1 MNKNRYRIIFSHA
14 RGMFIAVAEIVK
26 SKTKQAGQ
34 SQGKI
39 GTDSTIDSVL
49 PIHYKKLNPLNF
61 AVIGCLG
68 ALVISLPMSSVAETQ
83 IIADKGAPTSQQ
95 PTILN
100 SANGTTQVNIQT
112 PSAGGVSRNTYTQ
125 FDVGQE
131 GAILNNSRNNTQTQL
146 GGWVQGNPWLAK
158 GEAKVILNEVNSNNP
173 SQLKGYIEV
182 AGKQAQVVIANPSGL
197 ICDGCGVINAD
208 RFTLTTGQAVMN
220 QGYLESFRVRE
231 GQVTIEGKGLN
242 GSLTPYTDI
251 YAHALKVNAGLYANE
266 LNTVLGQNDIQV
278 KDPVAPQITATTAPT
293 TTPPPNFALDVGQLG
308 GMYAGK
314 IFLVGTEQGLGV
326 RNAGTINST
335 QSTLTLNANGD
346 LVNNGNLIAN
356 KDQVQLKA
364 QNIQNT
370 GNVSSATSQITIES
384 QSLDNSGLIS
394 SADELRLNQQN
405 SLSNSGT
412 LNAARLVIDAGSLK
426 NSGSIEQTGLQGLD
440 LKSGSMTNLGGKI
453 GIAKNTTGGGS
464 GGSTGGSVPTVPT
477 DPSKDGGSLEVA
489 TPIDTTPKTYDQGYI
504 HVKEQLNNDQG
515 AIIANGGVDLDSQ
528 NGLDNQGGQ
537 LNLGAIH
544 IKGNSFNNNQGELT
558 VKSADIQTSS
568 FSNQQGLLQSLTSLD
583 VNSQS
588 IDNQGGK
595 INALNNISMISSGNI
610 LNQAGQIASSSELYL
625 QGLGLNNSGGDLE
638 AEQLLKLNLSGH
650 LNNQKGKIVTNNN
663 LDSSLFG
670 LDNDQGEISAKNITI
685 QNKDQ
690 ALNNG
695 SGTIYADQS
704 LKIQTGSLNNAVN
717 GTLSSHENLQI
728 DSQQLTNQGYIRA
741 DQQLKINNTGV
752 MTQQGGVL
760 SAYGNIDLTSQR
772 LVSDEKSVI
781 AVGINAQGEQDQNAQ
796 ADLNIKTEQA
806 LEHHGKLLA
815 SRNIDLDGA
824 NVDLSQGTAAAQN
837 INIKA
842 RDGDINN
849 QFGMLQADTIQLNAV
864 QNQQSLINQSGQIL
878 AKKLNLNIGK
888 DINNQQGLIQH
899 TASDDLNLTVQGVIN
914 NQQGRILT
922 NANQLNIQAQGLNS
936 DSGVILHSGQAG
948 LNMDIQNIYAQKA
961 ELRTNGA
968 LNLTTDQALLD
979 QSKVSATQ
987 ANIQANQF
995 TDRNGEMLFSAV
1007 NGQSSIRVNGD
1018 YQHQGS
1024 VLQSN
1029 HSLDIQTGSLSNQNG
1044 TILVTKNEATSQPV
1058 QLNIVSQNDI
1068 QNDLGNIVSEGQ
1080 LILKAGKGLSN
1091 QQGSIIS
1098 SNTVELTTNQ
1108 LINNQSGQIQAKDIK
1123 LSASNLDNSSGV
1135 IAAKTGDVSL
1145 NINNQLINGRVE
1157 QAKPAGIIQAAQNID
1172 VQTGLLDNSGLIY
1185 AGQNQ
1190 QLKVAQNLKN
1200 AGQLAAQNNLNIQ
1213 TATLTQTSAGSII
1226 AGLTSDGSLANQGN
1240 LNIDATGAIN
1250 AQGQLIAGGDLNS
1263 QAASHVLNQS
1273 LVQAKNISLNSK
1285 SGQLSAQQSSIQAA
1299 QQLNLTT
1306 PDTLD
1311 TQQANLKANKVQINA
1326 KDLNNQS
1333 GHIQQTGL
1341 DDTQILLTG
1350 DLSNQ
1355 NGQIDSLG
1363 QKLQINANNLNNQ
1376 NGLIQS
1382 GTADSQLIL
1391 AIANTLNNNQGNIK
1405 TAGSLQTNSSELNND
1420 AGTLLSFNG
1429 FNINTQQLSN
1439 QAGQIVEAGTQDNI
1453 VNQLIV
1459 KNLLNNSNGKI
1470 QTNHNL
1476 EIQADT
1482 LKNNAGSI
1490 VTAGAAGLNL
1500 NTTSRLDN
1508 QSGNIRSS
1516 GDLNVNAQD
1525 ILNDQG
1531 QILAAK
1537 NAQLN
1542 SQNTLSNQAGLI
1554 AAQQQLMIQSAALNN
1569 QAGQIG
1575 SVDAGVNIQTTQ
1587 QALNN
1592 QSGKIQANQAIN
1604 LDVQGLDNSLQGL
1617 ISSTKG
1623 DQSKI
1628 QIDTH
1633 QQNLNNQNG
1642 QINSGNTLQIST
1654 NGLNNQ
1660 QGLITAQGDLGINAV
1675 QLIDNRQTYLNAT
1688 LPELAQGIQSLGQ
1701 VVLQTSELNNE
1712 QGQVIAGNG
1721 LTIQAPKVNNSNAGL
1736 LASGRD
1742 LLIDSVGQA
1751 GTINNQKGK
1760 ISANQNISLN
1770 TGLMSGSQLDNSQ
1783 QGLISAAK
1791 QVKIISQN
1799 IDNSNN
1805 DQNQGIQAGQIEIA
1819 ASTLNNSA
1827 GRISAEQQLNLNI
1840 LDNLN
1845 NTKGLISSLD
1855 QLTIQGQQDNN
1866 RLIVNNQQGT
1876 IIAGEE
1882 GSSTAGLNIL
1892 AKGLTGDGKV
1902 LSQGQLNL
1910 QLNDDYVQDAQGQLQ
1925 AQGNLNLSSKGKVTN
1940 HGAIKSNGQLSISA
1954 NTIENAV
1961 DGSLESQQTQLESVG
1976 VLNNYGLING
1986 SNTYVKA
1993 GQLNNIAGRIY
2004 GDHIAIQAN
2013 TLNNQSLNG
2022 LAPVIASRGDLD
2034 LGVQVLNN
2042 LENNLNHQSGSQ
2054 IIAMG
2059 DLRIGGSLDSQWH
2072 AQGTAQQVNNRSSVI
2087 NANGNIDLN
2096 ADTVN
2101 NQNVFFT
2108 TKQQQ
2113 TTEQLDYWNMY
2124 ISDSRAGWY
2133 NPGPQSL
2140 ITQEIYSQNP
2150 DLFTKLKPA
2159 QQLVTSY
2166 DNATMQDY
2174 LSRPDGY
2181 FFIVNNYDDSSAG
2194 NMFKGYVVYNGQ
2206 LYSTDHY
2213 ENVKSTQT
2221 TTTTVADESAP
2232 AVISAGGN
2240 LSFIGTINNDKSQ
2253 IMVGQKLIGDANAI
2267 HNVDAKGPKI
2277 THEEGTVTPSY
2288 GSYGGKG
2295 HDRVWASAEQAYNPA
2310 DVTKGVDLF
2319 IYENPTSAT
2328 PVKVQDQTQQVNKD
2342 NLTEQALSQNHD
2354 SNIVGQQNTQVNQ
2367 TETVQQTTAQTDRI
2381 QSNEIKTGQA
2391 QLERVVGANTTDH
2404 KAMSS
2409 SAVDQIQNTDTKA
2422 TSVQGQ
2428 TTQIDGSGFEI
2439 RTNNANVKVP
2449 NNALYSKNPNSRAN
2463 YLVETDPAFSNY
2475 RNWLSSD
2482 YMLNALGLDP
2492 ALQQKRLGD
2501 GYYEQRMVQDQV
2513 AQLTGYRFLQGYGSD
2528 EEQYK
2533 ALMNNGLSY
2542 AKQYNLRPGIAL
2554 TPEQMAQLSSDI
2566 VWLVEKETTLPDG
2579 TKTKAL
2585 VPQVYVKARVG
2596 DLKGDGTLISADSI
2610 QLNLSKDLTNAGT
2623 IAGRQVV
2630 QINSQNLNNLAGNI
2644 RGGVVSLG
2652 TAKDL
2657 NNIGGMIQA
2666 DQAMNLQVKGNLN
2679 IQSTTQSSQNALG
2692 QSNYSWTGIDRIAG
2706 LYVGSAQQQALSDQ
2720 PTLVMNVGGD
2730 TRILA
2735 ANIQNNSGGR
2745 SIIRTGGD
2753 LKVGSLNTE
2762 VTNNV
2767 VGSSKAYHLDTRQ
2780 VEVGS
2785 QIKSQGDLSLQG
2797 NNIQIHGSQISSSE
2811 GLTALQA
2818 KEQLQIEE
2826 GRNKLDQQDQ
2836 SSFSKKGKL
2845 SSSTTSDFSHRSS
2858 DVAVSSIVEGKKVLL
2873 DAGNINVRGSNV
2885 VSDELTQ
2892 IQAKDNANIEGA
2904 QNQYNSQT
2912 NSVVKNSGVMS
2923 TGGIGFSLGKK
2934 QETTLKTE
2942 QQLTNSASQVGSL
2955 NGNTSIVAG
2964 KTYQQTGST
2973 VSSQK
2978 GDVNILAEQ
2987 VNIEA
2992 AKEQSTSDYKH
3003 EMQQKG
3009 LTLAVNVPVVSAVQS
3024 VAESAKQVGQS
3035 KNDRV
3040 NAMAAANAGFDAYK
3054 AGQALSSLQGALS
3067 NAGSLNGGVEVGVSL
3082 TYGEQKNTET
3092 SHSQSTTA
3100 SQSQVNAG
3108 GRTSIVATGAG
3119 DQSNINIIGSD
3130 VLGQQGTRLAAD
3142 NNVNIKAAEQNH
3154 IEESK
3159 NESAGWNAGVT
3170 VSNQTGFGV
3179 TAGGNLGKGKSNGTD
3194 TSYVNSHVGSKDSL
3208 TTITSG
3214 KTTNIIGGQVQG
3226 KGVQIEADNLN
3237 VESLQ
3242 DKATYKSKQ
3251 QNMSAQVSVGFSGG
3265 SVSGSF
3271 SNSNVDAN
3279 YASVN
3284 EQTGVFAGDDGYQI
3298 KVNKNTDLK
3307 GAIITSTQTAE
3318 NLKKNSL
3325 DTGTLTSS
3333 NIQNVTEY
3341 DAKGISVGGGFNA
3354 GKSGTAGNKEPGT
3367 VLSTPNKIDQHA
3379 STTVGVS
3386 KSVGFGLDS
3395 DKDSSVTKS
3404 GVNTQNITIRD
3415 EQGQQVLTGKTAGQ
3429 IKSEILTSVTTDTA
3443 RENSGALQNNFDK
3456 DKVQSEINLQMDVT
3470 KNFDANR
3477 QEAKAEI
3484 NKKIDDAKKENQSI
3498 IDKQKQG
3505 LGLSKQEQDQLNAYN
3520 DKVEN
3525 YQRLGILLDSIS
3537 TGLSAPTSSGL
3548 GIATATL
3555 SPAASYKIGQY
3566 FKEQANNNAN
3576 GQLTSGQEAAHILA
3590 HTVLGAA
3597 VAAAGGNNAL
3607 TAGLSAGGAEAAAP
3621 VLSSFLYG
3629 KDAKDLTADQ
3639 KSTISSIVGLAGSAV
3654 GATTGDIGSTVQS
3667 GQVAQ
3672 NAVEDNLYAILTADR
3687 KKYDAKKNTE
3697 YFNALRNCTHIQ
3709 CINMV
3714 LTNNAEDAMKNAPQ
3728 ILVLNG
3734 TTYKEGQI
3742 IGSGLQYLVVN
3753 ENGVL
3758 KAKLLPLNYQVIN
3771 SIKELETGQSI
3782 AQGGA
3787 LAAPL
3792 ANLIKGL
3799 HDSKTG
3805 TSLLTNQQLDMVDRA
3820 FAALDAVGSFGMI
3833 TGAFVPKGVKTIGD
3847 SKTIQENNIYRDND
3861 VWSNKPSGKQEY
3873 VPLIGKENL
3882 LGTPTKIHSKDDM
3895 VTKNAITR
3903 ENESAKI
3910 LANYGKKVEQ
3920 NPSTLSNGRNPDYL
3934 INGEI
3939 WDNYAPTSSNVRNIW
3954 SEVGKKVKKEQA
3966 PNIVVNLK
3974 GSKTEVNEVI
3984 KQFDKYPIMGL
3995 EKVII
4000 IDRAGKPIEM
4010 KLGK

>member
-34 SQGKI
+34 SQGQI

-83 IIADKGAPTSQQ
+83 ISADKGAPTSQQ

-208 RFTLTTGQAVMN
+208 SFTLTTGQAVMN

-251 YAHALKVNAGLYANE
+251 YARALKVNAGLYANE

-278 KDPVAPQITATTAPT
+278 KDQVAPQITATTAPT

-364 QNIQNT
+364 QNTKNT
-370 GNVSSATSQITIES
+370 GNVSSATSQISIES

-412 LNAARLVIDAGSLK
+412 LNAARLVIDGGSLK

-453 GIAKNTTGGGS
+453 GIAKNTTGGGT

-558 VKSADIQTSS
+558 VKSGDIQTSS

-772 LVSDEKSVI
+772 LISDEKSVI

-815 SRNIDLDGA
+815 SHNIDLDGA

-837 INIKA
+837 INITA

-849 QFGMLQADTIQLNAV
+849 QSGMLQADTIQLNAI
-864 QNQQSLINQSGQIL
+864 QSQQSLINQSGQIL

-936 DSGVILHSGQAG
+936 DAGVILHSGQAG
-948 LNMDIQNIYAQKA
+948 LNMDIQNIHAQKA

-968 LNLTTDQALLD
+968 LKLTTDQALLD

-987 ANIQANQF
+987 ANIQANQL
-995 TDRNGEMLFSAV
+995 TDRNGEMLFSTV

-1029 HSLDIQTGSLSNQNG
+1029 HNLDIQTGSLSNQNG
-1044 TILVTKNEATSQPV
+1044 TILVTQNEATSQPV

-1080 LILKAGKGLSN
+1080 LTLKAGKGLSN

-1098 SNTVELTTNQ
+1098 SNTLELTTDQ

-1157 QAKPAGIIQAAQNID
+1157 QGKSAGIIQAAQNID

-1240 LNIDATGAIN
+1240 LNIDATGAIS

-1285 SGQLSAQQSSIQAA
+1285 SGQLSAQQSTIQAA

-1476 EIQADT
+1476 EIQADA

-1490 VTAGAAGLNL
+1490 VIAGAAGLKL

-1986 SNTYVKA
+1986 SNTYVKV

-2013 TLNNQSLNG
+2013 TLNNQSLKG

-2096 ADTVN
+2096 ADIVN

-2240 LSFIGTINNDKSQ
+2240 LSFTGIINNDKSQ
-2253 IMVGQKLIGDANAI
+2253 IMVGQKLIGDAKAI

-2342 NLTEQALSQNHD
+2342 NLAEQALSQNHE
-2354 SNIVGQQNTQVNQ
+2354 STIIGQQNTQVNQ
-2367 TETVQQTTAQTDRI
+2367 TETVQQTAAQSDRI

-2391 QLERVVGANTTDH
+2391 QLEGVVGANTTDH
-2404 KAMSS
+2404 KAMSNR
-2409 SAVDQIQNTDTKA
+2409 AVDQIQNTDTKA
-2422 TSVQGQ
+2422 ASVQGQ

-2449 NNALYSKNPNSRAN
+2449 NNALYSKNPDSRAN

-2652 TAKDL
+2652 TEKDL

-2735 ANIQNNSGGR
+2735 ANIQNNSGGQ

-2858 DVAVSSIVEGKKVLL
+2858 DVAVGSIVEGKKVLL

-2955 NGNTSIVAG
+2955 NGNTNIVAG

-3054 AGQALSSLQGALS
+3054 AGQALSSLQGVLS

-3108 GRTSIVATGAG
+3108 GRTSIVATGTG
-3119 DQSNINIIGSD
+3119 DQSNINIVGSD
-3130 VLGQQGTRLAAD
+3130 ILGQQGTRLAAD
-3142 NNVNIKAAEQNH
+3142 NNVNIKAAKQNH

-3415 EQGQQVLTGKTAGQ
+3415 EQGQQALTGKTAGK

-3456 DKVQSEINLQMDVT
+3456 DRVQSEINLQMDVT

-3505 LGLSKQEQDQLNAYN
+3505 LGLSKKEQDQLNAYN

-3525 YQRLGILLDSIS
+3525 YQRLGVLLDSIS

-3555 SPAASYKIGQY
+3555 SPAASYQIGQY
-3566 FKEQANNNAN
+3566 FKEQASNNPN

-3597 VAAAGGNNAL
+3597 VAAAGGNDAM

-3621 VLSSFLYG
+3621 ILSSFLYG

-3654 GATTGDIGSTVQS
+3654 GSTTGDIGSTVQS

-3672 NAVEDNLYAILTADR
+3672 NAVEDNLFGVLTSNKQID
-3687 KKYDAKKNTE
+3687 KQKNNY
-3697 YFNALRNCTHIQ
+3697 YFQALQACKNAQCEKNVITQNAL
-3709 CINMV
+3709 
-3714 LTNNAEDAMKNAPQ
+3714 AAMQNVPK
-3728 ILVLNG
+3728 VLNVSSSK
-3734 TTYKEGQI
+3734 YKEGEI
-3742 IGSGLQYLVVN
+3742 ITNPNDVTGLRYLVVN
-3753 ENGVL
+3753 EGGAM
-3758 KAKLLPLNYQVIN
+3758 KAKLLPADYQVVFSVNELN
-3771 SIKELETGQSI
+3771 SSRALV
-3782 AQGGA
+3782 QGGA
-3787 LAAPL
+3787 LASVI
-3792 ANLIKGL
+3792 ANTLKSG
-3799 HDSKTG
+3799 HDVFADR
-3805 TSLLTNQQLDMVDRA
+3805 SLFTNQEMT
-3820 FAALDAVGSFGMI
+3820 ALTRTFSALEVVGNVLMI
-3833 TGAFVPKGVKTIGD
+3833 GGSVLPKKVSIDSSVVK
-3847 SKTIQENNIYRDND
+3847 ENNFYRDND
-3861 VWSNKPSGKQEY
+3861 S
-3873 VPLIGKENL
+3873 
-3882 LGTPTKIHSKDDM
+3882 
-3895 VTKNAITR
+3895 ITG
-3903 ENESAKI
+3903 SF
-3910 LANYGKKVEQ
+3910 NYGKTISIDPTRLSFSQATVSHQKVGKPYNYDGMVE
-3920 NPSTLSNGRNPDYL
+3920 SMKKNGW
-3934 INGEI
+3934 NGEPVDI
-3939 WDNYAPTSSNVRNIW
+3939 VIMPNGSATSMDNTRILAAREAGIDVKAKVRDFNTPLTS
-3954 SEVGKKVKKEQA
+3954 
-3966 PNIVVNLK
+3966 
-3974 GSKTEVNEVI
+3974 
-3984 KQFDKYPIMGL
+3984 L
-3995 EKVII
+3995 EK
-4000 IDRAGKPIEM
+4000 DRFKSGNVVPKTWGEAI
-4010 KLGK
+4010 KLRVEKQGQFEKGWEIKFPYGSIYDPKVTK

>member
-34 SQGKI
+34 SQGQV

-49 PIHYKKLNPLNF
+49 PIHYKKLNLLNF

-251 YAHALKVNAGLYANE
+251 YARALKVNAGLYANE

-278 KDPVAPQITATTAPT
+278 KDQVAPQITATTGPT

-335 QSTLTLNANGD
+335 QSTLMLNANGD

-364 QNIQNT
+364 QNTKNT
-370 GNVSSATSQITIES
+370 GNVSSATSQISIES

-690 ALNNG
+690 AVNNG

-815 SRNIDLDGA
+815 SHNIDLDGA

-837 INIKA
+837 INITA

-849 QFGMLQADTIQLNAV
+849 QSGMLQADTIQLNAI
-864 QNQQSLINQSGQIL
+864 QSQQSLINQGGQIL

-899 TASDDLNLTVQGVIN
+899 TASDDLNLTIQGVIN

-948 LNMDIQNIYAQKA
+948 LNMDIQNIHAQKA

-968 LNLTTDQALLD
+968 LKLTTDQALLD

-1044 TILVTKNEATSQPV
+1044 NILVTQNGSSSQPV

-1080 LILKAGKGLSN
+1080 LSLKTGKGISN
-1091 QQGSIIS
+1091 QQGNIIS
-1098 SNTVELTTNQ
+1098 SNTLELTTDQ

-1157 QAKPAGIIQAAQNID
+1157 QGKSAGIIQAAQNID

-1213 TATLTQTSAGSII
+1213 TATLSQTSAGSII

-1240 LNIDATGAIN
+1240 LNIDATGAIS

-1429 FNINTQQLSN
+1429 LNINTQQLSN

-1476 EIQADT
+1476 EIQAGV
-1482 LKNNAGSI
+1482 LKNNTGSI
-1490 VTAGAAGLNL
+1490 VTAGTAGLNL
-1500 NTTSRLDN
+1500 NTASRLDN

-1660 QGLITAQGDLGINAV
+1660 QGLITAHGDLGINAV

-2013 TLNNQSLNG
+2013 TLNNQSLKG

-2096 ADTVN
+2096 ADIVN

-2240 LSFIGTINNDKSQ
+2240 LSFTGTINNDKSQ

-2342 NLTEQALSQNHD
+2342 KLTEQALSQNHD

-2367 TETVQQTTAQTDRI
+2367 TETVQQTAAQSDRI

-2391 QLERVVGANTTDH
+2391 QLEGVVGANTTDH

-2422 TSVQGQ
+2422 ASVQGQ

-2449 NNALYSKNPNSRAN
+2449 NNALYSKNPDSRAN

-2644 RGGVVSLG
+2644 RGGVVNLG
-2652 TAKDL
+2652 TEKDL

-2836 SSFSKKGKL
+2836 SSFSKRGKL

-2858 DVAVSSIVEGKKVLL
+2858 DVAVGSIVEGKKVLL

-2955 NGNTSIVAG
+2955 NGNTNIVAG

-3119 DQSNINIIGSD
+3119 DQSNINIVGSD

-3242 DKATYKSKQ
+3242 DKVTYKSKQ
-3251 QNMSAQVSVGFSGG
+3251 QSMSAQVSVGFSGG

-3354 GKSGTAGNKEPGT
+3354 GKSGTAGNKEPDT

-3386 KSVGFGLDS
+3386 KSVGFGLDG

-3404 GVNTQNITIRD
+3404 GINTQNITIRD
-3415 EQGQQVLTGKTAGQ
+3415 EQGQQALTGKTAGQ

-3456 DKVQSEINLQMDVT
+3456 DRVQSEINLQMDVT

-3525 YQRLGILLDSIS
+3525 YQRLGVLLDSIS
-3537 TGLSAPTSSGL
+3537 TGLSAPTSSSL

-3555 SPAASYKIGQY
+3555 SPAVSYKIGQY
-3566 FKEQANNNAN
+3566 FKEQASNNAN

-3590 HTVLGAA
+3590 HTILGAA

-3621 VLSSFLYG
+3621 ILSSFLYG
-3629 KDAKDLTADQ
+3629 KAAKELTADQ

-3654 GATTGDIGSTVQS
+3654 GATTGDIGSTVQN

-3672 NAVEDNLYAILTADR
+3672 NAVENNEFSIVTDASNKQAGKSIAKMRAECQANGINPNSAACGQYQ
-3687 KKYDAKKNTE
+3687 DAK
-3697 YFNALRNCTHIQ
+3697 LRKEASGTLGNLSDGATIVGLYPTPASPYLLGAGTLLGTASTLLDDEKSIYQ
-3709 CINMV
+3709 KG
-3714 LTNNAEDAMKNAPQ
+3714 AE
-3728 ILVLNG
+3728 
-3734 TTYKEGQI
+3734 
-3742 IGSGLQYLVVN
+3742 IGLSTIAGSAASKVV
-3753 ENGVL
+3753 
-3758 KAKLLPLNYQVIN
+3758 
-3771 SIKELETGQSI
+3771 
-3782 AQGGA
+3782 
-3787 LAAPL
+3787 
-3792 ANLIKGL
+3792 
-3799 HDSKTG
+3799 
-3805 TSLLTNQQLDMVDRA
+3805 
-3820 FAALDAVGSFGMI
+3820 
-3833 TGAFVPKGVKTIGD
+3833 KGVKTPEGD
-3847 SKTIQENNIYRDND
+3847 RLYSETVEKIFSET
-3861 VWSNKPSGKQEY
+3861 SGK
-3873 VPLIGKENL
+3873 V
-3882 LGTPTKIHSKDDM
+3882 
-3895 VTKNAITR
+3895 A
-3903 ENESAKI
+3903 
-3910 LANYGKKVEQ
+3910 
-3920 NPSTLSNGRNPDYL
+3920 
-3934 INGEI
+3934 
-3939 WDNYAPTSSNVRNIW
+3939 
-3954 SEVGKKVKKEQA
+3954 
-3966 PNIVVNLK
+3966 
-3974 GSKTEVNEVI
+3974 
-3984 KQFDKYPIMGL
+3984 
-3995 EKVII
+3995 EKVPGGVISCEKNPKQI
-4000 IDRAGKPIEM
+4000 GCGK
-4010 KLGK
+4010 

>member
-34 SQGKI
+34 SQGMME
-39 GTDSTIDSVL
+39 TDSVTSSVR

-68 ALVISLPMSSVAETQ
+68 ALVISLPMSSVAGTQ

-131 GAILNNSRNNTQTQL
+131 GAILNNSRNNTQTQI
-146 GGWVQGNPWLAK
+146 GGWVQGNPWLAT
-158 GEAKVILNEVNSNNP
+158 GEAKVILNEVNSSNP

-251 YAHALKVNAGLYANE
+251 YTRALKVNAGLYANE

-278 KDPVAPQITATTAPT
+278 KDQVTPKITATTGPT
-293 TTPPPNFALDVGQLG
+293 STPQPNFALDVGQLG

-326 RNAGTINST
+326 RNAGSINST
-335 QSTLTLNANGD
+335 QSTLTLNAKGD

-370 GNVSSATSQITIES
+370 GNISSATSQISVES
-384 QSLDNSGLIS
+384 QNLNNSGLIS
-394 SADELRLNQQN
+394 SADELHLQNQN
-405 SLSNSGT
+405 TITNSGT
-412 LNAARLVIDAGSLK
+412 LNAARIAINSKNLK
-426 NSGSIEQTGLQGLD
+426 NRGSIEQTGIQGLD

-453 GIAKNTTGGGS
+453 GIAKNTTGGGT
-464 GGSTGGSVPTVPT
+464 GGSTGGSIPTVPT

-504 HVKEQLNNDQG
+504 HVQEQLNNDQG

-690 ALNNG
+690 ALSNG

-717 GTLSSHENLQI
+717 GTLSTHENLQI
-728 DSQQLTNQGYIRA
+728 DSQQLVNQGYIRA

-760 SAYGNIDLTSQR
+760 SAYGNIDLVSQR

-837 INIKA
+837 INITA

-849 QFGMLQADTIQLNAV
+849 QSGVLQADSIQLNAV

-899 TASDDLNLTVQGVIN
+899 TATDDLNLTVQGIIN

-922 NANQLNIQAQGLNS
+922 NANQLNIKAQGLNS

-948 LNMDIQNIYAQKA
+948 LNMDIQNIHAQKA

-968 LNLTTDQALLD
+968 LKLTTDQALLD

-987 ANIQANQF
+987 ANIQANQL
-995 TDRNGEMLFSAV
+995 TDRNGEMLFSAA

-1029 HSLDIQTGSLSNQNG
+1029 HSLDIQTGSLSNQSGN
-1044 TILVTKNEATSQPV
+1044 ILVTQNEATSQPV

-1080 LILKAGKGLSN
+1080 LSLKTGKGISN
-1091 QQGSIIS
+1091 QQGNIIS
-1098 SNTVELTTNQ
+1098 SNALELKTDQ

-1157 QAKPAGIIQAAQNID
+1157 QAKSAGIIQAAQNID

-1285 SGQLSAQQSSIQAA
+1285 SGQLSAQQSTIQAA
-1299 QQLNLTT
+1299 QQLNIVT

-1476 EIQADT
+1476 EIQADA

-1986 SNTYVKA
+1986 SNTYVKV

-2013 TLNNQSLNG
+2013 TLNNQSLKG

-2096 ADTVN
+2096 ADIVN

-2221 TTTTVADESAP
+2221 TTTTVVDESAP

-2240 LSFIGTINNDKSQ
+2240 LSFTGTINNDKSQ

-2277 THEEGTVTPSY
+2277 THETGTVTPSY

-2295 HDRVWASAEQAYNPA
+2295 HDRVWASAEQAHNPA

-2354 SNIVGQQNTQVNQ
+2354 SNIIGQQNTQVNQ

-2391 QLERVVGANTTDH
+2391 QLKGVVGANTTDH
-2404 KAMSS
+2404 KAMSNR
-2409 SAVDQIQNTDTKA
+2409 AVDQIQNTDTKA
-2422 TSVQGQ
+2422 ASVQGQ
-2428 TTQIDGSGFEI
+2428 TTQIDGSGFEF

-2449 NNALYSKNPNSRAN
+2449 NNALYSKNPDSRAN

-2513 AQLTGYRFLQGYGSD
+2513 AQLTGYRFLQGYGSE

-2644 RGGVVSLG
+2644 RGGVVSIS
-2652 TAKDL
+2652 TEKDL

-2706 LYVGSAQQQALSDQ
+2706 LYIGSAQQQALSDQ

-2818 KEQLQIEE
+2818 KERLQIEE
-2826 GRNKLDQQDQ
+2826 GRNKLDQQDR

-2858 DVAVSSIVEGKKVLL
+2858 DIAVGSIVEGKKVLL
-2873 DAGNINVRGSNV
+2873 DAGNINVRGSNI

-2892 IQAKDNANIEGA
+2892 IQAKENANIEGA

-2912 NSVVKNSGVMS
+2912 NSVVKNSGLMS

-2955 NGNTSIVAG
+2955 NGNTNIVAG

-2978 GDVNILAEQ
+2978 GDVNILAQQ

-3054 AGQALSSLQGALS
+3054 AGQSLSQLKDVASAAQMAQS
-3067 NAGSLNGGVEVGVSL
+3067 ANVSVSI

-3159 NESAGWNAGVT
+3159 NESAGWNAGVA
-3170 VSNQTGFGV
+3170 VSYGSNGLAFGV
-3179 TAGGNLGKGKSNGTD
+3179 TAGGNVGKGKGDGSE
-3194 TSYVNSHVGSKDSL
+3194 TSYLTSHVGSKDSL
-3208 TTITSG
+3208 TTISSG
-3214 KTTNIIGGQVQG
+3214 NATNIIGGQVQG

-3242 DKATYKSKQ
+3242 NKADYKSKQ
-3251 QNMSAQVSVGFSGG
+3251 QNVSGQATVGYGA

-3271 SNSNVDAN
+3271 SKSDVKAH
-3279 YASVN
+3279 YASV
-3284 EQTGVFAGDDGYQI
+3284 QDQAGIYAGDDGYQI

-3386 KSVGFGLDS
+3386 KSVGFGLDG

-3404 GVNTQNITIRD
+3404 GINTQNITIRD
-3415 EQGQQVLTGKTAGQ
+3415 EQGQQALTGKTAGQ

-3505 LGLSKQEQDQLNAYN
+3505 LDLSKQEQDQLKAYN
-3520 DKVEN
+3520 NKVEN
-3525 YQRLGILLDSIS
+3525 YQRLGVLLDSIS

-3590 HTVLGAA
+3590 HTILGAA
-3597 VAAAGGNNAL
+3597 VAAAGGNDAL
-3607 TAGLSAGGAEAAAP
+3607 TAGLSAGGAEGAAP
-3621 VLSSFLYG
+3621 ILSSFLYG

-3639 KSTISSIVGLAGSAV
+3639 KSTISSIVGLAGSAI
-3654 GATTGDIGSTVQS
+3654 GSTTGDIGSTVQS

-3672 NAVEDNLYAILTADR
+3672 NAVENNFLSVKEAARKNALIYKSKHEELSSNEKKELAEINRKDKARDEFIKNVCQLGNVSSSACQSALQAAWSTQADYNADIANNLKNRDVYSQ
-3687 KKYDAKKNTE
+3687 DAKHLDQLLKGLSQDQVLGLQAIERIAKTSGRPVEEVAKEYDRAMALHGVVSTLAGFYGGKAISVEKVKNGGGS
-3697 YFNALRNCTHIQ
+3697 FNALTEAEKQR
-3709 CINMV
+3709 V
-3714 LTNNAEDAMKNAPQ
+3714 LDNIANSKAGRESSNFNDFNQKAKSEAKTYKKETETTVNANISEDKNALTP
-3728 ILVLNG
+3728 IGREGSPLSVPRGTNSSSTING
-3734 TTYKEGQI
+3734 NTYSGHALDEMQADGIMSSVVDNTLKTITPVKGKVPGTVAYLDPVNNITVIRSTTTGKIITVSRGQI
-3742 IGSGLQYLVVN
+3742 RQ
-3753 ENGVL
+3753 
-3758 KAKLLPLNYQVIN
+3758 
-3771 SIKELETGQSI
+3771 
-3782 AQGGA
+3782 
-3787 LAAPL
+3787 
-3792 ANLIKGL
+3792 
-3799 HDSKTG
+3799 
-3805 TSLLTNQQLDMVDRA
+3805 
-3820 FAALDAVGSFGMI
+3820 
-3833 TGAFVPKGVKTIGD
+3833 
-3847 SKTIQENNIYRDND
+3847 
-3861 VWSNKPSGKQEY
+3861 
-3873 VPLIGKENL
+3873 
-3882 LGTPTKIHSKDDM
+3882 
-3895 VTKNAITR
+3895 
-3903 ENESAKI
+3903 
-3910 LANYGKKVEQ
+3910 
-3920 NPSTLSNGRNPDYL
+3920 
-3934 INGEI
+3934 
-3939 WDNYAPTSSNVRNIW
+3939 
-3954 SEVGKKVKKEQA
+3954 
-3966 PNIVVNLK
+3966 
-3974 GSKTEVNEVI
+3974 
-3984 KQFDKYPIMGL
+3984 
-3995 EKVII
+3995 
-4000 IDRAGKPIEM
+4000 
-4010 KLGK
+4010 

>member
-14 RGMFIAVAEIVK
+14 RGMFIAVAEVVK

-34 SQGKI
+34 SQGAI
-39 GTDSTIDSVL
+39 GTDSTTDSVL

-251 YAHALKVNAGLYANE
+251 YARALKVNAGLYANE
-266 LNTVLGQNDIQV
+266 LNAVLGQNDIQV
-278 KDPVAPQITATTAPT
+278 KDQVAPQITATTGPT

-346 LVNNGNLIAN
+346 LANNGNLIAN

-364 QNIQNT
+364 QNVQNT
-370 GNVSSATSQITIES
+370 GNVSSATSQISVES
-384 QSLDNSGLIS
+384 QNLDNSGLIS
-394 SADELRLNQQN
+394 SADELHLNQQN

-412 LNAARLVIDAGSLK
+412 LNAGRVAIDAGSLK
-426 NSGSIEQTGLQGLD
+426 NSGSIEQTGTQGLD
-440 LKSGSMTNLGGKI
+440 LKSGSMSNLGGKI
-453 GIAKNTTGGGS
+453 GIAKNTTGGGT

-477 DPSKDGGSLEVA
+477 DPSKDGGSLEVV
-489 TPIDTTPKTYDQGYI
+489 TPIDITPKTYDLGYI

-515 AIIANGGVDLDSQ
+515 AIVANGGVDLDSQ

-544 IKGNSFNNNQGELT
+544 IKGNNFNNNQGELT

-588 IDNQGGK
+588 INNQGGK

-610 LNQAGQIASSSELYL
+610 LNQSGQIASSTELYL
-625 QGLGLNNSGGDLE
+625 QGLGLDNSGGDLE
-638 AEQLLKLNLSGH
+638 AEQLLKLNLSGN
-650 LNNQKGKIVTNNN
+650 LNNQKGKIVTNNTF
-663 LDSSLFG
+663 DGSLFG

-695 SGTIYADQS
+695 AGTIYADQS

-728 DSQQLTNQGYIRA
+728 DSQQLANQGYIRA

-760 SAYGNIDLTSQR
+760 SAYGNIDLASQH

-781 AVGINAQGEQDQNAQ
+781 AVGINAQGEQDPNTQ

-815 SRNIDLDGA
+815 SRNIDLEGA
-824 NVDLSQGTAAAQN
+824 NVDLSQGTGTAQN
-837 INIKA
+837 ISITAHN
-842 RDGDINN
+842 GDINN
-849 QFGMLQADTIQLNAV
+849 QSGVLQADVIQFNAV

-899 TASDDLNLTVQGVIN
+899 TATDDLNLTVQGVIN

-948 LNMDIQNIYAQKA
+948 LNMDIQNIHAQKA
-961 ELRTNGA
+961 ELRSNGA
-968 LNLTTDQALLD
+968 LKLTTDQALLD

-1029 HSLDIQTGSLSNQNG
+1029 HNLDIQVGSLNNQSGN
-1044 TILVTKNEATSQPV
+1044 ILVTQNETNSQPV

-1068 QNDLGNIVSEGQ
+1068 QNDSGNIVSEGQ
-1080 LILKAGKGLSN
+1080 LALKAGKGLSN
-1091 QQGSIIS
+1091 QQGNIIS
-1098 SNTVELTTNQ
+1098 SNVLELKTDQ
-1108 LINNQSGQIQAKDIK
+1108 LINNQSGQIQAKEIK
-1123 LSASNLDNSSGV
+1123 LSALNLDNSSGL

-1157 QAKPAGIIQAAQNID
+1157 QGKTAGIIQAAQNID
-1172 VQTGLLDNSGLIY
+1172 IQTGLLDNSGLIY

-1213 TATLTQTSAGSII
+1213 TATLTQTSSGSII
-1226 AGLTSDGSLANQGN
+1226 AGLTPDGSLASQGN
-1240 LNIDATGAIN
+1240 LNIDATGDIN

-1263 QAASHVLNQS
+1263 LAASHVLNQS

-1333 GHIQQTGL
+1333 GYIQQTGL
-1341 DDTQILLTG
+1341 DDTQISLTG
-1350 DLSNQ
+1350 DLNNQ
-1355 NGQIDSLG
+1355 SGQIDSQG
-1363 QKLQINANNLNNQ
+1363 QKLQINTNNLNNQ

-1382 GTADSQLIL
+1382 STADSQLIL

-1405 TAGSLQTNSSELNND
+1405 TAGSLQINSQQLNND

-1429 FNINTQQLSN
+1429 FNINAQQLSN

-1453 VNQLIV
+1453 VNHLIV
-1459 KNLLNNSNGKI
+1459 QDLLNNNNGNI
-1470 QTNHNL
+1470 QTNHNF
-1476 EIQADT
+1476 EIQAGA
-1482 LKNNAGSI
+1482 LKNNAGKI
-1490 VTAGAAGLNL
+1490 VTAGTAGLNL
-1500 NTTSRLDN
+1500 NTTSLLDN
-1508 QSGNIRSS
+1508 QSGNIHSS
-1516 GDLNVNAQD
+1516 GDLNINAQD
-1525 ILNDQG
+1525 ILNSQG
-1531 QILAAK
+1531 QILGAK

-1542 SQNTLSNQAGLI
+1542 SQNILDNQSGLI

-1592 QSGKIQANQAIN
+1592 QGGKIQANQAIN

-1633 QQNLNNQNG
+1633 QQSLNNQNG
-1642 QINSGNTLQIST
+1642 QINSGNTLQISS
-1654 NGLNNQ
+1654 NSLNNQ

-1701 VVLQTSELNNE
+1701 VILQTSELNNE

-1736 LASGRD
+1736 LASGQD

-1751 GTINNQKGK
+1751 GIINNQKGK

-1791 QVKIISQN
+1791 QVKIVSQN

-1819 ASTLNNSA
+1819 ASILNNSA

-1845 NTKGLISSLD
+1845 NTKGLMSSLD

-1866 RLIVNNQQGT
+1866 RLTINNQQGT

-1882 GSSTAGLNIL
+1882 GSSSAGLNIL

-1902 LSQGQLNL
+1902 LSQGQLDL

-1961 DGSLESQQTQLESVG
+1961 DGSLESQQTQLEAVG

-2022 LAPVIASRGDLD
+2022 LAPVIASRGDLE

-2096 ADTVN
+2096 VDTVN

-2159 QQLVTSY
+2159 QQLVSSY

-2232 AVISAGGN
+2232 AVISAGKN
-2240 LSFIGTINNDKSQ
+2240 LSFTGIINNDKSQ
-2253 IMVGQKLIGDANAI
+2253 IMVGEKLIGDAKAI
-2267 HNVDAKGPKI
+2267 HNADAKGSKI
-2277 THEEGTVTPSY
+2277 THEQGTVTPSY

-2310 DVTKGVDLF
+2310 DVTNGVDLF
-2319 IYENPTSAT
+2319 IYENPTSVT

-2342 NLTEQALSQNHD
+2342 NLTEQALSQNHN
-2354 SNIVGQQNTQVNQ
+2354 SQIINQQNTQVNQ
-2367 TETVQQTTAQTDRI
+2367 IETVQQTTAQSDRI
-2381 QSNEIKTGQA
+2381 QSNEVKTGQA
-2391 QLERVVGANTTDH
+2391 QLERIVGANTADH
-2404 KAMSS
+2404 KAISN
-2409 SAVDQIQNTDTKA
+2409 SAVDQIQNTGTQA
-2422 TSVQGQ
+2422 ASVQGQ

-2439 RTNNANVKVP
+2439 RTNNADVKVP
-2449 NNALYSKNPNSRAN
+2449 NNALYSKNPNSRAS

-2501 GYYEQRMVQDQV
+2501 GFYEQRMVQDQV

-2652 TAKDL
+2652 TEKDL

-2692 QSNYSWTGIDRIAG
+2692 QSNYSWTGLDRIAG

-2745 SIIRTGGD
+2745 TIIRTGGD

-2826 GRNKLDQQDQ
+2826 SRNKLDQQDQ
-2836 SSFSKKGKL
+2836 STFSKKGKL

-2858 DVAVSSIVEGKKVLL
+2858 DIAVGSIVEGKKVLL
-2873 DAGNINVRGSNV
+2873 DAGNINVRGSNI

-2912 NSVVKNSGVMS
+2912 NSVVKNSGLMS

-2955 NGNTSIVAG
+2955 NGNTNIVAG

-2978 GDVNILAEQ
+2978 GDVNILAQQ

-3024 VAESAKQVGQS
+3024 VVESAKQVGQS

-3251 QNMSAQVSVGFSGG
+3251 QNMSAQVSVGVSGG
-3265 SVSGSF
+3265 NVSGSF
-3271 SNSNVDAN
+3271 SKSNVDAN

-3284 EQTGVFAGDDGYQI
+3284 EQSGVFAGDEGYQI

-3307 GAIITSTQTAE
+3307 GAMITSTQTAE

-3367 VLSTPNKIDQHA
+3367 VLSTPNKVDQHA

-3404 GVNTQNITIRD
+3404 GINTQNITIRD
-3415 EQGQQVLTGKTAGQ
+3415 EQGQQALTGKTAEQ

-3456 DKVQSEINLQMDVT
+3456 DRVLKEINTQVSVTQKFGENAPKAVADYAQKQALILRAQGNEAEAKKWDEGGIYRVAMHTALGALGTGTLEGAITTGTVAASAPKINDFQNSVAQALTQTGMSEKTAEAVASGVTSLTLAGAGVAAGLDTGSTVTAINVDANNRQLHVDEAKVLKKLTEGKKEAEQTRLRAAACALVHCSEGVPESDVNYKTLKAFEALGKTYTKEQNALKATGLFTYSNWDKANDIRTNHDEAVTRVGGAGKVITGGVTAIGGSAAGAGLCTTGLGCAVGAPLAGVSLVGGVSTAIEGKNQVFGDYTSQEGKKVIDSYNPNRKQEISQLSQDALNGAVAVAEAVLLGKVGGKLSQGAKSEVKTSEKVMNDGTKSGTKSNSEITVNPTTGL
-3470 KNFDANR
+3470 
-3477 QEAKAEI
+3477 
-3484 NKKIDDAKKENQSI
+3484 KEVNPSTTP
-3498 IDKQKQG
+3498 
-3505 LGLSKQEQDQLNAYN
+3505 
-3520 DKVEN
+3520 
-3525 YQRLGILLDSIS
+3525 LDSHDKLNKLDQ
-3537 TGLSAPTSSGL
+3537 GKLKP
-3548 GIATATL
+3548 
-3555 SPAASYKIGQY
+3555 
-3566 FKEQANNNAN
+3566 
-3576 GQLTSGQEAAHILA
+3576 
-3590 HTVLGAA
+3590 
-3597 VAAAGGNNAL
+3597 
-3607 TAGLSAGGAEAAAP
+3607 AEAATGAQLES
-3621 VLSSFLYG
+3621 VLGPMKKYELSGGQLNKNPDWEIVSGPNKG
-3629 KDAKDLTADQ
+3629 KTVDAMY
-3639 KSTISSIVGLAGSAV
+3639 
-3654 GATTGDIGSTVQS
+3654 TT
-3667 GQVAQ
+3667 
-3672 NAVEDNLYAILTADR
+3672 DNLSQKEIDGLNKFYE
-3687 KKYDAKKNTE
+3687 KNMTVSK
-3697 YFNALRNCTHIQ
+3697 
-3709 CINMV
+3709 V
-3714 LTNNAEDAMKNAPQ
+3714 LGEPPRE
-3728 ILVLNG
+3728 VLNIQ
-3734 TTYKEGQI
+3734 KHLEKADFVPVDFRV
-3742 IGSGLQYLVVN
+3742 LN
-3753 ENGVL
+3753 ESNQ
-3758 KAKLLPLNYQVIN
+3758 KIFLNYI
-3771 SIKELETGQSI
+3771 QSLPK
-3782 AQGGA
+3782 AQ
-3787 LAAPL
+3787 
-3792 ANLIKGL
+3792 
-3799 HDSKTG
+3799 
-3805 TSLLTNQQLDMVDRA
+3805 
-3820 FAALDAVGSFGMI
+3820 
-3833 TGAFVPKGVKTIGD
+3833 
-3847 SKTIQENNIYRDND
+3847 RD
-3861 VWSNKPSGKQEY
+3861 K
-3873 VPLIGKENL
+3873 
-3882 LGTPTKIHSKDDM
+3882 
-3895 VTKNAITR
+3895 
-3903 ENESAKI
+3903 
-3910 LANYGKKVEQ
+3910 
-3920 NPSTLSNGRNPDYL
+3920 
-3934 INGEI
+3934 
-3939 WDNYAPTSSNVRNIW
+3939 
-3954 SEVGKKVKKEQA
+3954 
-3966 PNIVVNLK
+3966 
-3974 GSKTEVNEVI
+3974 
-3984 KQFDKYPIMGL
+3984 
-3995 EKVII
+3995 II
-4000 IDRAGKPIEM
+4000 IVR
-4010 KLGK
+4010 

>member
-26 SKTKQAGQ
+26 SKTKKAGQ
-34 SQGKI
+34 SQAQV

-251 YAHALKVNAGLYANE
+251 YARALKVNAGLYANE

-278 KDPVAPQITATTAPT
+278 KDQVAPQITATTATT

-326 RNAGTINST
+326 RNAGTINSN

-370 GNVSSATSQITIES
+370 GNVSSANSQISIES

-394 SADELRLNQQN
+394 SADELHLNQQN

-453 GIAKNTTGGGS
+453 GITKNMTGGGT

-752 MTQQGGVL
+752 MTQQGGIL

-772 LVSDEKSVI
+772 LISDEKSVI

-849 QFGMLQADTIQLNAV
+849 QSGMLQADTIQLNAI
-864 QNQQSLINQSGQIL
+864 QSQQSLINQSGQIL

-948 LNMDIQNIYAQKA
+948 LNMDIQNIHAQKA

-968 LNLTTDQALLD
+968 LKLTTDQALLD

-987 ANIQANQF
+987 ANIQANQL
-995 TDRNGEMLFSAV
+995 TDRNGEMLFSTV

-1029 HSLDIQTGSLSNQNG
+1029 HNLDIQTGSLSNQNG
-1044 TILVTKNEATSQPV
+1044 IILVTQNEATSQPV

-1080 LILKAGKGLSN
+1080 LTLKAGKGLSN

-1098 SNTVELTTNQ
+1098 SNALELKTDQ
-1108 LINNQSGQIQAKDIK
+1108 SINNQSGQIQAKDIK

-1157 QAKPAGIIQAAQNID
+1157 QGKSAGIIQAAQNID

-1185 AGQNQ
+1185 AGQDQ

-1226 AGLTSDGSLANQGN
+1226 AGLKSDGSLANQGN
-1240 LNIDATGAIN
+1240 LNIDATGAIS
-1250 AQGQLIAGGDLNS
+1250 AQGQLIAGSDLNS

-1273 LVQAKNISLNSK
+1273 LVQAKNISLNST
-1285 SGQLSAQQSSIQAA
+1285 SGQLSAQQSTIQAA

-1350 DLSNQ
+1350 NLSNQ

-1420 AGTLLSFNG
+1420 AGTLLSFNS
-1429 FNINTQQLSN
+1429 FNINTQQLNN
-1439 QAGQIVEAGTQDNI
+1439 QAGQIVEAGTQDKI

-1476 EIQADT
+1476 EIQAGA
-1482 LKNNAGSI
+1482 LKNNMGSI

-1500 NTTSRLDN
+1500 NTASRLDN
-1508 QSGNIRSS
+1508 QSGNIHSS
-1516 GDLNVNAQD
+1516 GDLNIKAQD

-1537 NAQLN
+1537 NAQFN

-1617 ISSTKG
+1617 ISSTKS

-1633 QQNLNNQNG
+1633 QQSLNNQNG

-1654 NGLNNQ
+1654 NSLNNQ

-1701 VVLQTSELNNE
+1701 VLLQTSELNNE

-1721 LTIQAPKVNNSNAGL
+1721 LTIQAPKMNNSNAGL
-1736 LASGRD
+1736 LASGQD

-1770 TGLMSGSQLDNSQ
+1770 TGLISGSQLDNSQ

-1791 QVKIISQN
+1791 QVKIVSQN

-1840 LDNLN
+1840 SDNLN

-1902 LSQGQLNL
+1902 LSQGQLIL

-2013 TLNNQSLNG
+2013 TLNNQSLKG

-2096 ADTVN
+2096 ADIVN

-2240 LSFIGTINNDKSQ
+2240 LSFTGTINNDKSQ
-2253 IMVGQKLIGDANAI
+2253 IMVGQKLIGDAKAI

-2277 THEEGTVTPSY
+2277 IHEEGTVTPSY

-2342 NLTEQALSQNHD
+2342 NLAEQALSQNHD

-2367 TETVQQTTAQTDRI
+2367 TETVQQTAAQTDRI
-2381 QSNEIKTGQA
+2381 QSNEVKIGQA
-2391 QLERVVGANTTDH
+2391 QLEGVVGANTTNH
-2404 KAMSS
+2404 KALSS

-2422 TSVQGQ
+2422 SAVQVQ

-2449 NNALYSKNPNSRAN
+2449 NNALYSKNPDSRAN
-2463 YLVETDPAFSNY
+2463 YVVETDPAFSNY

-2644 RGGVVSLG
+2644 RGRVVNLG
-2652 TAKDL
+2652 TEKDL

-2735 ANIQNNSGGR
+2735 ANIQNNSGGQ

-2785 QIKSQGDLSLQG
+2785 HIKSQGDLSLQG

-2858 DVAVSSIVEGKKVLL
+2858 DIAVGSIVEGKKVLL
-2873 DAGNINVRGSNV
+2873 DAGNINVRGSNI

-2912 NSVVKNSGVMS
+2912 NSVVKNSGLMS

-2955 NGNTSIVAG
+2955 NGNTNIVAG

-2978 GDVNILAEQ
+2978 GDVNILAQQ

-3054 AGQALSSLQGALS
+3054 AGQSLGKLQGALS
-3067 NAGSLNGGVEVGVSL
+3067 DASKLKDMEVGVSL

-3108 GRTSIVATGAG
+3108 GTTTIVAKGAG
-3119 DQSNINIIGSD
+3119 DQSNINIVGSD

-3170 VSNQTGFGV
+3170 VSNKTGFGV
-3179 TAGGNLGKGKSNGTD
+3179 TAGGNLGKGKGNGTD

-3284 EQTGVFAGDDGYQI
+3284 EQSGVFAGDDGYQI

-3318 NLKKNSL
+3318 SLKKNSL

-3354 GKSGTAGNKEPGT
+3354 GKSGTAGNKEPDT

-3415 EQGQQVLTGKTAGQ
+3415 EQGQQALTGKTAGQ

-3505 LGLSKQEQDQLNAYN
+3505 LDLSKQEQDQLSAYN

-3525 YQRLGILLDSIS
+3525 YQRLGLLLDSIS

-3548 GIATATL
+3548 GVAAATL
-3555 SPAASYKIGQY
+3555 SPAASYKIGLY
-3566 FKEQANNNAN
+3566 FKEQANNNAD
-3576 GQLTSGQEAAHILA
+3576 GQLTSSQEAAHILA

-3597 VAAAGGNNAL
+3597 VAAAGGNDAL

-3672 NAVEDNLYAILTADR
+3672 NAVENNIFGV
-3687 KKYDAKKNTE
+3687 KGQPQKNNE
-3697 YFNALRNCTHIQ
+3697 YFQREFACKGNVQCLKTVLTENAL
-3709 CINMV
+3709 
-3714 LTNNAEDAMKNAPQ
+3714 DAMKYAQ
-3728 ILVLNG
+3728 KELILNG
-3734 TTYKEGQI
+3734 KNYKPGDI
-3742 IGSGLQYLVVN
+3742 ISNPDPKSDGSGLKYIVVN
-3753 ENGVL
+3753 KNGVL
-3758 KAKLLPLNYQVIN
+3758 KAEILPAADQVYYYVTHKQELSKSIEDMSFFSPGANSVLGIYGAATGQTLLSGTQLSTGQRVLSAVDGVSSVLPGVVFLKDTKVLSSDTVGMTWGKGINEQGKPWENYIQSTSPATTIDLN
-3771 SIKELETGQSI
+3771 SIKSNFKAFDHFDPATGLATSDKTLNTAAKTYQDPKKITSQINKYVDQMDNFTGDNKGRFELTSDKIKSKEMQ
-3782 AQGGA
+3782 
-3787 LAAPL
+3787 LAIPV
-3792 ANLIKGL
+3792 NT
-3799 HDSKTG
+3799 SK
-3805 TSLLTNQQLDMVDRA
+3805 SQLDAIQKSIDYA
-3820 FAALDAVGSFGMI
+3820 NTKGI
-3833 TGAFVPKGVKTIGD
+3833 TIK
-3847 SKTIQENNIYRDND
+3847 
-3861 VWSNKPSGKQEY
+3861 
-3873 VPLIGKENL
+3873 
-3882 LGTPTKIHSKDDM
+3882 
-3895 VTKNAITR
+3895 VTK
-3903 ENESAKI
+3903 
-3910 LANYGKKVEQ
+3910 
-3920 NPSTLSNGRNPDYL
+3920 
-3934 INGEI
+3934 
-3939 WDNYAPTSSNVRNIW
+3939 
-3954 SEVGKKVKKEQA
+3954 VK
-3966 PNIVVNLK
+3966 
-3974 GSKTEVNEVI
+3974 
-3984 KQFDKYPIMGL
+3984 
-3995 EKVII
+3995 
-4000 IDRAGKPIEM
+4000 
-4010 KLGK
+4010 

>member
-34 SQGKI
+34 SQGQV

-49 PIHYKKLNPLNF
+49 PIHYKKLNLLNF

-251 YAHALKVNAGLYANE
+251 YARALKVNAGLYANE

-278 KDPVAPQITATTAPT
+278 KDQVAPQITATTGPT

-335 QSTLTLNANGD
+335 QSTLMLNANGD

-364 QNIQNT
+364 QNTKNT
-370 GNVSSATSQITIES
+370 GNVSSATSQISIES

-464 GGSTGGSVPTVPT
+464 GGATGGSVPTVPT

-690 ALNNG
+690 AVNNG

-815 SRNIDLDGA
+815 SHNIDLDGA

-837 INIKA
+837 INITA

-849 QFGMLQADTIQLNAV
+849 QSGMLQADTIQLNAI
-864 QNQQSLINQSGQIL
+864 QSQQSLINQGGQIL

-899 TASDDLNLTVQGVIN
+899 TASDDLNLTIQGVIN

-948 LNMDIQNIYAQKA
+948 LNMDIQNIHAQKA

-968 LNLTTDQALLD
+968 LKLTTDQALLD

-1044 TILVTKNEATSQPV
+1044 NILVTQNGSSSQPV

-1080 LILKAGKGLSN
+1080 LSLKTGKGISN
-1091 QQGSIIS
+1091 QQGNIIS
-1098 SNTVELTTNQ
+1098 SNTLELTTDQ

-1157 QAKPAGIIQAAQNID
+1157 QGKSAGIIQAAQNID

-1213 TATLTQTSAGSII
+1213 TATLSQTSAGSII

-1240 LNIDATGAIN
+1240 LNIDATGAIS

-1476 EIQADT
+1476 EIQAGV
-1482 LKNNAGSI
+1482 LKNNTGSI
-1490 VTAGAAGLNL
+1490 VTAGTAGLNL
-1500 NTTSRLDN
+1500 NTASRLDN

-2013 TLNNQSLNG
+2013 TLNNQSLKG

-2096 ADTVN
+2096 ADIVN

-2240 LSFIGTINNDKSQ
+2240 LSFTGTINNDKSQ

-2342 NLTEQALSQNHD
+2342 KLTEQALSQNHD

-2367 TETVQQTTAQTDRI
+2367 TETVQQTAAQSDRI

-2391 QLERVVGANTTDH
+2391 QLEGVVGANTTDH

-2422 TSVQGQ
+2422 ASVQGQ

-2449 NNALYSKNPNSRAN
+2449 NNALYSKNPDSRAN

-2482 YMLNALGLDP
+2482 YMLNGLGLDP

-2644 RGGVVSLG
+2644 RGGVVNLG
-2652 TAKDL
+2652 TEKDL

-2836 SSFSKKGKL
+2836 SSFSKRGKL

-2858 DVAVSSIVEGKKVLL
+2858 DVAVGSIVEGKKVLL

-2955 NGNTSIVAG
+2955 NGNTNIVAG

-3119 DQSNINIIGSD
+3119 DQSNINIVGSD

-3242 DKATYKSKQ
+3242 DKVTYKSKQ
-3251 QNMSAQVSVGFSGG
+3251 QSMSAQVSVGFSGG

-3354 GKSGTAGNKEPGT
+3354 GKSGTAGNKEPDT

-3386 KSVGFGLDS
+3386 KSVGFGLDG

-3404 GVNTQNITIRD
+3404 GINTQNITIRD
-3415 EQGQQVLTGKTAGQ
+3415 EQGQQALTGKTAGQ

-3456 DKVQSEINLQMDVT
+3456 DRVQSEINLQMDVT

-3525 YQRLGILLDSIS
+3525 YQRLGVLLDSIS
-3537 TGLSAPTSSGL
+3537 TGLSAPTSSSL

-3555 SPAASYKIGQY
+3555 SPAVSYKIGQY
-3566 FKEQANNNAN
+3566 FKEQASNNAN

-3590 HTVLGAA
+3590 HTILGAA

-3621 VLSSFLYG
+3621 ILSSFLYG
-3629 KDAKDLTADQ
+3629 KAAKELTADQ

-3654 GATTGDIGSTVQS
+3654 GATTGDIGSTVQN

-3672 NAVEDNLYAILTADR
+3672 NAVENNEFSIVTDASNKQAGKSIAKMRAECQANGINPNSAACGQYQ
-3687 KKYDAKKNTE
+3687 DAK
-3697 YFNALRNCTHIQ
+3697 LRKEASGTLGNLSDGATIVGLYPTPASPYLLGAGTLLGTASTLLDDEKSIYQ
-3709 CINMV
+3709 KG
-3714 LTNNAEDAMKNAPQ
+3714 AE
-3728 ILVLNG
+3728 
-3734 TTYKEGQI
+3734 
-3742 IGSGLQYLVVN
+3742 IGLSTIAGSAASKVV
-3753 ENGVL
+3753 
-3758 KAKLLPLNYQVIN
+3758 
-3771 SIKELETGQSI
+3771 
-3782 AQGGA
+3782 
-3787 LAAPL
+3787 
-3792 ANLIKGL
+3792 
-3799 HDSKTG
+3799 
-3805 TSLLTNQQLDMVDRA
+3805 
-3820 FAALDAVGSFGMI
+3820 
-3833 TGAFVPKGVKTIGD
+3833 KGVKTPEGD
-3847 SKTIQENNIYRDND
+3847 RLYSETVEKIFSET
-3861 VWSNKPSGKQEY
+3861 SGK
-3873 VPLIGKENL
+3873 V
-3882 LGTPTKIHSKDDM
+3882 
-3895 VTKNAITR
+3895 A
-3903 ENESAKI
+3903 
-3910 LANYGKKVEQ
+3910 
-3920 NPSTLSNGRNPDYL
+3920 
-3934 INGEI
+3934 
-3939 WDNYAPTSSNVRNIW
+3939 
-3954 SEVGKKVKKEQA
+3954 
-3966 PNIVVNLK
+3966 
-3974 GSKTEVNEVI
+3974 
-3984 KQFDKYPIMGL
+3984 
-3995 EKVII
+3995 EKVPGGVISCEKNPKQI
-4000 IDRAGKPIEM
+4000 GCGK
-4010 KLGK
+4010 

>member
-34 SQGKI
+34 SQGQI

-251 YAHALKVNAGLYANE
+251 YARALKVNAGLYANE

-278 KDPVAPQITATTAPT
+278 KEPVAPQITATTAPT

-849 QFGMLQADTIQLNAV
+849 QFGILQADTIQLNAV

-948 LNMDIQNIYAQKA
+948 LNMDIQNIHAQKA

-968 LNLTTDQALLD
+968 LKLTTDQALLD

-987 ANIQANQF
+987 ANIQANQL
-995 TDRNGEMLFSAV
+995 TDRNGEMLFSTV

-1029 HSLDIQTGSLSNQNG
+1029 HNLDIQTGSLSNQNG
-1044 TILVTKNEATSQPV
+1044 TILVTQNEATSQPV

-1080 LILKAGKGLSN
+1080 LTLKAGKGLSN
-1091 QQGSIIS
+1091 QQGNIIS
-1098 SNTVELTTNQ
+1098 SNTLELTTDQ

-1135 IAAKTGDVSL
+1135 IVAKTGDVSL

-1157 QAKPAGIIQAAQNID
+1157 QGKSAGIIQAAQNID

-1240 LNIDATGAIN
+1240 LNIDATGAIS

-1285 SGQLSAQQSSIQAA
+1285 SDQLSAQQSSIQAA

-1311 TQQANLKANKVQINA
+1311 TQQTNLKANKVQINA

-1791 QVKIISQN
+1791 QVKIVSQN

-1961 DGSLESQQTQLESVG
+1961 DGSLESQQTQLEAVG

-2096 ADTVN
+2096 ADIVN

-2232 AVISAGGN
+2232 AIISAGGN
-2240 LSFIGTINNDKSQ
+2240 LSFTGTINNDKSQ

-2354 SNIVGQQNTQVNQ
+2354 SNIIGQQNTQVNQ

-2391 QLERVVGANTTDH
+2391 QLKGVVGANTTDH
-2404 KAMSS
+2404 KAMSNR
-2409 SAVDQIQNTDTKA
+2409 AVDQIQNTDTKA

-2449 NNALYSKNPNSRAN
+2449 NNALYSKNPDSRAN

-2566 VWLVEKETTLPDG
+2566 VWLVEKENTLPDG

-2644 RGGVVSLG
+2644 RGGVVNLG
-2652 TAKDL
+2652 TEKDL

-2666 DQAMNLQVKGNLN
+2666 DQVMNLQVKGNLN
-2679 IQSTTQSSQNALG
+2679 IQSTTQSNQNALG

-2858 DVAVSSIVEGKKVLL
+2858 DIAVGSIVEGKKVLL
-2873 DAGNINVRGSNV
+2873 DAGNINVRGSNI

-2912 NSVVKNSGVMS
+2912 NSVVKNSGLMS

-2955 NGNTSIVAG
+2955 NGNTNIVAG

-3054 AGQALSSLQGALS
+3054 AGQSLGKLQGALS
-3067 NAGSLNGGVEVGVSL
+3067 DASKFKDMEVGVSL

-3119 DQSNINIIGSD
+3119 DQSNINIVGSD

-3170 VSNQTGFGV
+3170 VSNKTGFGV
-3179 TAGGNLGKGKSNGTD
+3179 TAGGNLGKGKGNGTD

-3226 KGVQIEADNLN
+3226 KGVQIEADHLN

-3307 GAIITSTQTAE
+3307 GATITSTQTAE

-3415 EQGQQVLTGKTAGQ
+3415 EQGQQALTGKTAGQ

-3456 DKVQSEINLQMDVT
+3456 DKVLKEINTQVSVT
-3470 KNFDANR
+3470 QKFGENAPKAVADYAQKQALILRAQGNEAEAKKWDEGGIYRVAMHTALGVLGTSTLEGAITTGTVAASAPKINDFQNSVAQALTHTGMSEKVAEAVASGVTSLTLAGVGVASGLNTDSTATAVNVDANNR
-3477 QEAKAEI
+3477 QLHVDEAKVL
-3484 NKKIDDAKKENQSI
+3484 KKLTEGKTEVEQTRLRAAACALVHCSEGVPESDVNYKTLKAFEALGKTYIKEQNALKATGLFTYSNW
-3498 IDKQKQG
+3498 DKANDIRTNHDEAVTRVGGAGKVITGGVTAIGGSAAGAGLCTTG
-3505 LGLSKQEQDQLNAYN
+3505 LGC
-3520 DKVEN
+3520 
-3525 YQRLGILLDSIS
+3525 
-3537 TGLSAPTSSGL
+3537 
-3548 GIATATL
+3548 
-3555 SPAASYKIGQY
+3555 
-3566 FKEQANNNAN
+3566 
-3576 GQLTSGQEAAHILA
+3576 
-3590 HTVLGAA
+3590 
-3597 VAAAGGNNAL
+3597 
-3607 TAGLSAGGAEAAAP
+3607 
-3621 VLSSFLYG
+3621 
-3629 KDAKDLTADQ
+3629 
-3639 KSTISSIVGLAGSAV
+3639 AV
-3654 GATTGDIGSTVQS
+3654 GAPLAGVSVVGGVSTAIE
-3667 GQVAQ
+3667 GKNQVFGEYTSQ
-3672 NAVEDNLYAILTADR
+3672 EGKKVIDSYNPNR
-3687 KKYDAKKNTE
+3687 KQELSQLSQDG
-3697 YFNALRNCTHIQ
+3697 
-3709 CINMV
+3709 
-3714 LTNNAEDAMKNAPQ
+3714 
-3728 ILVLNG
+3728 LNG
-3734 TTYKEGQI
+3734 AVAVAEAVL
-3742 IGSGLQYLVVN
+3742 IGKVG
-3753 ENGVL
+3753 
-3758 KAKLLPLNYQVIN
+3758 AKLSGSEAKVSSSVTSKLNPTFTIDPK
-3771 SIKELETGQSI
+3771 IE
-3782 AQGGA
+3782 
-3787 LAAPL
+3787 
-3792 ANLIKGL
+3792 
-3799 HDSKTG
+3799 
-3805 TSLLTNQQLDMVDRA
+3805 NQMSTR
-3820 FAALDAVGSFGMI
+3820 G
-3833 TGAFVPKGVKTIGD
+3833 
-3847 SKTIQENNIYRDND
+3847 
-3861 VWSNKPSGKQEY
+3861 WSNKDIADVMKKGPVGYTIDKRRASKTPDNLPRNDTATVYGSKNGY
-3873 VPLIGKENL
+3873 V
-3882 LGTPTKIHSKDDM
+3882 
-3895 VTKNAITR
+3895 
-3903 ENESAKI
+3903 
-3910 LANYGKKVEQ
+3910 
-3920 NPSTLSNGRNPDYL
+3920 
-3934 INGEI
+3934 
-3939 WDNYAPTSSNVRNIW
+3939 
-3954 SEVGKKVKKEQA
+3954 
-3966 PNIVVNLK
+3966 VVNDRTK
-3974 GSKTEVNEVI
+3974 EVVQISDKT
-3984 KQFDKYPIMGL
+3984 DKNWIPDSRIQW
-3995 EKVII
+3995 K
-4000 IDRAGKPIEM
+4000 
-4010 KLGK
+4010 

>member
-34 SQGKI
+34 SQGQI

-100 SANGTTQVNIQT
+100 SVNGTTQVNIQT

-251 YAHALKVNAGLYANE
+251 YARALKVNAGLYANE

-278 KDPVAPQITATTAPT
+278 KDQVAPQITATTAAT

-440 LKSGSMTNLGGKI
+440 LKSGLMTNLGGKI
-453 GIAKNTTGGGS
+453 GIAKNTTGGGT

-489 TPIDTTPKTYDQGYI
+489 TPIDTTPKTHDQGYI

-728 DSQQLTNQGYIRA
+728 DSQQLANQGYIRA

-752 MTQQGGVL
+752 MTQQGGIL
-760 SAYGNIDLTSQR
+760 SAYGNIDLASQR

-781 AVGINAQGEQDQNAQ
+781 AVGINAQGEQDQNTQ
-796 ADLNIKTEQA
+796 ADLNIKTEQS

-837 INIKA
+837 INITA

-849 QFGMLQADTIQLNAV
+849 QSGMLQADTIQLNAV

-899 TASDDLNLTVQGVIN
+899 TATDDLNLTVQGVIN

-948 LNMDIQNIYAQKA
+948 LNMDIQNIHAQKA
-961 ELRTNGA
+961 ELRTNGV

-1029 HSLDIQTGSLSNQNG
+1029 HSLDIQTGSLSNQSGN
-1044 TILVTKNEATSQPV
+1044 ILVTQNGSSSQPV

-1080 LILKAGKGLSN
+1080 LSLKTGKGISN
-1091 QQGSIIS
+1091 QQGNIIS
-1098 SNTVELTTNQ
+1098 SNALELKTDQ

-1123 LSASNLDNSSGV
+1123 LFASNLDNSSGV

-1145 NINNQLINGRVE
+1145 NISNQLINGRVE

-1240 LNIDATGAIN
+1240 LNIDATGAIS

-1306 PDTLD
+1306 PDMLD

-1391 AIANTLNNNQGNIK
+1391 VIANTLNNNQGNIK

-1439 QAGQIVEAGTQDNI
+1439 QAGQIVEAGTQDKI

-1476 EIQADT
+1476 EIQADA

-1490 VTAGAAGLNL
+1490 VTAGVAGLNL

-1554 AAQQQLMIQSAALNN
+1554 AAQKQLMIQSAALNN

-1633 QQNLNNQNG
+1633 QQSLNNQNG
-1642 QINSGNTLQIST
+1642 QINSGNTLEIST
-1654 NGLNNQ
+1654 NSLNNQ

-1721 LTIQAPKVNNSNAGL
+1721 LTIQAPKVNNSNTGL
-1736 LASGRD
+1736 LTSGQD

-1791 QVKIISQN
+1791 QVKIVSQN

-1892 AKGLTGDGKV
+1892 VKGLTGDGKV

-1961 DGSLESQQTQLESVG
+1961 DGSLESQQTQLEAVG

-2096 ADTVN
+2096 VDTVN

-2240 LSFIGTINNDKSQ
+2240 LSFTGTINNDKSQ

-2277 THEEGTVTPSY
+2277 THETGTVTPSY

-2354 SNIVGQQNTQVNQ
+2354 SNIIGQQNTQVNQ

-2391 QLERVVGANTTDH
+2391 QLKGVDGANTTDH

-2449 NNALYSKNPNSRAN
+2449 NNALYSKNPDSRAN

-2652 TAKDL
+2652 TEKDL

-2706 LYVGSAQQQALSDQ
+2706 LYVGSAQQQELSDQ

-2735 ANIQNNSGGR
+2735 ANIQNNSGGQT
-2745 SIIRTGGD
+2745 IIRTGGD
-2753 LKVGSLNTE
+2753 LKVGSLNRE

-2858 DVAVSSIVEGKKVLL
+2858 DIAVGSIVEGKKVLL
-2873 DAGNINVRGSNV
+2873 DAGNINVRGSNI

-2912 NSVVKNSGVMS
+2912 NSIVKNSGVMS

-2955 NGNTSIVAG
+2955 NGNTNIVAG
-2964 KTYQQTGST
+2964 KSYQQTGST

-2978 GDVNILAEQ
+2978 GDVNILAQQ

-3525 YQRLGILLDSIS
+3525 YQRLGVLLDSIS
-3537 TGLSAPTSSGL
+3537 TGLSAPTSSSL

-3555 SPAASYKIGQY
+3555 SPAVSYKIGQY
-3566 FKEQANNNAN
+3566 FKEQASNNAN

-3597 VAAAGGNNAL
+3597 VAAAGGNNVL

-3621 VLSSFLYG
+3621 ILSSFLYG
-3629 KDAKDLTADQ
+3629 KDAKELTADQ

-3654 GATTGDIGSTVQS
+3654 GATTGDIGSIVQS

-3672 NAVEDNLYAILTADR
+3672 NAVE
-3687 KKYDAKKNTE
+3687 
-3697 YFNALRNCTHIQ
+3697 
-3709 CINMV
+3709 
-3714 LTNNAEDAMKNAPQ
+3714 NNY
-3728 ILVLNG
+3728 L
-3734 TTYKEGQI
+3734 TYKE
-3742 IGSGLQYLVVN
+3742 
-3753 ENGVL
+3753 
-3758 KAKLLPLNYQVIN
+3758 
-3771 SIKELETGQSI
+3771 
-3782 AQGGA
+3782 A
-3787 LAAPL
+3787 L
-3792 ANLIKGL
+3792 
-3799 HDSKTG
+3799 T
-3805 TSLLTNQQLDMVDRA
+3805 
-3820 FAALDAVGSFGMI
+3820 
-3833 TGAFVPKGVKTIGD
+3833 
-3847 SKTIQENNIYRDND
+3847 
-3861 VWSNKPSGKQEY
+3861 
-3873 VPLIGKENL
+3873 
-3882 LGTPTKIHSKDDM
+3882 
-3895 VTKNAITR
+3895 
-3903 ENESAKI
+3903 
-3910 LANYGKKVEQ
+3910 
-3920 NPSTLSNGRNPDYL
+3920 
-3934 INGEI
+3934 
-3939 WDNYAPTSSNVRNIW
+3939 
-3954 SEVGKKVKKEQA
+3954 KEQA
-3966 PNIVVNLK
+3966 KTKLANCNRTNKCSPDEIRQAELTVKLLDSKDQITDVKILETCRTNPQSSACQQQKKDLQATIASYAFKDSPAQYQAALNAERNQDLGLLKNLPQSSIVPVDYIK
-3974 GSKTEVNEVI
+3974 GNEFI
-3984 KQFDKYPIMGL
+3984 YELAPTFLTGLQLTSGGSISSLGKYSG
-3995 EKVII
+3995 EII
-4000 IDRAGKPIEM
+4000 GAAGGAAAGYVSGGDAQSVGIGAAVGILGGRLNENVVGKIDRKLTTAGYDPLAVGMAKGTTTIGMGGLSGAGGTVINNYFNNDPLKKDVPKSAVVGALVPAISGEAAVTAAGVG
-4010 KLGK
+4010 GKIQKVVSINSAVVGTAAEKIQKVAPKKASQNNKEGDK

>member
-34 SQGKI
+34 SQGQV

-49 PIHYKKLNPLNF
+49 PIHYKKLNLLNF

-251 YAHALKVNAGLYANE
+251 YARALKVNAGLYANE

-278 KDPVAPQITATTAPT
+278 KDQVAPQITATTGPT

-335 QSTLTLNANGD
+335 QSTLMLNANGD

-364 QNIQNT
+364 QNTKNT
-370 GNVSSATSQITIES
+370 GNVSSATSQISIES

-690 ALNNG
+690 AVNNG

-815 SRNIDLDGA
+815 SHNIDLDGA

-837 INIKA
+837 INITA

-849 QFGMLQADTIQLNAV
+849 QSGMLQADTIQLNAI
-864 QNQQSLINQSGQIL
+864 QSQQSLINQGGQIL

-899 TASDDLNLTVQGVIN
+899 TASDDLNLTIQGVIN

-948 LNMDIQNIYAQKA
+948 LNMDIQNIHAQKA

-968 LNLTTDQALLD
+968 LKLTTDQALLD

-1044 TILVTKNEATSQPV
+1044 NILVTQNGSSSQPV

-1080 LILKAGKGLSN
+1080 LSLKTGKGISN
-1091 QQGSIIS
+1091 QQGNIIS
-1098 SNTVELTTNQ
+1098 SNTLELTTDQ

-1157 QAKPAGIIQAAQNID
+1157 QGKSAGIIQAAQNID

-1213 TATLTQTSAGSII
+1213 TATLSQTSAGSII

-1240 LNIDATGAIN
+1240 LNIDATGAIS

-1476 EIQADT
+1476 EIQAGV
-1482 LKNNAGSI
+1482 LKNNTGSI
-1490 VTAGAAGLNL
+1490 VTAGTAGLNL
-1500 NTTSRLDN
+1500 NTASRLDN

-2013 TLNNQSLNG
+2013 TLNNQSLKG

-2096 ADTVN
+2096 ADIVN

-2240 LSFIGTINNDKSQ
+2240 LSFTGTINNDKSQ

-2342 NLTEQALSQNHD
+2342 KLTEQALSQNHD

-2367 TETVQQTTAQTDRI
+2367 TETVQQTAAQSDRI

-2391 QLERVVGANTTDH
+2391 QLEGVVGANTTDH

-2422 TSVQGQ
+2422 ASVQGQ

-2449 NNALYSKNPNSRAN
+2449 NNALYSKNPDSRAN

-2482 YMLNALGLDP
+2482 YMLNGLGLDP

-2644 RGGVVSLG
+2644 RGGVVNLG
-2652 TAKDL
+2652 TEKDL

-2836 SSFSKKGKL
+2836 SSFSKRGKL

-2858 DVAVSSIVEGKKVLL
+2858 DVAVGSIVEGKKVLL

-2955 NGNTSIVAG
+2955 NGNTNIVAG

-3054 AGQALSSLQGALS
+3054 AGQALSSLQGVLS

-3119 DQSNINIIGSD
+3119 DQSNINIVGSD

-3242 DKATYKSKQ
+3242 DKVTYKSKQ
-3251 QNMSAQVSVGFSGG
+3251 QSMSAQVSVGFSGG

-3354 GKSGTAGNKEPGT
+3354 GKSGTAGNKEPDT

-3386 KSVGFGLDS
+3386 KSVGFGLDG

-3404 GVNTQNITIRD
+3404 GINTQNITIRD
-3415 EQGQQVLTGKTAGQ
+3415 EQGQQALTGKTAGQ

-3456 DKVQSEINLQMDVT
+3456 DRVQSEINLQMDVT

-3525 YQRLGILLDSIS
+3525 YQRLGVLLDSIS
-3537 TGLSAPTSSGL
+3537 TGLSAPTSSSL

-3555 SPAASYKIGQY
+3555 SPAVSYKIGQY
-3566 FKEQANNNAN
+3566 FKEQASNNAN

-3590 HTVLGAA
+3590 HTILGAA

-3621 VLSSFLYG
+3621 ILSSFLYG
-3629 KDAKDLTADQ
+3629 KAAKELTADQ

-3654 GATTGDIGSTVQS
+3654 GATTGDIGSTVQN

-3672 NAVEDNLYAILTADR
+3672 NAVENNEFSIVTDASNKQAGKSIAKMRAECQANGINPNSAACGQYQ
-3687 KKYDAKKNTE
+3687 DAK
-3697 YFNALRNCTHIQ
+3697 LRKEASGTLGNLSDGATIVGLYPTPASPYLLGAGTLLGTASTLLDDEKSIYQ
-3709 CINMV
+3709 KG
-3714 LTNNAEDAMKNAPQ
+3714 AE
-3728 ILVLNG
+3728 
-3734 TTYKEGQI
+3734 
-3742 IGSGLQYLVVN
+3742 IGLSTIAGSAASKVV
-3753 ENGVL
+3753 
-3758 KAKLLPLNYQVIN
+3758 
-3771 SIKELETGQSI
+3771 
-3782 AQGGA
+3782 
-3787 LAAPL
+3787 
-3792 ANLIKGL
+3792 
-3799 HDSKTG
+3799 
-3805 TSLLTNQQLDMVDRA
+3805 
-3820 FAALDAVGSFGMI
+3820 
-3833 TGAFVPKGVKTIGD
+3833 KGVKTPEGD
-3847 SKTIQENNIYRDND
+3847 RLYSETVEKIFSET
-3861 VWSNKPSGKQEY
+3861 SGK
-3873 VPLIGKENL
+3873 V
-3882 LGTPTKIHSKDDM
+3882 
-3895 VTKNAITR
+3895 A
-3903 ENESAKI
+3903 
-3910 LANYGKKVEQ
+3910 
-3920 NPSTLSNGRNPDYL
+3920 
-3934 INGEI
+3934 
-3939 WDNYAPTSSNVRNIW
+3939 
-3954 SEVGKKVKKEQA
+3954 
-3966 PNIVVNLK
+3966 
-3974 GSKTEVNEVI
+3974 
-3984 KQFDKYPIMGL
+3984 
-3995 EKVII
+3995 EKVPGGVISCEKNPKQI
-4000 IDRAGKPIEM
+4000 GCGK
-4010 KLGK
+4010 

>member
-34 SQGKI
+34 SQGQV

-251 YAHALKVNAGLYANE
+251 YARALKVNAGLYANE

-278 KDPVAPQITATTAPT
+278 KDQVAPQITATTAAT
-293 TTPPPNFALDVGQLG
+293 TTPQPNFALDVGQLG

-346 LVNNGNLIAN
+346 LINNGNLIAN

-370 GNVSSATSQITIES
+370 GNVSSATSQISIES

-394 SADELRLNQQN
+394 SADELQLNQQN

-412 LNAARLVIDAGSLK
+412 LNAARVVIDAGSLK

-453 GIAKNTTGGGS
+453 GIAKNTTGGGT

-504 HVKEQLNNDQG
+504 HVQEQLNNDQG

-685 QNKDQ
+685 QNNDQ
-690 ALNNG
+690 ALSNG

-728 DSQQLTNQGYIRA
+728 DSQQLVNQGYIRA

-760 SAYGNIDLTSQR
+760 SAYGNIDLVSQR

-837 INIKA
+837 INITA

-849 QFGMLQADTIQLNAV
+849 QSGVLQADSIQLNAV

-899 TASDDLNLTVQGVIN
+899 TATDDLNLTVQGIIN

-922 NANQLNIQAQGLNS
+922 NANQLNIKAQGLNS

-948 LNMDIQNIYAQKA
+948 LNMDIQNIHAQKA

-968 LNLTTDQALLD
+968 LKLTTDQALLD

-987 ANIQANQF
+987 ANIQANQL
-995 TDRNGEMLFSAV
+995 TDRNGEMLFSAA

-1029 HSLDIQTGSLSNQNG
+1029 HSLDIQTGSLSNQSGN
-1044 TILVTKNEATSQPV
+1044 ILVTQNEATSQPV

-1080 LILKAGKGLSN
+1080 LSLKTGKGISN
-1091 QQGSIIS
+1091 QQGNIIS
-1098 SNTVELTTNQ
+1098 SNALELKTDQ

-1157 QAKPAGIIQAAQNID
+1157 QAKSAGIIQAAQNID

-1285 SGQLSAQQSSIQAA
+1285 SGQLSAQQSTIQAA
-1299 QQLNLTT
+1299 QQLNIVT

-1476 EIQADT
+1476 EIQADA

-2013 TLNNQSLNG
+2013 TLNNQSLKG

-2096 ADTVN
+2096 ADIVN

-2240 LSFIGTINNDKSQ
+2240 LSFTGTINNDKSQ

-2277 THEEGTVTPSY
+2277 THETGTVTPSY

-2354 SNIVGQQNTQVNQ
+2354 SNIIGQQNTQVNQ

-2391 QLERVVGANTTDH
+2391 QLKGVVGANTTDH
-2404 KAMSS
+2404 KAMSNR
-2409 SAVDQIQNTDTKA
+2409 AVDQIQNTDTKA
-2422 TSVQGQ
+2422 ASVQGQ

-2439 RTNNANVKVP
+2439 RTNNVNVKVP
-2449 NNALYSKNPNSRAN
+2449 NNALYSKNPDSRAN

-2652 TAKDL
+2652 TEKDL

-2735 ANIQNNSGGR
+2735 ANIQNNSGGQ

-2780 VEVGS
+2780 VEVSS

-2858 DVAVSSIVEGKKVLL
+2858 DIAVGSIVEGKKVLL
-2873 DAGNINVRGSNV
+2873 DAGNINVRGSNI

-2955 NGNTSIVAG
+2955 NGNTNIVAG
-2964 KTYQQTGST
+2964 KAYQQTGST

-2978 GDVNILAEQ
+2978 GDVNILAQQ

-3024 VAESAKQVGQS
+3024 VVESAKQVGQS

-3054 AGQALSSLQGALS
+3054 AGQSLSQLKDVASAAQMAQS
-3067 NAGSLNGGVEVGVSL
+3067 ANVSVSI

-3154 IEESK
+3154 LEESK
-3159 NESAGWNAGVT
+3159 NESAGWNAGVA
-3170 VSNQTGFGV
+3170 VSYGSNGLAFGV
-3179 TAGGNLGKGKSNGTD
+3179 TAGGNVGKGKGDGSE
-3194 TSYVNSHVGSKDSL
+3194 TSYLTSHVGSKDSL
-3208 TTITSG
+3208 TTISSG
-3214 KTTNIIGGQVQG
+3214 NATNIIGGQVQG

-3242 DKATYKSKQ
+3242 NKADYKSKQ
-3251 QNMSAQVSVGFSGG
+3251 QNVSGQATVGYGA

-3271 SNSNVDAN
+3271 SKSDVKAH
-3279 YASVN
+3279 YASV
-3284 EQTGVFAGDDGYQI
+3284 QDQAGIYAGDDGYQI

-3341 DAKGISVGGGFNA
+3341 DAKGISVDGGFNA

-3386 KSVGFGLDS
+3386 KSVGFGLDG
-3395 DKDSSVTKS
+3395 DKGSSVTKS
-3404 GVNTQNITIRD
+3404 GINTQNITIRD
-3415 EQGQQVLTGKTAGQ
+3415 EQGQQALTGKTAGE

-3525 YQRLGILLDSIS
+3525 YQRLGVLLDSIS
-3537 TGLSAPTSSGL
+3537 TGLSAPTSSSL

-3555 SPAASYKIGQY
+3555 SPAVSYKIGQY
-3566 FKEQANNNAN
+3566 FKEQASNNAN

-3621 VLSSFLYG
+3621 ILSSFLYG
-3629 KDAKDLTADQ
+3629 KDAKELTADQ

-3654 GATTGDIGSTVQS
+3654 GATTGDIGSIVQS

-3672 NAVEDNLYAILTADR
+3672 NAVE
-3687 KKYDAKKNTE
+3687 
-3697 YFNALRNCTHIQ
+3697 
-3709 CINMV
+3709 
-3714 LTNNAEDAMKNAPQ
+3714 NNY
-3728 ILVLNG
+3728 L
-3734 TTYKEGQI
+3734 TYKE
-3742 IGSGLQYLVVN
+3742 
-3753 ENGVL
+3753 
-3758 KAKLLPLNYQVIN
+3758 
-3771 SIKELETGQSI
+3771 
-3782 AQGGA
+3782 A
-3787 LAAPL
+3787 L
-3792 ANLIKGL
+3792 
-3799 HDSKTG
+3799 T
-3805 TSLLTNQQLDMVDRA
+3805 
-3820 FAALDAVGSFGMI
+3820 
-3833 TGAFVPKGVKTIGD
+3833 
-3847 SKTIQENNIYRDND
+3847 
-3861 VWSNKPSGKQEY
+3861 
-3873 VPLIGKENL
+3873 
-3882 LGTPTKIHSKDDM
+3882 
-3895 VTKNAITR
+3895 
-3903 ENESAKI
+3903 
-3910 LANYGKKVEQ
+3910 
-3920 NPSTLSNGRNPDYL
+3920 
-3934 INGEI
+3934 
-3939 WDNYAPTSSNVRNIW
+3939 
-3954 SEVGKKVKKEQA
+3954 KEQA
-3966 PNIVVNLK
+3966 KTKLANCNRTNKCSPDEIRQAELTVKLLDSKDQITDVKILETCRTNPQSSACQQQKKDLQATIASYAFKDSPAQYQAALNAERNQDLGLLKNLPQSSIVPVDYIK
-3974 GSKTEVNEVI
+3974 GNEFIYELAPTFLTGLQLTSGGSISSLGKYSGEIIGAIGGAAAGYVSGGDAQSVGIGAAVGVVGGRVNEKVVGKVESTLKKGGYDPLAIGMAKGATTIGMGGASGAGGTVI
-3984 KQFDKYPIMGL
+3984 NNYVNNDPLKKDVPKSAVVGALVPAISGEAAVTAAGVGGKIQKVVSINSAVVGTAA
-3995 EKVII
+3995 EKIQKV
-4000 IDRAGKPIEM
+4000 APKKASQNNKEGGK
-4010 KLGK
+4010 

>member
-34 SQGKI
+34 SQGKME
-39 GTDSTIDSVL
+39 IDSVTSSVRL
-49 PIHYKKLNPLNF
+49 IHYKKLNPLNF

-100 SANGTTQVNIQT
+100 SANGTTQINIQT

-131 GAILNNSRNNTQTQL
+131 GAILNNSRNNTQTQI
-146 GGWVQGNPWLAK
+146 GGWVQGNPWLAT
-158 GEAKVILNEVNSNNP
+158 GEAKVILNEVNSSNP

-251 YAHALKVNAGLYANE
+251 YARALKVNAGLYANE

-278 KDPVAPQITATTAPT
+278 KDQIVPQIKAIKDSTS
-293 TTPPPNFALDVGQLG
+293 TPQPNFALDVGQLG

-346 LVNNGNLIAN
+346 LINNGNLIAN

-370 GNVSSATSQITIES
+370 GNVSSATSQISIES

-394 SADELRLNQQN
+394 SADELQLNQQN

-412 LNAARLVIDAGSLK
+412 LNAARVVIDAGSLK

-453 GIAKNTTGGGS
+453 GIAKNTTGGGT

-504 HVKEQLNNDQG
+504 HVQEQLNNDQG

-685 QNKDQ
+685 QNNDQ
-690 ALNNG
+690 ALSNG

-728 DSQQLTNQGYIRA
+728 DSQQLVNQGYIRA

-760 SAYGNIDLTSQR
+760 SAYGNIDLVSQR

-781 AVGINAQGEQDQNAQ
+781 AVGINAQGEQDQNVQ

-806 LEHHGKLLA
+806 LEYHGKLLA

-837 INIKA
+837 INITA

-849 QFGMLQADTIQLNAV
+849 QSGVLQADSIQLNAV

-899 TASDDLNLTVQGVIN
+899 TATDDLNLTVQGIIN

-922 NANQLNIQAQGLNS
+922 NANQLNIKAQGLNS

-948 LNMDIQNIYAQKA
+948 LNMDIQNIHAQKA

-968 LNLTTDQALLD
+968 LKLTTDQALLD

-987 ANIQANQF
+987 ANIQANQL
-995 TDRNGEMLFSAV
+995 TDRNGEMLFSAA

-1029 HSLDIQTGSLSNQNG
+1029 HSLDIQTDSLSNQSGN
-1044 TILVTKNEATSQPV
+1044 ILVTQNEATSQPV

-1080 LILKAGKGLSN
+1080 LSLKTGKGISN
-1091 QQGSIIS
+1091 QQGNIIS
-1098 SNTVELTTNQ
+1098 SNALELKTDQ

-1157 QAKPAGIIQAAQNID
+1157 QAKSAGIIQAAQNID

-1285 SGQLSAQQSSIQAA
+1285 SGQLSAQQSTIQAA
-1299 QQLNLTT
+1299 QQLNIVT

-1382 GTADSQLIL
+1382 GTAGSQLIL

-1476 EIQADT
+1476 EIQADA

-1783 QGLISAAK
+1783 QGFISAAK

-2013 TLNNQSLNG
+2013 TLNNQSLKG

-2096 ADTVN
+2096 ADIVN

-2240 LSFIGTINNDKSQ
+2240 LSFTGTINNDKSQ

-2422 TSVQGQ
+2422 ASVQGQ

-2449 NNALYSKNPNSRAN
+2449 NNALYSKNPDSRAN

-2566 VWLVEKETTLPDG
+2566 VWLVEKETTLLDG

-2644 RGGVVSLG
+2644 RGGVVSIS
-2652 TAKDL
+2652 TEKDL

-2706 LYVGSAQQQALSDQ
+2706 LYIGSAQQQALSDQ

-2858 DVAVSSIVEGKKVLL
+2858 DIAVGSIVEGKKVLL
-2873 DAGNINVRGSNV
+2873 DAGNINVRGSNI

-2955 NGNTSIVAG
+2955 NGNTNIVAG
-2964 KTYQQTGST
+2964 KAYQQTGST

-2978 GDVNILAEQ
+2978 GDVNILAQQ

-3024 VAESAKQVGQS
+3024 VVESAKQVGQS

-3054 AGQALSSLQGALS
+3054 AGQSLSQLKDVASAAQMAQS
-3067 NAGSLNGGVEVGVSL
+3067 ANVSVSI

-3154 IEESK
+3154 LEESK
-3159 NESAGWNAGVT
+3159 NESAGWNAGVA
-3170 VSNQTGFGV
+3170 VSYGSNGLAFGV
-3179 TAGGNLGKGKSNGTD
+3179 TAGGNVGKGKGDGSE
-3194 TSYVNSHVGSKDSL
+3194 TSYLTSHVGSKDSL
-3208 TTITSG
+3208 TTISSG
-3214 KTTNIIGGQVQG
+3214 NATNIIGGQVQG

-3242 DKATYKSKQ
+3242 NKADYKSKQ
-3251 QNMSAQVSVGFSGG
+3251 QNVSGQATVGYGA

-3271 SNSNVDAN
+3271 SKSDVKAH
-3279 YASVN
+3279 YASV
-3284 EQTGVFAGDDGYQI
+3284 QDQAGIYAGDDGYQI

-3341 DAKGISVGGGFNA
+3341 DAKGISVDGGFNA

-3386 KSVGFGLDS
+3386 KSVGFGLDG
-3395 DKDSSVTKS
+3395 DKGSSVTKS
-3404 GVNTQNITIRD
+3404 GINTQNITIRD
-3415 EQGQQVLTGKTAGQ
+3415 EQGQQALTGKTAGE

-3525 YQRLGILLDSIS
+3525 YQRLGVLLDSIS
-3537 TGLSAPTSSGL
+3537 TGLSAPTSSSL

-3555 SPAASYKIGQY
+3555 SPAVSYKIGQY
-3566 FKEQANNNAN
+3566 FKEQASNNAN

-3621 VLSSFLYG
+3621 ILSSFLYG
-3629 KDAKDLTADQ
+3629 KDAKELTADQ

-3654 GATTGDIGSTVQS
+3654 GATTGDIGSIVQS

-3672 NAVEDNLYAILTADR
+3672 NAVENNFLSVKEAARKNALIYKSKHEELSSNEKKELAEINRKDKARDEFIKNVCQLGNVSSSACQRALQAAWSTQADYNADIANNLKNRDVYSQ
-3687 KKYDAKKNTE
+3687 DAKHLDQLLKGLSQDQVLGLQAIERIAKTSGRPVEEVAKEYDRAMALHGVVSTLAGFYGGKAISVEKVKNGGGS
-3697 YFNALRNCTHIQ
+3697 FNALTEAEKQR
-3709 CINMV
+3709 V
-3714 LTNNAEDAMKNAPQ
+3714 LDNIANSKAGRESSNFNDFNQKAKSEAKTYKKETETTVNANISEDKNALTP
-3728 ILVLNG
+3728 IGREGSPLSVPRGTNSSSTING
-3734 TTYKEGQI
+3734 NTYSGHALDEMQADGIMSSVVDNTLKTITPVKGKVPGTVAYLDPVNNITVIRSTTTGKIITVSRGQI
-3742 IGSGLQYLVVN
+3742 RQ
-3753 ENGVL
+3753 
-3758 KAKLLPLNYQVIN
+3758 
-3771 SIKELETGQSI
+3771 
-3782 AQGGA
+3782 
-3787 LAAPL
+3787 
-3792 ANLIKGL
+3792 
-3799 HDSKTG
+3799 
-3805 TSLLTNQQLDMVDRA
+3805 
-3820 FAALDAVGSFGMI
+3820 
-3833 TGAFVPKGVKTIGD
+3833 
-3847 SKTIQENNIYRDND
+3847 
-3861 VWSNKPSGKQEY
+3861 
-3873 VPLIGKENL
+3873 
-3882 LGTPTKIHSKDDM
+3882 
-3895 VTKNAITR
+3895 
-3903 ENESAKI
+3903 
-3910 LANYGKKVEQ
+3910 
-3920 NPSTLSNGRNPDYL
+3920 
-3934 INGEI
+3934 
-3939 WDNYAPTSSNVRNIW
+3939 
-3954 SEVGKKVKKEQA
+3954 
-3966 PNIVVNLK
+3966 
-3974 GSKTEVNEVI
+3974 
-3984 KQFDKYPIMGL
+3984 
-3995 EKVII
+3995 
-4000 IDRAGKPIEM
+4000 
-4010 KLGK
+4010 

>member
-34 SQGKI
+34 SQAPMGI
-39 GTDSTIDSVL
+39 DSTTDSVL

-68 ALVISLPMSSVAETQ
+68 ALVISLPMSSVADTQ

-208 RFTLTTGQAVMN
+208 RFTLTTGQAVMH

-251 YAHALKVNAGLYANE
+251 YARALKVNAGLYANE
-266 LNTVLGQNDIQV
+266 LNTILGQNDIQV
-278 KDPVAPQITATTAPT
+278 KDQSAPQITATTGAT

-335 QSTLTLNANGD
+335 QRTLTLNANGD

-370 GNVSSATSQITIES
+370 GNVSSATSQISVES
-384 QSLDNSGLIS
+384 QNLDNSGLIS
-394 SADELRLNQQN
+394 SADELHLNQQN
-405 SLSNSGT
+405 SLNNSGT
-412 LNAARLVIDAGSLK
+412 LNAARVVIDAGRLK

-453 GIAKNTTGGGS
+453 GIAKNSTGGGT
-464 GGSTGGSVPTVPT
+464 GGSTGGSVPSVPT
-477 DPSKDGGSLEVA
+477 DPAKDGGSLEVV
-489 TPIDTTPKTYDQGYI
+489 TPIDMTPKTYDQGYI

-515 AIIANGGVDLDSQ
+515 AIVANGGVDLDSQ

-537 LNLGAIH
+537 LNLGTVN

-638 AEQLLKLNLSGH
+638 AEQLLKLNLSGN

-663 LDSSLFG
+663 LDSSLYG

-685 QNKDQ
+685 QNNDQ

-704 LKIQTGSLNNAVN
+704 LKIQTGSLNNTVN

-728 DSQQLTNQGYIRA
+728 DSQQLANQGYIRA
-741 DQQLKINNTGV
+741 DQQLKINNTGAI
-752 MTQQGGVL
+752 TQQGGIL
-760 SAYGNIDLTSQR
+760 SAYGNIDLASQS
-772 LVSDEKSVI
+772 LIGDEKSVI
-781 AVGINAQGEQDQNAQ
+781 AVGINAQGEQDQNTQ

-815 SRNIDLDGA
+815 SRNVDLDGA
-824 NVDLSQGTAAAQN
+824 NVDVSQGTVAAQN
-837 INIKA
+837 ISITA
-842 RDGDINN
+842 RNGDINN
-849 QFGMLQADTIQLNAV
+849 QSGMLQADSIQLNAV

-899 TASDDLNLTVQGVIN
+899 TATDDLNLTIQGVIN

-948 LNMDIQNIYAQKA
+948 LNMDIQNIHAQKA
-961 ELRTNGA
+961 ELRTNGV
-968 LNLTTDQALLD
+968 LKVTTDQALLD

-987 ANIQANQF
+987 ANIQANQL

-1024 VLQSN
+1024 ILQSN
-1029 HSLDIQTGSLSNQNG
+1029 HDLDIQAGSLNNQSGN
-1044 TILVTKNEATSQPV
+1044 ILVTQNGLTTQPA

-1080 LILKAGKGLSN
+1080 LTLKAGKGLSN
-1091 QQGSIIS
+1091 QQGNIIS
-1098 SNTVELTTNQ
+1098 SNALELKTDQ
-1108 LINNQSGQIQAKDIK
+1108 LINNQSGQIQAKEIK
-1123 LSASNLDNSSGV
+1123 LSASNLDNSSGL
-1135 IAAKTGDVSL
+1135 IAAKTGDLIL
-1145 NINNQLINGRVE
+1145 NINNQLNNGRVE
-1157 QAKPAGIIQAAQNID
+1157 QGKSSGTIQAAQNID
-1172 VQTGLLDNSGLIY
+1172 IQTGLLDNSGLIY

-1190 QLKVAQNLKN
+1190 QLKVVQNLKN
-1200 AGQLAAQNNLNIQ
+1200 TGQVAAQNNLNIQ

-1226 AGLTSDGSLANQGN
+1226 AGLTSDGSLASQGN
-1240 LNIDATGAIN
+1240 LNIDATGDIN
-1250 AQGQLIAGGDLNS
+1250 AQGQLIAGGDLSS

-1273 LVQAKNISLNSK
+1273 LVQAKNISFNSK

-1299 QQLNLTT
+1299 QQLNLVT

-1350 DLSNQ
+1350 DLNNQ
-1355 NGQIDSLG
+1355 NGQIDSQG

-1382 GTADSQLIL
+1382 TTADSQLIL

-1405 TAGSLQTNSSELNND
+1405 TAGHLQSNSQQLNND
-1420 AGTLLSFNG
+1420 AGMLLS

-1459 KNLLNNSNGKI
+1459 KNLLNNNNGKI

-1476 EIQADT
+1476 EIQAGT

-1490 VTAGAAGLNL
+1490 VTAGTADLNFH
-1500 NTTSRLDN
+1500 TTSSLDN
-1508 QSGNIRSS
+1508 QSGNIHSS
-1516 GDLNVNAQD
+1516 GDVNINAQD
-1525 ILNDQG
+1525 ILNGQG

-1542 SQNTLSNQAGLI
+1542 SQNTLDNQSGLI
-1554 AAQQQLMIQSAALNN
+1554 AAQQQLMIQSAALSN

-1592 QSGKIQANQAIN
+1592 QGGKIQANQAIN

-1633 QQNLNNQNG
+1633 QQSLNNQNG

-1654 NGLNNQ
+1654 NSLNNQ
-1660 QGLITAQGDLGINAV
+1660 QGLITAQGNLGINAV

-1688 LPELAQGIQSLGQ
+1688 MPDLAQGIQSLGQ

-1721 LTIQAPKVNNSNAGL
+1721 LTIQALKVNNSNAGL
-1736 LASGRD
+1736 LASGQD

-1751 GTINNQKGK
+1751 GIINNQKGK
-1760 ISANQNISLN
+1760 ISANKNISLN

-1791 QVKIISQN
+1791 QVKIISQD

-1805 DQNQGIQAGQIEIA
+1805 DQNQGIQAAQIKITA
-1819 ASTLNNSA
+1819 GTLNNSA
-1827 GRISAEQQLNLNI
+1827 GRVSAEQQLNLNI
-1840 LDNLN
+1840 SDNLN
-1845 NTKGLISSLD
+1845 NTKGLMSSLD
-1855 QLTIQGQQDNN
+1855 QLTIQGQQDSN
-1866 RLIVNNQQGT
+1866 LLTINNQQGT
-1876 IIAGEE
+1876 IIAGED
-1882 GSSTAGLNIL
+1882 GASTAGLNIQ

-1925 AQGNLNLSSKGKVTN
+1925 AQGDLNLSSKGKVTN

-1954 NTIENAV
+1954 NAIENAV
-1961 DGSLESQQTQLESVG
+1961 DGSLESQQTQLEAVG

-1993 GQLNNIAGRIY
+1993 DQLNNIAGRIY
-2004 GDHIAIQAN
+2004 GDHIAIQ
-2013 TLNNQSLNG
+2013 TTILNNQSLNG

-2042 LENNLNHQSGSQ
+2042 LENSVNHQSGSQ

-2096 ADTVN
+2096 VDTVN

-2140 ITQEIYSQNP
+2140 ITQQIYSQNP
-2150 DLFTKLKPA
+2150 DLFSKLKPA
-2159 QQLVTSY
+2159 QQLVSSY
-2166 DNATMQDY
+2166 GNATMQDY

-2240 LSFIGTINNDKSQ
+2240 LSFTGTINNDKSQ
-2253 IMVGQKLIGDANAI
+2253 IMVGQKLIGDAKAI
-2267 HNVDAKGPKI
+2267 HNTDAKGSKI
-2277 THEEGTVTPSY
+2277 THEEGKVTPSY

-2295 HDRVWASAEQAYNPA
+2295 HDRVWASPEEAYNPA
-2310 DVTKGVDLF
+2310 DVTQGVDLF
-2319 IYENPTSAT
+2319 IYENPTSVT

-2354 SNIVGQQNTQVNQ
+2354 SNIIGQQNTLVNQ
-2367 TETVQQTTAQTDRI
+2367 TETVQQTTTQSDRI
-2381 QSNEIKTGQA
+2381 QSNEVKTGQA
-2391 QLERVVGANTTDH
+2391 QLDRVVGTNSTDH
-2404 KAMSS
+2404 KAMSN
-2409 SAVDQIQNTDTKA
+2409 SAVDHIQSTDTQA

-2439 RTNNANVKVP
+2439 RTNNADVKVP
-2449 NNALYSKNPNSRAN
+2449 NNALYSKNPNSRAS

-2652 TAKDL
+2652 TEKDL

-2735 ANIQNNSGGR
+2735 ANIQNNSGGQT
-2745 SIIRTGGD
+2745 IIRTGGD

-2858 DVAVSSIVEGKKVLL
+2858 DIAVGSIVEGKKVLL
-2873 DAGNINVRGSNV
+2873 DAGNINVRGSNI

-2892 IQAKDNANIEGA
+2892 IQAKDNTSIEGA

-2912 NSVVKNSGVMS
+2912 NSVVKNSGLMS

-2955 NGNTSIVAG
+2955 NGNTNIVAG

-2978 GDVNILAEQ
+2978 GDVNILAQQ

-3054 AGQALSSLQGALS
+3054 AGQSLGKLQGALS
-3067 NAGSLNGGVEVGVSL
+3067 DASKLKDTEVGVSL

-3108 GRTSIVATGAG
+3108 GHTSIVATGAG
-3119 DQSNINIIGSD
+3119 DQSNINIIGSN
-3130 VLGQQGTRLAAD
+3130 VMGQQGTRLVAD

-3170 VSNQTGFGV
+3170 VSNQTGLGV
-3179 TAGGNLGKGKSNGTD
+3179 TAGGNLGKGKGNGTD

-3208 TTITSG
+3208 TTIASG

-3251 QNMSAQVSVGFSGG
+3251 QNMSAQASVGFSGG
-3265 SVSGSF
+3265 NVSGSF
-3271 SNSNVDAN
+3271 SKSNVDAN

-3284 EQTGVFAGDDGYQI
+3284 EQSGVFAGDDGYQV

-3307 GAIITSTQTAE
+3307 GGIITSTQTAE

-3354 GKSGTAGNKEPGT
+3354 GKNGTAGNKEPGT

-3415 EQGQQVLTGKTAGQ
+3415 EQGQQALTGKTAGQ

-3443 RENSGALQNNFDK
+3443 RDNSGALQNNFDK
-3456 DKVQSEINLQMDVT
+3456 DRVLKEINTQVSVT
-3470 KNFDANR
+3470 QKFGENAPKAVADYAQKQALILRAQGNEAEAKKWDEGGIYRVAMHTALGALGTGTLEGAITTGTVAASAPKINDFQNSIAQALTQTGMSGKAAEAVASGVTSLTLAGVGVASGLNTGSTATAVNVDANNR
-3477 QEAKAEI
+3477 QLHVDEAKVLKKLTEGKTEAEQTRLRAAACALVECS
-3484 NKKIDDAKKENQSI
+3484 KGVPESDANYKSLKAFEALGKTYTQEKNALKATGLFIYSKWDI
-3498 IDKQKQG
+3498 ANDIRTSNDEAVTRVGGAGKVITGGVTAIGGSAAGAGLCTTG
-3505 LGLSKQEQDQLNAYN
+3505 LGC
-3520 DKVEN
+3520 
-3525 YQRLGILLDSIS
+3525 
-3537 TGLSAPTSSGL
+3537 
-3548 GIATATL
+3548 
-3555 SPAASYKIGQY
+3555 
-3566 FKEQANNNAN
+3566 
-3576 GQLTSGQEAAHILA
+3576 
-3590 HTVLGAA
+3590 
-3597 VAAAGGNNAL
+3597 
-3607 TAGLSAGGAEAAAP
+3607 
-3621 VLSSFLYG
+3621 
-3629 KDAKDLTADQ
+3629 
-3639 KSTISSIVGLAGSAV
+3639 AV
-3654 GATTGDIGSTVQS
+3654 GAPLAGVSVVGGVSTAIEGKNQVFGDYTSQE
-3667 GQVAQ
+3667 GQKVIDSY
-3672 NAVEDNLYAILTADR
+3672 NPNR
-3687 KKYDAKKNTE
+3687 KQEISQLSQDA
-3697 YFNALRNCTHIQ
+3697 
-3709 CINMV
+3709 
-3714 LTNNAEDAMKNAPQ
+3714 
-3728 ILVLNG
+3728 LNG
-3734 TTYKEGQI
+3734 AVAVAEAVLLGKVGGKLS
-3742 IGSGLQYLVVN
+3742 GS
-3753 ENGVL
+3753 E
-3758 KAKLLPLNYQVIN
+3758 AKVSSSVTSKLNPTFTI
-3771 SIKELETGQSI
+3771 
-3782 AQGGA
+3782 
-3787 LAAPL
+3787 
-3792 ANLIKGL
+3792 
-3799 HDSKTG
+3799 D
-3805 TSLLTNQQLDMVDRA
+3805 
-3820 FAALDAVGSFGMI
+3820 
-3833 TGAFVPKGVKTIGD
+3833 PKIESQMSTRG
-3847 SKTIQENNIYRDND
+3847 
-3861 VWSNKPSGKQEY
+3861 WSNKDIADVMKKGPVGYTIDKRRASKTPDNLPRNDTATVYGSKNGY
-3873 VPLIGKENL
+3873 V
-3882 LGTPTKIHSKDDM
+3882 
-3895 VTKNAITR
+3895 
-3903 ENESAKI
+3903 
-3910 LANYGKKVEQ
+3910 
-3920 NPSTLSNGRNPDYL
+3920 
-3934 INGEI
+3934 
-3939 WDNYAPTSSNVRNIW
+3939 
-3954 SEVGKKVKKEQA
+3954 
-3966 PNIVVNLK
+3966 VVNDRTK
-3974 GSKTEVNEVI
+3974 EVVQISDKT
-3984 KQFDKYPIMGL
+3984 DKNWISDSRIQW
-3995 EKVII
+3995 K
-4000 IDRAGKPIEM
+4000 
-4010 KLGK
+4010 

>member
-34 SQGKI
+34 SQGQV

-49 PIHYKKLNPLNF
+49 PIHYKKLNLLNF

-251 YAHALKVNAGLYANE
+251 YARALKVNAGLYANE

-278 KDPVAPQITATTAPT
+278 KDQVAPQITATTGPT

-335 QSTLTLNANGD
+335 QSTLMLNANGD

-364 QNIQNT
+364 QNTKNT
-370 GNVSSATSQITIES
+370 GNVSSATSQISIES

-690 ALNNG
+690 AVNNG

-815 SRNIDLDGA
+815 SHNIDLDGA

-837 INIKA
+837 INITA

-849 QFGMLQADTIQLNAV
+849 QSGMLQADTIQLNAI
-864 QNQQSLINQSGQIL
+864 QSQQSLINQGGQIL

-899 TASDDLNLTVQGVIN
+899 TASDDLNLTIQGVIN

-948 LNMDIQNIYAQKA
+948 LNMDIQNIHAQKA

-968 LNLTTDQALLD
+968 LKLTTDQALLD

-1044 TILVTKNEATSQPV
+1044 NILVTQNGSSSQPV

-1080 LILKAGKGLSN
+1080 LSLKTGKGISN
-1091 QQGSIIS
+1091 QQGNIIS
-1098 SNTVELTTNQ
+1098 SNTLELTTDQ

-1157 QAKPAGIIQAAQNID
+1157 QGKSAGIIQAAQNID

-1213 TATLTQTSAGSII
+1213 TATLSQTSAGSII

-1240 LNIDATGAIN
+1240 LNIDATGAIS

-1476 EIQADT
+1476 EIQAGV
-1482 LKNNAGSI
+1482 LKNNTGSI
-1490 VTAGAAGLNL
+1490 VTAGTAGLNL
-1500 NTTSRLDN
+1500 NTASRLDN

-2013 TLNNQSLNG
+2013 TLNNQSLKG

-2096 ADTVN
+2096 ADIVN

-2240 LSFIGTINNDKSQ
+2240 LSFTGTINNDKSQ

-2342 NLTEQALSQNHD
+2342 KLTEQALSQNHD

-2367 TETVQQTTAQTDRI
+2367 TETVQQTAAQSDRI
-2381 QSNEIKTGQA
+2381 QSNEIKTSQA
-2391 QLERVVGANTTDH
+2391 QLEGVVGANTTDH

-2422 TSVQGQ
+2422 ASVQGQ

-2449 NNALYSKNPNSRAN
+2449 NNALYSKNPDSRAN

-2482 YMLNALGLDP
+2482 YMLNGLGLDP

-2644 RGGVVSLG
+2644 RGGVVNLG
-2652 TAKDL
+2652 TEKDL

-2836 SSFSKKGKL
+2836 SSFSKRGKL

-2858 DVAVSSIVEGKKVLL
+2858 DVAVGSIVEGKKVLL

-2955 NGNTSIVAG
+2955 NGNTNIVAG

-3119 DQSNINIIGSD
+3119 DQSNINIVGSD

-3242 DKATYKSKQ
+3242 DKVTYKSKQ
-3251 QNMSAQVSVGFSGG
+3251 QSMSAQVSVGFSGG

-3354 GKSGTAGNKEPGT
+3354 GKSGTAGNKEPDT

-3386 KSVGFGLDS
+3386 KSVGFGLDG

-3404 GVNTQNITIRD
+3404 GINTQNITIRD
-3415 EQGQQVLTGKTAGQ
+3415 EQGQQALTGKTAGQ

-3456 DKVQSEINLQMDVT
+3456 DRVQSEINLQMDVT

-3525 YQRLGILLDSIS
+3525 YQRLGVLLDSIS
-3537 TGLSAPTSSGL
+3537 TGLSAPTSSSL

-3555 SPAASYKIGQY
+3555 SPAVSYKIGQY
-3566 FKEQANNNAN
+3566 FKEQASNNAN

-3590 HTVLGAA
+3590 HTILGAA

-3607 TAGLSAGGAEAAAP
+3607 TAGLSAGGAEEAAP
-3621 VLSSFLYG
+3621 ILSSFLYG
-3629 KDAKDLTADQ
+3629 KAAKELTADQ

-3654 GATTGDIGSTVQS
+3654 GATTGDIGSTVQN

-3672 NAVEDNLYAILTADR
+3672 NAVENNEFSIVTDASNKQAGKSIAKMRAECQANGINPNSAACGQYQ
-3687 KKYDAKKNTE
+3687 DAK
-3697 YFNALRNCTHIQ
+3697 LRKEASGTLGNLSDGATIVGLYPTPASPYLLGAGTLLGTASTLLDDEKSIYQ
-3709 CINMV
+3709 KG
-3714 LTNNAEDAMKNAPQ
+3714 AE
-3728 ILVLNG
+3728 
-3734 TTYKEGQI
+3734 
-3742 IGSGLQYLVVN
+3742 IGLSTIAGSAASKVV
-3753 ENGVL
+3753 
-3758 KAKLLPLNYQVIN
+3758 
-3771 SIKELETGQSI
+3771 
-3782 AQGGA
+3782 
-3787 LAAPL
+3787 
-3792 ANLIKGL
+3792 
-3799 HDSKTG
+3799 
-3805 TSLLTNQQLDMVDRA
+3805 
-3820 FAALDAVGSFGMI
+3820 
-3833 TGAFVPKGVKTIGD
+3833 KGVKTPEGD
-3847 SKTIQENNIYRDND
+3847 RLYSETVEKIFSET
-3861 VWSNKPSGKQEY
+3861 SGK
-3873 VPLIGKENL
+3873 V
-3882 LGTPTKIHSKDDM
+3882 
-3895 VTKNAITR
+3895 A
-3903 ENESAKI
+3903 
-3910 LANYGKKVEQ
+3910 
-3920 NPSTLSNGRNPDYL
+3920 
-3934 INGEI
+3934 
-3939 WDNYAPTSSNVRNIW
+3939 
-3954 SEVGKKVKKEQA
+3954 
-3966 PNIVVNLK
+3966 
-3974 GSKTEVNEVI
+3974 
-3984 KQFDKYPIMGL
+3984 
-3995 EKVII
+3995 EKVPGGVISCEKNPKQI
-4000 IDRAGKPIEM
+4000 GCGK
-4010 KLGK
+4010 

>member
-34 SQGKI
+34 SQGKME
-39 GTDSTIDSVL
+39 IDSVTSSVRL
-49 PIHYKKLNPLNF
+49 IHYKKLNPLNF

-100 SANGTTQVNIQT
+100 SANGTTQINIQT

-131 GAILNNSRNNTQTQL
+131 GAILNNSRNNTQTQI
-146 GGWVQGNPWLAK
+146 GGWVQGNPWLAT
-158 GEAKVILNEVNSNNP
+158 GEAKVILNEVNSSNP

-251 YAHALKVNAGLYANE
+251 YARALKVNAGLYANE

-278 KDPVAPQITATTAPT
+278 KDQIVPQIKAIKDSTS
-293 TTPPPNFALDVGQLG
+293 TPQPNFALDVGQLG

-346 LVNNGNLIAN
+346 LINNGNLIAN

-370 GNVSSATSQITIES
+370 GNVSSATSQISIES

-394 SADELRLNQQN
+394 SADELQLNQQN

-412 LNAARLVIDAGSLK
+412 LNAARVVIDAGSLK

-453 GIAKNTTGGGS
+453 GIAKNTTGGGT

-504 HVKEQLNNDQG
+504 HVQEQLNNDQG

-685 QNKDQ
+685 QNNDQ
-690 ALNNG
+690 ALSNG

-728 DSQQLTNQGYIRA
+728 DSQQLVNQGYIRA

-760 SAYGNIDLTSQR
+760 SAYGNIDLVSQR

-837 INIKA
+837 INITA

-849 QFGMLQADTIQLNAV
+849 QSGVLQADSIQLNAV

-899 TASDDLNLTVQGVIN
+899 TATDDLNLTVQGIIN

-922 NANQLNIQAQGLNS
+922 NANQLNIKAQGLNS

-948 LNMDIQNIYAQKA
+948 LNMDIQNIHAQKA

-968 LNLTTDQALLD
+968 LKLTTDQALLD

-987 ANIQANQF
+987 ANIQANQL
-995 TDRNGEMLFSAV
+995 TDRNGEMLFSAA

-1029 HSLDIQTGSLSNQNG
+1029 HSLDIQTDSLSNQSGN
-1044 TILVTKNEATSQPV
+1044 ILVTQNEATSQPV

-1080 LILKAGKGLSN
+1080 LSLKTGKGISN
-1091 QQGSIIS
+1091 QQGNIIS
-1098 SNTVELTTNQ
+1098 SNALELKTDQ

-1157 QAKPAGIIQAAQNID
+1157 QAKSAGIIQAAQNID

-1285 SGQLSAQQSSIQAA
+1285 SGQLSAQQSTIQAA
-1299 QQLNLTT
+1299 QQLNIVT

-1382 GTADSQLIL
+1382 GTAGSQLIL

-1476 EIQADT
+1476 EIQADA

-1783 QGLISAAK
+1783 QGFISAAK

-2013 TLNNQSLNG
+2013 TLNNQSLKG

-2096 ADTVN
+2096 ADIVN

-2240 LSFIGTINNDKSQ
+2240 LSFTGTINNDKSQ

-2422 TSVQGQ
+2422 ASVQGQ

-2449 NNALYSKNPNSRAN
+2449 NNALYSKNPDSRAN

-2566 VWLVEKETTLPDG
+2566 VWLVEKETTLLDG

-2644 RGGVVSLG
+2644 RGGVVSIS
-2652 TAKDL
+2652 TEKDL

-2706 LYVGSAQQQALSDQ
+2706 LYIGSAQQQALSDQ

-2858 DVAVSSIVEGKKVLL
+2858 DIAVGSIVEGKKVLL
-2873 DAGNINVRGSNV
+2873 DAGNINVRGSNI

-2955 NGNTSIVAG
+2955 NGNTNIVAG
-2964 KTYQQTGST
+2964 KAYQQTGST

-2978 GDVNILAEQ
+2978 GDVNILAQQ

-3024 VAESAKQVGQS
+3024 VVESAKQVGQS

-3054 AGQALSSLQGALS
+3054 AGQSLSQLKDVASAAQMAQS
-3067 NAGSLNGGVEVGVSL
+3067 ANVSVSI

-3154 IEESK
+3154 LEESK
-3159 NESAGWNAGVT
+3159 NESAGWNAGVA
-3170 VSNQTGFGV
+3170 VSYGSNGLAFGV
-3179 TAGGNLGKGKSNGTD
+3179 TAGGNVGKGKGDGSE
-3194 TSYVNSHVGSKDSL
+3194 TSYLTSHVGSKDSL
-3208 TTITSG
+3208 TTISSG
-3214 KTTNIIGGQVQG
+3214 NATNIIGGQVQG

-3242 DKATYKSKQ
+3242 NKADYKSKQ
-3251 QNMSAQVSVGFSGG
+3251 QNVSGQATVGYGA

-3271 SNSNVDAN
+3271 SKSDVKAH
-3279 YASVN
+3279 YASV
-3284 EQTGVFAGDDGYQI
+3284 QDQAGIYAGDDGYQI

-3341 DAKGISVGGGFNA
+3341 DAKGISVDGGFNA

-3386 KSVGFGLDS
+3386 KSVGFGLDG
-3395 DKDSSVTKS
+3395 DKGSSVTKS
-3404 GVNTQNITIRD
+3404 GINTQNITIRD
-3415 EQGQQVLTGKTAGQ
+3415 EQGQQALTGKTAGE

-3525 YQRLGILLDSIS
+3525 YQRLGVLLDSIS
-3537 TGLSAPTSSGL
+3537 TGLSAPTSSSL

-3555 SPAASYKIGQY
+3555 SPAVSYKIGQY
-3566 FKEQANNNAN
+3566 FKEQASNNAN

-3621 VLSSFLYG
+3621 ILSSFLYG
-3629 KDAKDLTADQ
+3629 KDAKELTADQ

-3654 GATTGDIGSTVQS
+3654 GATTGDIGSIVQS

-3672 NAVEDNLYAILTADR
+3672 NAVENNFLSVKEAARKNALIYKSKHEELSSNEKKELAEINRKDKARDEFIKNVCQLGNVSSSACQRALQAAWSTQADYNADIANNLKNRDVYSQ
-3687 KKYDAKKNTE
+3687 DAKHLDQLLKGLSQDQVLGLQAIERIAKTSGRPVEEVAKEYDRAMALHGVVSTLAGFYGGKAISVEKVKNGGGS
-3697 YFNALRNCTHIQ
+3697 FNALTEAEKQR
-3709 CINMV
+3709 V
-3714 LTNNAEDAMKNAPQ
+3714 LDNIANSKAGRESSNFNDFNQKAKSEAKTYKKETETTVNANISEDKNALTP
-3728 ILVLNG
+3728 IGREGSPLSVPRGTNSSSTING
-3734 TTYKEGQI
+3734 NTYSGHALDEMQADGIMSSVVDNTLKTITPVKGKVPGTVAYLDPVNNITVIRSTTTGKIITVSRGQI
-3742 IGSGLQYLVVN
+3742 RQ
-3753 ENGVL
+3753 
-3758 KAKLLPLNYQVIN
+3758 
-3771 SIKELETGQSI
+3771 
-3782 AQGGA
+3782 
-3787 LAAPL
+3787 
-3792 ANLIKGL
+3792 
-3799 HDSKTG
+3799 
-3805 TSLLTNQQLDMVDRA
+3805 
-3820 FAALDAVGSFGMI
+3820 
-3833 TGAFVPKGVKTIGD
+3833 
-3847 SKTIQENNIYRDND
+3847 
-3861 VWSNKPSGKQEY
+3861 
-3873 VPLIGKENL
+3873 
-3882 LGTPTKIHSKDDM
+3882 
-3895 VTKNAITR
+3895 
-3903 ENESAKI
+3903 
-3910 LANYGKKVEQ
+3910 
-3920 NPSTLSNGRNPDYL
+3920 
-3934 INGEI
+3934 
-3939 WDNYAPTSSNVRNIW
+3939 
-3954 SEVGKKVKKEQA
+3954 
-3966 PNIVVNLK
+3966 
-3974 GSKTEVNEVI
+3974 
-3984 KQFDKYPIMGL
+3984 
-3995 EKVII
+3995 
-4000 IDRAGKPIEM
+4000 
-4010 KLGK
+4010 

>member
-34 SQGKI
+34 SQGQV
-39 GTDSTIDSVL
+39 GTESTIDSVL

-197 ICDGCGVINAD
+197 ICDGCGVINAA

-251 YAHALKVNAGLYANE
+251 YARALKVNAGLYANE

-278 KDPVAPQITATTAPT
+278 KDQVAPQITATTGPT

-370 GNVSSATSQITIES
+370 GNVSSATSQISIES

-394 SADELRLNQQN
+394 SADELHLNQQN

-412 LNAARLVIDAGSLK
+412 LNAARVVIDAGSLK
-426 NSGSIEQTGLQGLD
+426 NSGSIEQTGLQELD

-453 GIAKNTTGGGS
+453 GIAKNTTGGGT

-528 NGLDNQGGQ
+528 DGLDNQGGQ

-670 LDNDQGEISAKNITI
+670 LDNDQGEISAKNITV

-690 ALNNG
+690 ALSNG

-704 LKIQTGSLNNAVN
+704 LKIQTGSLNNAAN
-717 GTLSSHENLQI
+717 GTLSSRENLQI
-728 DSQQLTNQGYIRA
+728 DSQQLVNQGYIRA
-741 DQQLKINNTGV
+741 DQQLKINNTGA

-760 SAYGNIDLTSQR
+760 SAYGNIDLVSQR
-772 LVSDEKSVI
+772 LVGDEKSVI

-837 INIKA
+837 INITA

-849 QFGMLQADTIQLNAV
+849 QSGVLQADSIQLNAV

-899 TASDDLNLTVQGVIN
+899 TATDDLNLTVQGIIN
-914 NQQGRILT
+914 NQQGHILT

-948 LNMDIQNIYAQKA
+948 LNMDIQNIHAQKA
-961 ELRTNGA
+961 ELRTNGV

-1029 HSLDIQTGSLSNQNG
+1029 HSLDIQTGSLNNQSGN
-1044 TILVTKNEATSQPV
+1044 ILVTQNDSSSQPV

-1080 LILKAGKGLSN
+1080 PTLKTGKGISN

-1098 SNTVELTTNQ
+1098 SNTLELKTDQ
-1108 LINNQSGQIQAKDIK
+1108 SINNQSGQIQAKDIK

-1157 QAKPAGIIQAAQNID
+1157 QGKSAGIIQAAQNID

-1185 AGQNQ
+1185 AGQDQ

-1226 AGLTSDGSLANQGN
+1226 AGLKSDGSLANQGN
-1240 LNIDATGAIN
+1240 LNIDATGAIS
-1250 AQGQLIAGGDLNS
+1250 AQGQLIAGSDLNS

-1273 LVQAKNISLNSK
+1273 LVQAKNISLNST
-1285 SGQLSAQQSSIQAA
+1285 SGQLSAQQSTIQAA

-1350 DLSNQ
+1350 NLSNQ

-1391 AIANTLNNNQGNIK
+1391 AIANILNNNQGNIK

-1429 FNINTQQLSN
+1429 FNINTQQLNN

-1476 EIQADT
+1476 EIQSGT

-1490 VTAGAAGLNL
+1490 VSAGTAGLNL
-1500 NTTSRLDN
+1500 NTASRLDN
-1508 QSGNIRSS
+1508 QSGNIHSS
-1516 GDLNVNAQD
+1516 GDLNIKAQD

-1537 NAQLN
+1537 NTQLN

-1575 SVDAGVNIQTTQ
+1575 SVDAGVNVQTTQ

-1633 QQNLNNQNG
+1633 QQSLNNQNG
-1642 QINSGNTLQIST
+1642 QINSGNTLEIST
-1654 NGLNNQ
+1654 NSLNNQ

-1701 VVLQTSELNNE
+1701 VLLQTSELNNE

-1736 LASGRD
+1736 LASGQD

-1760 ISANQNISLN
+1760 ISANQNISLK

-1791 QVKIISQN
+1791 QVKIVSQN

-1840 LDNLN
+1840 SDNLN
-1845 NTKGLISSLD
+1845 NSKGLISSLD

-1882 GSSTAGLNIL
+1882 GSSTASLNIL

-1925 AQGNLNLSSKGKVTN
+1925 AQGNLSLSSKGKVTN

-1961 DGSLESQQTQLESVG
+1961 DGSLESQQTQLEAVG

-2013 TLNNQSLNG
+2013 TLNNQSLNN

-2096 ADTVN
+2096 VDTVN

-2240 LSFIGTINNDKSQ
+2240 LSFTGTINNDKSQ

-2342 NLTEQALSQNHD
+2342 NLTEQALSQNHG
-2354 SNIVGQQNTQVNQ
+2354 STIIGQQNTQVNQ
-2367 TETVQQTTAQTDRI
+2367 TETVQQTAAQSDRI

-2391 QLERVVGANTTDH
+2391 QLEGVVGANTTDH

-2449 NNALYSKNPNSRAN
+2449 NNALFSKNPDSRAN

-2644 RGGVVSLG
+2644 RGGVVNLG
-2652 TAKDL
+2652 TEKDL

-2706 LYVGSAQQQALSDQ
+2706 LYAGSAQQQALSDQ

-2735 ANIQNNSGGR
+2735 ANIQNNSGGQT
-2745 SIIRTGGD
+2745 IIRTGGD

-2858 DVAVSSIVEGKKVLL
+2858 DIAVGSIVEGKKVLL
-2873 DAGNINVRGSNV
+2873 DAGNINVRGSNI

-2912 NSVVKNSGVMS
+2912 NSIVKNSGVMS

-2955 NGNTSIVAG
+2955 NGNTNIVAG
-2964 KTYQQTGST
+2964 KSYQQTGST

-2978 GDVNILAEQ
+2978 GDVNILAQQ

-3386 KSVGFGLDS
+3386 KSVGFGLDG

-3404 GVNTQNITIRD
+3404 GINTQNITIRD
-3415 EQGQQVLTGKTAGQ
+3415 EQGQQALTGKTAGQ

-3525 YQRLGILLDSIS
+3525 YQRLGVLLDSIS
-3537 TGLSAPTSSGL
+3537 TGLSAPTSSSL

-3555 SPAASYKIGQY
+3555 SPAVSYKIGQY
-3566 FKEQANNNAN
+3566 FKEQASNNAN

-3621 VLSSFLYG
+3621 ILSSFLYG
-3629 KDAKDLTADQ
+3629 KDAKELTADQ

-3654 GATTGDIGSTVQS
+3654 GATTGDIGSIVQS

-3672 NAVEDNLYAILTADR
+3672 NAVE
-3687 KKYDAKKNTE
+3687 
-3697 YFNALRNCTHIQ
+3697 
-3709 CINMV
+3709 
-3714 LTNNAEDAMKNAPQ
+3714 NNY
-3728 ILVLNG
+3728 L
-3734 TTYKEGQI
+3734 TYKE
-3742 IGSGLQYLVVN
+3742 
-3753 ENGVL
+3753 
-3758 KAKLLPLNYQVIN
+3758 
-3771 SIKELETGQSI
+3771 
-3782 AQGGA
+3782 A
-3787 LAAPL
+3787 L
-3792 ANLIKGL
+3792 
-3799 HDSKTG
+3799 T
-3805 TSLLTNQQLDMVDRA
+3805 
-3820 FAALDAVGSFGMI
+3820 
-3833 TGAFVPKGVKTIGD
+3833 
-3847 SKTIQENNIYRDND
+3847 
-3861 VWSNKPSGKQEY
+3861 
-3873 VPLIGKENL
+3873 
-3882 LGTPTKIHSKDDM
+3882 
-3895 VTKNAITR
+3895 
-3903 ENESAKI
+3903 
-3910 LANYGKKVEQ
+3910 
-3920 NPSTLSNGRNPDYL
+3920 
-3934 INGEI
+3934 
-3939 WDNYAPTSSNVRNIW
+3939 
-3954 SEVGKKVKKEQA
+3954 KEQA
-3966 PNIVVNLK
+3966 KTKLANCNRTNKCSPDEIRQAELTVKLLDSKDQITDVKILETCRTNPQSSACQQQKKDLQATIASYAFKDSPAQYQAALNAERNQDLGLLKNLPQSSIVPVDYIK
-3974 GSKTEVNEVI
+3974 GNEFI
-3984 KQFDKYPIMGL
+3984 YELAPTFLTGLQLTSGGSISSLGKYSG
-3995 EKVII
+3995 EII
-4000 IDRAGKPIEM
+4000 GAAGGAAAGYVSGGDAQSVGIGAAVGILGGRLNENVVGKIDRKLTTAGYDPLAVGMAKGTTTIGMGGLSGAGGTVINNYFNNDPLKKDVPKSAVVGALVPAISGEAAVTAAGVG
-4010 KLGK
+4010 GKIQKVVSINSAVVGTAAEKIQKVAPKKASQNNKEGDK

>member
-34 SQGKI
+34 SQGMME
-39 GTDSTIDSVL
+39 IDSVTSSVRL
-49 PIHYKKLNPLNF
+49 IHYKKLNPLNF

-100 SANGTTQVNIQT
+100 SANGTTQINIQT

-131 GAILNNSRNNTQTQL
+131 GAILNNSRNNTQTQI
-146 GGWVQGNPWLAK
+146 GGWVQGNPWLAT
-158 GEAKVILNEVNSNNP
+158 GEAKVILNEVNSSNP

-251 YAHALKVNAGLYANE
+251 YARALKVNAGLYANE

-278 KDPVAPQITATTAPT
+278 KDQIVPQIKAIKDSTS
-293 TTPPPNFALDVGQLG
+293 TPQPNFALDVGQLG

-346 LVNNGNLIAN
+346 LINNGNLIAN

-370 GNVSSATSQITIES
+370 GNVSSATSQISIES

-394 SADELRLNQQN
+394 SADELQLNQQN

-412 LNAARLVIDAGSLK
+412 LNAARVVIDAGSLK

-453 GIAKNTTGGGS
+453 GIAKNTTGGGT

-504 HVKEQLNNDQG
+504 HVQEQLNNDQG

-595 INALNNISMISSGNI
+595 INALNNISIISSGNI

-685 QNKDQ
+685 QNNDQ
-690 ALNNG
+690 ALSNG

-728 DSQQLTNQGYIRA
+728 DSQQLVNQGYIRA

-760 SAYGNIDLTSQR
+760 SAYGNIDLVSQR

-837 INIKA
+837 INITA

-849 QFGMLQADTIQLNAV
+849 QSGVLQADSIQLNAV

-899 TASDDLNLTVQGVIN
+899 TATDDLNLTVQGIIN

-922 NANQLNIQAQGLNS
+922 NANQLNIKAQGLNS

-948 LNMDIQNIYAQKA
+948 LNMDIQNIHAQKA

-968 LNLTTDQALLD
+968 LKLTTDQALLD

-987 ANIQANQF
+987 ANIQANQL
-995 TDRNGEMLFSAV
+995 TDRNGEMLFSAA

-1029 HSLDIQTGSLSNQNG
+1029 HSLDIQTDSLSNQSGN
-1044 TILVTKNEATSQPV
+1044 ILVTQNEATSQPV

-1080 LILKAGKGLSN
+1080 LSLKTGKGISN
-1091 QQGSIIS
+1091 QQGNIIS
-1098 SNTVELTTNQ
+1098 SNALELKTDQ

-1157 QAKPAGIIQAAQNID
+1157 QAKSAGIIQAAQNID

-1285 SGQLSAQQSSIQAA
+1285 SGQLSAQQSTIQAA
-1299 QQLNLTT
+1299 QQLNIVT

-1382 GTADSQLIL
+1382 GTAGSQLIL

-1476 EIQADT
+1476 EIQADA

-1654 NGLNNQ
+1654 NGVNNQ

-1783 QGLISAAK
+1783 QGFISAAK

-2013 TLNNQSLNG
+2013 TLNNQSLKG

-2096 ADTVN
+2096 ADIVN

-2240 LSFIGTINNDKSQ
+2240 LSFTGTINNDKSQ

-2422 TSVQGQ
+2422 ASVQGQ

-2449 NNALYSKNPNSRAN
+2449 NNALYSKNPDSRAN

-2566 VWLVEKETTLPDG
+2566 VWLVEKETTLLDG

-2644 RGGVVSLG
+2644 RGGVVSIS
-2652 TAKDL
+2652 TEKDL

-2706 LYVGSAQQQALSDQ
+2706 LYIGSAQQQALSDQ

-2858 DVAVSSIVEGKKVLL
+2858 DIAVGSIVEGKKVLL
-2873 DAGNINVRGSNV
+2873 DAGNINVRGSNI

-2955 NGNTSIVAG
+2955 NGNTNIVAG
-2964 KTYQQTGST
+2964 KAYQQTGST

-2978 GDVNILAEQ
+2978 GDVNILAQQ

-3024 VAESAKQVGQS
+3024 VVESAKQVGQS

-3054 AGQALSSLQGALS
+3054 AGQSLSQLKDVASAAQMAQS
-3067 NAGSLNGGVEVGVSL
+3067 ANVSVSI

-3154 IEESK
+3154 LEESK
-3159 NESAGWNAGVT
+3159 NESAGWNAGVA
-3170 VSNQTGFGV
+3170 VSYGSNGLAFGV
-3179 TAGGNLGKGKSNGTD
+3179 TAGGNVGKGKGDGSE
-3194 TSYVNSHVGSKDSL
+3194 TSYLTSHVGSKDSL
-3208 TTITSG
+3208 TTISSG
-3214 KTTNIIGGQVQG
+3214 NATNIIGGQVQG

-3242 DKATYKSKQ
+3242 NKADYKSKQ
-3251 QNMSAQVSVGFSGG
+3251 QNVSGQATVGYGA

-3271 SNSNVDAN
+3271 SKSDVKAH
-3279 YASVN
+3279 YASV
-3284 EQTGVFAGDDGYQI
+3284 QDQAGIYAGDDGYQI

-3341 DAKGISVGGGFNA
+3341 DAKGISVDGGFNA

-3386 KSVGFGLDS
+3386 KSVGFGLDG
-3395 DKDSSVTKS
+3395 DKGSSVTKS
-3404 GVNTQNITIRD
+3404 GINTQNITIRD
-3415 EQGQQVLTGKTAGQ
+3415 EQGQQALTGKTAGE

-3525 YQRLGILLDSIS
+3525 YQRLGVLLDSIS
-3537 TGLSAPTSSGL
+3537 TGLSAPTSSSL

-3555 SPAASYKIGQY
+3555 SPAVSYKIGQY
-3566 FKEQANNNAN
+3566 FKEQASNNAN

-3621 VLSSFLYG
+3621 ILSSFLYG
-3629 KDAKDLTADQ
+3629 KDAKELTADQ

-3654 GATTGDIGSTVQS
+3654 GATTGDIGSIVQS

-3672 NAVEDNLYAILTADR
+3672 NAVENNFLSVKEAAR
-3687 KKYDAKKNTE
+3687 K
-3697 YFNALRNCTHIQ
+3697 NALI
-3709 CINMV
+3709 
-3714 LTNNAEDAMKNAPQ
+3714 
-3728 ILVLNG
+3728 
-3734 TTYKEGQI
+3734 YKSKHE
-3742 IGSGLQYLVVN
+3742 
-3753 ENGVL
+3753 
-3758 KAKLLPLNYQVIN
+3758 
-3771 SIKELETGQSI
+3771 EL
-3782 AQGGA
+3782 
-3787 LAAPL
+3787 
-3792 ANLIKGL
+3792 
-3799 HDSKTG
+3799 
-3805 TSLLTNQQLDMVDRA
+3805 
-3820 FAALDAVGSFGMI
+3820 
-3833 TGAFVPKGVKTIGD
+3833 
-3847 SKTIQENNIYRDND
+3847 
-3861 VWSNKPSGKQEY
+3861 
-3873 VPLIGKENL
+3873 
-3882 LGTPTKIHSKDDM
+3882 
-3895 VTKNAITR
+3895 
-3903 ENESAKI
+3903 
-3910 LANYGKKVEQ
+3910 
-3920 NPSTLSNGRNPDYL
+3920 
-3934 INGEI
+3934 
-3939 WDNYAPTSSNVRNIW
+3939 SSN
-3954 SEVGKKVKKEQA
+3954 EKKR
-3966 PNIVVNLK
+3966 I
-3974 GSKTEVNEVI
+3974 S
-3984 KQFDKYPIMGL
+3984 
-3995 EKVII
+3995 
-4000 IDRAGKPIEM
+4000 
-4010 KLGK
+4010 

>member
-1 MNKNRYRIIFSHA
+1 MNKNCYRVIFSQA
-14 RGMFIAVAEIVK
+14 RGLFIAVAEIVK
-26 SKTKQAGQ
+26 SQTKQAGQ
-34 SQGKI
+34 TSAL
-39 GTDSTIDSVL
+39 TSADTVAVTVS

-68 ALVISLPMSSVAETQ
+68 ALVISLPMSTVADTQ
-83 IIADKGAPTSQQ
+83 IIADKSAPTSQQ
-95 PTILN
+95 ATILN

-131 GAILNNSRNNTQTQL
+131 GAILNNSRNNTQTQI

-158 GEAKVILNEVNSNNP
+158 GEAKVILNEVNSSNP
-173 SQLKGYIEV
+173 SLLKGYIEV

-197 ICDGCGVINAD
+197 VCDGCGVINAD

-231 GQVTIEGKGLN
+231 GQVTIDGKGLN
-242 GSLTPYTDI
+242 GSLTPFTDI
-251 YAHALKVNAGLYANE
+251 YTRALKVNAGLYANE

-278 KDPVAPQITATTAPT
+278 KDQVAPKITATTGATSAPIS
-293 TTPPPNFALDVGQLG
+293 NFALDVGQLG

-335 QSTLTLNANGD
+335 QGILSLNANGD
-346 LVNNGNLIAN
+346 LVNTGNVIAN

-364 QNIQNT
+364 QNVQNT
-370 GNVSSATSQITIES
+370 GNVSSATSQISVES
-384 QSLDNSGLIS
+384 QNLDNTGLIS
-394 SADELRLNQQN
+394 SADELHLNQQN
-405 SLSNSGT
+405 RLNNSGT
-412 LNAARLVIDAGSLK
+412 LNAARVVIDATSLK
-426 NSGSIEQTGLQGLD
+426 NSGSIEQTGMQGLD

-453 GIAKNTTGGGS
+453 GIAKNTTGSGT
-464 GGSTGGSVPTVPT
+464 GGSTGGTGSETA
-477 DPSKDGGSLEVA
+477 PSNPAQDGGSLEVA

-504 HVKEQLNNDQG
+504 HVKDQLNNDQG
-515 AIIANGGVDLDSQ
+515 TIIANGGVDVESQ

-537 LNLGAIH
+537 LNLGHVKIQ
-544 IKGNSFNNNQGELT
+544 GERFNNDQGQLT
-558 VKSADIQTSS
+558 VKQAEIQTSS

-588 IDNQGGK
+588 VDNQGGK
-595 INALNNISMISSGNI
+595 INALNNIRLISSGNI

-625 QGLGLNNSGGDLE
+625 QGLSLNNSGGDLE
-638 AEQLLKLNLSGH
+638 AGQLLKLSLSGH

-663 LDSSLFG
+663 LDSSLVG

-685 QNKDQ
+685 QNQDQ
-690 ALNNG
+690 ALNNAA
-695 SGTIYADQS
+695 GTIYADQS

-728 DSQQLTNQGYIRA
+728 DSQQLANQGYIRA

-752 MTQQGGVL
+752 MTQQGGIL
-760 SAYGNIDLTSQR
+760 SAYGNIDLASQR
-772 LVSDEKSVI
+772 LVGDEKSVV
-781 AVGINAQGEQDQNAQ
+781 AVGINAQGEQDPNAQ
-796 ADLNIKTEQA
+796 ADLKIKTEQS

-824 NVDLSQGTAAAQN
+824 NVDVSQGSAAAQN
-837 INIKA
+837 ITITA

-849 QFGMLQADTIQLNAV
+849 QSGVLQADAIQFNAV
-864 QNQQSLINQSGQIL
+864 QNEQSLINQSGQIL

-899 TASDDLNLTVQGVIN
+899 TATDDLNLTVQGIIN

-922 NANQLNIQAQGLNS
+922 NANQFNIQSQGLNS

-948 LNMDIQNIYAQKA
+948 LTMDIQNIQAQKA

-968 LNLTTDQALLD
+968 LKLTTNQARLD

-987 ANIQANQF
+987 ANIQANQL
-995 TDRNGEMLFSAV
+995 TDRNGEMLLSAA
-1007 NGQSSIRVNGD
+1007 NGQSSIRVNSD

-1024 VLQSN
+1024 VLQSHHN
-1029 HSLDIQTGSLSNQNG
+1029 LDIQAGSLNNQNG
-1044 TILVTKNEATSQPV
+1044 TILVTQNDSSSQPV
-1058 QLNIVSQNDI
+1058 QLNIVGQNDI

-1080 LILKAGKGLSN
+1080 LTLKAGKGLSN
-1091 QQGSIIS
+1091 LQGSIVS
-1098 SNTVELTTNQ
+1098 SNVLELKTDQ
-1108 LINNQSGQIQAKDIK
+1108 LINNQSGQIQAKEIK
-1123 LSASNLDNSSGV
+1123 LSASNLDNRSGV

-1145 NINNQLINGRVE
+1145 NINNELNNGRVE
-1157 QAKPAGIIQAAQNID
+1157 QAKSAGIIQAAQNID
-1172 VQTGLLDNSGLIY
+1172 VQTGRLDNSGLVY

-1190 QLKVAQNLKN
+1190 QLKVAQNLNN
-1200 AGQLAAQNNLNIQ
+1200 AGQVAAQNNLNIQ
-1213 TATLTQTSAGSII
+1213 TATLTQTSAGSMI
-1226 AGLTSDGSLANQGN
+1226 AGLTSEGALANQGS
-1240 LNIDATGAIN
+1240 LGIDATGAIN
-1250 AQGQLIAGGDLNS
+1250 AQGQLIAGGDLKS

-1273 LVQAKNISLNSK
+1273 LVQAKNISLSSK
-1285 SGQLSAQQSSIQAA
+1285 SGQLSAQHSSIQAA

-1311 TQQANLKANKVQINA
+1311 TQHANLKANKVQINA

-1341 DDTQILLTG
+1341 DDTQISLTG
-1350 DLSNQ
+1350 DLNNQ
-1355 NGQIDSLG
+1355 NGQIESLG
-1363 QKLQINANNLNNQ
+1363 QKLQINANHLNNQ

-1391 AIANTLNNNQGNIK
+1391 AIVNTLNNNQGNIK
-1405 TAGSLQTNSSELNND
+1405 TAGRLQTNSSELNND

-1439 QAGQIVEAGTQDNI
+1439 QAGQIVEAGTPDNV
-1453 VNQLIV
+1453 VNQFIV

-1476 EIQADT
+1476 EIQAGA

-1490 VTAGAAGLNL
+1490 VTAGTAGLNL
-1500 NTTSRLDN
+1500 NTASQLDN
-1508 QSGNIRSS
+1508 QSGNIHSS

-1554 AAQQQLMIQSAALNN
+1554 ATQQQLMIQSAALNN

-1575 SVDAGVNIQTTQ
+1575 SVDAGITIQTTQ

-1592 QSGKIQANQAIN
+1592 QSGKIQANQAIK
-1604 LDVQGLDNSLQGL
+1604 LDVQGLDNSQQGL

-1623 DQSKI
+1623 DQSNI

-1633 QQNLNNQNG
+1633 QQSLNNQNG
-1642 QINSGNTLQIST
+1642 QMNSGNTLQIST
-1654 NGLNNQ
+1654 DSLNNQ
-1660 QGLITAQGDLGINAV
+1660 QGLIIAQGDLGINAV
-1675 QLIDNRQTYLNAT
+1675 QLIDNRKTNSNTTQT
-1688 LPELAQGIQSLGQ
+1688 ELAQGIQSLGQ
-1701 VVLQTSELNNE
+1701 VLLQTSELNNE

-1721 LTIQAPKVNNSNAGL
+1721 LTIRATQVNNSNAGL
-1736 LASGRD
+1736 FASGQN

-1770 TGLMSGSQLDNSQ
+1770 TGLMDGSQLDNSQ

-1791 QVKIISQN
+1791 QVKIASQN
-1799 IDNSNN
+1799 IDNSDN
-1805 DQNQGIQAGQIEIA
+1805 DQNYGIQAGQVEIA
-1819 ASTLNNSA
+1819 ASSLNNSA

-1845 NTKGLISSLD
+1845 NTKGLINSLD

-1866 RLIVNNQQGT
+1866 RLIVNNQQGM

-1925 AQGNLNLSSKGKVTN
+1925 AQGNLNLSSKGKVSN

-1961 DGSLESQQTQLESVG
+1961 DGSLESQQTQLEAVG

-1986 SNTYVKA
+1986 ANTYVQA

-2072 AQGTAQQVNNRSSVI
+2072 AQGTAQQVNNRSAVI

-2096 ADTVN
+2096 VDTVN

-2113 TTEQLDYWNMY
+2113 TTAQLDYWNMY
-2124 ISDSRAGWY
+2124 ISDSRAGRY
-2133 NPGPQSL
+2133 NPGYQFL

-2150 DLFTKLKPA
+2150 DLFSKLQATDPT
-2159 QQLVTSY
+2159 VTQY
-2166 DNATMQDY
+2166 YNATMEDY
-2174 LSRPDGY
+2174 LSRPEGR
-2181 FFIVNNYDDSSAG
+2181 FFIVSNSGDSSAG

-2213 ENVKSTQT
+2213 EHVKSTQT

-2240 LSFIGTINNDKSQ
+2240 LSFTGTINNDKSQ
-2253 IMVGQKLIGDANAI
+2253 IMVGQKLIGDAKAI
-2267 HNVDAKGPKI
+2267 HNVDAKGTKI
-2277 THEEGTVTPSY
+2277 THEEGTVTPSS
-2288 GSYGGKG
+2288 GSYDGKG
-2295 HDRVWASAEQAYNPA
+2295 HDRVWASGEQAYNPA

-2342 NLTEQALSQNHD
+2342 NLTEQALSQNHNANVID
-2354 SNIVGQQNTQVNQ
+2354 QQTTQTNQ
-2367 TETVQQTTAQTDRI
+2367 TAAVQQTTAQSDRI
-2381 QSNEIKTGQA
+2381 QSNEVKTGQA
-2391 QLERVVGANTTDH
+2391 QLEGVVGANTADY
-2404 KAMSS
+2404 KALSS
-2409 SAVDQIQNTDTKA
+2409 STVDQIQNNETKA
-2422 TSVQGQ
+2422 TSVEGQ
-2428 TTQIDGSGFEI
+2428 TAQIDGSGFEI

-2449 NNALYSKNPNSRAN
+2449 NNALYSKNPDSRAQ

-2513 AQLTGYRFLQGYGSD
+2513 AQLTGYRFLQGYASD

-2644 RGGVVSLG
+2644 RGSVVSLG
-2652 TAKDL
+2652 TEKDL
-2657 NNIGGMIQA
+2657 NNMGGMIQA

-2679 IQSTTQSSQNALG
+2679 IQSTTQSSQKALG

-2706 LYVGSAQQQALSDQ
+2706 LYVGSAQQQALNDQ
-2720 PTLVMNVGGD
+2720 PSLVMNVGDD

-2735 ANIQNNSGGR
+2735 ANIQNNSGGQT
-2745 SIIRTGGD
+2745 IIRTGGD
-2753 LKVGSLNTE
+2753 LKVGSLNTQ

-2836 SSFSKKGKL
+2836 SSFTKKGKL

-2858 DVAVSSIVEGKKVLL
+2858 DIAVGSIVEGKKVLL
-2873 DAGNINVRGSNV
+2873 DAGNITVRGSNI

-2892 IQAKDNANIEGA
+2892 IQAKENVTIEGA
-2904 QNQYNSQT
+2904 QNQYNSET
-2912 NSVVKNSGVMS
+2912 NSVVKKSGFMS
-2923 TGGIGFSLGKK
+2923 TGDIGFSLGKK
-2934 QETTLKTE
+2934 QDTTLQTG
-2942 QQLTNSASQVGSL
+2942 QQLTNSAAQVGSL
-2955 NGNTSIVAG
+2955 NGNTNIIAG

-2978 GDVNILAEQ
+2978 GDVNVQAQQIN
-2987 VNIEA
+2987 VEA
-2992 AKEQSTSDYKH
+2992 AKEQQDSLYKH

-3009 LTLAVNVPVVSAVQS
+3009 LTIAVNVPVVTAVQS
-3024 VAESAKQVGQS
+3024 AVESTKQVGQS

-3040 NAMAAANAGFDAYK
+3040 NVMAAANSAFDSYK
-3054 AGQALSSLQGALS
+3054 AGQTLSKLKDIASS
-3067 NAGSLNGGVEVGVSL
+3067 GGNLAKAANVSATI
-3082 TYGEQKNTET
+3082 TYGEQKNTDQT
-3092 SHSQSTTA
+3092 QVQSTNASA
-3100 SQSQVNAG
+3100 SQIHAG
-3108 GRTSIVATGAG
+3108 GKVNLNATGAG
-3119 DQSNINIIGSD
+3119 DQSNVNIIGSD
-3130 VLGQQGTRLAAD
+3130 VIGQQGTQLVAQ
-3142 NNVNIKAAEQNH
+3142 NNVNIQAAQQTRT
-3154 IEESK
+3154 EESK
-3159 NESAGWNAGVT
+3159 NESMGWNVGIAASYGP
-3170 VSNQTGFGV
+3170 QGGAAGV
-3179 TAGGNLGKGKSNGTD
+3179 TAGGNVGKGKSSGSE
-3194 TSYVNSHVGSKDSL
+3194 TSYLTSQVGSKDSQ
-3208 TTITSG
+3208 TIIQSG
-3214 KTTNIIGGQVQG
+3214 NTTNIIGGQVQG
-3226 KGVQIEADNLN
+3226 KGVQVDAKELN
-3237 VESLQ
+3237 IESLQ
-3242 DKATYKSKQ
+3242 NTANYNSTQ
-3251 QNMSAQVSVGFSGG
+3251 QNIEGQVTVGIGTGVSA
-3265 SVSGSF
+3265 SGSA
-3271 SNSNVDAN
+3271 NKTNINAN
-3279 YASVN
+3279 YASVHD
-3284 EQTGVFAGDDGYQI
+3284 QAGIYAGDDGYQI
-3298 KVNKNTDLK
+3298 NVKNNTDLK
-3307 GAIITSTQTAE
+3307 GAIITSNPLAE
-3318 NLKKNSL
+3318 TLNKNSL
-3325 DTGTLTSS
+3325 STGTLTYTDIH
-3333 NIQNVTEY
+3333 NQTEY
-3341 DAKGISVGGGFNA
+3341 DAKGLGVSGGVNVKGGWDGS
-3354 GKSGTAGNKEPGT
+3354 GKNKEGRPSNS
-3367 VLSTPNKIDQHA
+3367 VN
-3379 STTVGVS
+3379 

-3404 GVNTQNITIRD
+3404 GVNTQNITIT
-3415 EQGQQVLTGKTAGQ
+3415 ESIAQQALTGKTIAQ
-3429 IKSEILTSVTTDTA
+3429 SKADIYTTTSTETA
-3443 RENSGALQNNFDK
+3443 KENSGAIANNFDK
-3456 DKVQSEINLQMDVT
+3456 DRVQKEIGTQIAVTKRFDENRQAAKQEINTLSDTAKEQYEKGYIT
-3470 KNFDANR
+3470 EAQYQAKRENYKN
-3477 QEAKAEI
+3477 
-3484 NKKIDDAKKENQSI
+3484 
-3498 IDKQKQG
+3498 
-3505 LGLSKQEQDQLNAYN
+3505 LGLLIDTVAS
-3520 DKVEN
+3520 
-3525 YQRLGILLDSIS
+3525 
-3537 TGLSAPTSSGL
+3537 GLSAPTSSGL

-3566 FKEQANNNAN
+3566 FKEQANKNAN

-3629 KDAKDLTADQ
+3629 KEAKDLTAEQ
-3639 KSTISSIVGLAGSAV
+3639 KSTISSIVGLAGTAL
-3654 GATTGDIGSTVQS
+3654 GATTGDVATTVQS

-3672 NAVEDNLYAILTADR
+3672 NAVENNIFGV
-3687 KKYDAKKNTE
+3687 KGQPQKNNE
-3697 YFNALRNCTHIQ
+3697 YFQREFTCKGDVQCLKTVLTENAL
-3709 CINMV
+3709 
-3714 LTNNAEDAMKNAPQ
+3714 DAMKYVPKE
-3728 ILVLNG
+3728 VTLNG
-3734 TTYKEGQI
+3734 KNYKLGDI
-3742 IGSGLQYLVVN
+3742 ISNPENDGSGLKYIVVN
-3753 ENGVL
+3753 KNGLL
-3758 KAKLLPLNYQVIN
+3758 KAEILPAADQVYYYVTHKQELSKSIEDMSFFSPGANSVLGIYGAATGQTLLSGTQLSTGQRVLSAVDGVSSVLPGVVFLKDSKVLSSDSVGMTWGKGINEQGKPWENYIQSTSSATTIDLN
-3771 SIKELETGQSI
+3771 SIKSNFKAFDHWDPATGLATSDKTLNTAAKTYQDPKKITSQINKYVDQMANFTKDGRETLQIRNSDIKSKEMQLAIPANTSKRQLGAIQKSI
-3782 AQGGA
+3782 DY
-3787 LAAPL
+3787 
-3792 ANLIKGL
+3792 ANSKGIKI
-3799 HDSKTG
+3799 K
-3805 TSLLTNQQLDMVDRA
+3805 
-3820 FAALDAVGSFGMI
+3820 
-3833 TGAFVPKGVKTIGD
+3833 
-3847 SKTIQENNIYRDND
+3847 
-3861 VWSNKPSGKQEY
+3861 
-3873 VPLIGKENL
+3873 
-3882 LGTPTKIHSKDDM
+3882 
-3895 VTKNAITR
+3895 VTK
-3903 ENESAKI
+3903 
-3910 LANYGKKVEQ
+3910 
-3920 NPSTLSNGRNPDYL
+3920 
-3934 INGEI
+3934 
-3939 WDNYAPTSSNVRNIW
+3939 
-3954 SEVGKKVKKEQA
+3954 VK
-3966 PNIVVNLK
+3966 
-3974 GSKTEVNEVI
+3974 
-3984 KQFDKYPIMGL
+3984 
-3995 EKVII
+3995 
-4000 IDRAGKPIEM
+4000 
-4010 KLGK
+4010 

>member
-34 SQGKI
+34 SQGQI

-251 YAHALKVNAGLYANE
+251 YARALKVNAGLYANE

-278 KDPVAPQITATTAPT
+278 KDQVAPQITATTEPT

-364 QNIQNT
+364 QNTKNT
-370 GNVSSATSQITIES
+370 GNVSSATSQISIES

-412 LNAARLVIDAGSLK
+412 LNAARVVIDAGSLK

-453 GIAKNTTGGGS
+453 GITKNTTGGGT

-558 VKSADIQTSS
+558 VKSGDIQTSS

-772 LVSDEKSVI
+772 LISDEKSVI

-815 SRNIDLDGA
+815 SHNIDLDGA

-837 INIKA
+837 INITA

-849 QFGMLQADTIQLNAV
+849 QSGMLQADTIQLNAI
-864 QNQQSLINQSGQIL
+864 QSQQSLINQSGQIL

-936 DSGVILHSGQAG
+936 DAGVILHSGQAG
-948 LNMDIQNIYAQKA
+948 LNMDIQNIHAQKA

-968 LNLTTDQALLD
+968 LKLTTDQALLD

-987 ANIQANQF
+987 ANIQANQL
-995 TDRNGEMLFSAV
+995 TDRNGEMLFSTV

-1029 HSLDIQTGSLSNQNG
+1029 HNLDIQTGSLSNQNG
-1044 TILVTKNEATSQPV
+1044 TILVTQNEATSQPV

-1080 LILKAGKGLSN
+1080 LTLKAGKGLSN

-1098 SNTVELTTNQ
+1098 SNTLELTTDQ

-1157 QAKPAGIIQAAQNID
+1157 QGKSAGIIQAAQNID

-1240 LNIDATGAIN
+1240 LNIDATGAIS

-1285 SGQLSAQQSSIQAA
+1285 SGQLSAQQSTIQAA

-1405 TAGSLQTNSSELNND
+1405 TVGSLQTNSSELNND

-1459 KNLLNNSNGKI
+1459 KNLLNNRNGKI

-1476 EIQADT
+1476 EIQADA

-1633 QQNLNNQNG
+1633 QQSLNNQNG

-1654 NGLNNQ
+1654 NSLNNQ

-1736 LASGRD
+1736 LASGQD

-1783 QGLISAAK
+1783 QGFISAAK
-1791 QVKIISQN
+1791 QVKIVSQD

-1855 QLTIQGQQDNN
+1855 QLRIQGQQDNN

-1961 DGSLESQQTQLESVG
+1961 DGSLESQQTQLEAVG

-2096 ADTVN
+2096 ADIVN

-2240 LSFIGTINNDKSQ
+2240 LNFTGTINNDKSQ
-2253 IMVGQKLIGDANAI
+2253 IMVGQKLIGDAKAI

-2367 TETVQQTTAQTDRI
+2367 TETVQQTAAQSDRI
-2381 QSNEIKTGQA
+2381 QSNEVKIGQA
-2391 QLERVVGANTTDH
+2391 QLEGVVGANTTNH
-2404 KAMSS
+2404 KALSS

-2422 TSVQGQ
+2422 SAVQGQ

-2449 NNALYSKNPNSRAN
+2449 NNALYSKNPDSRAN

-2644 RGGVVSLG
+2644 RGGVVSIS
-2652 TAKDL
+2652 TEKDL

-2735 ANIQNNSGGR
+2735 ANIQNNSGGQ

-2858 DVAVSSIVEGKKVLL
+2858 DVAVGSIVEGKKVLL
-2873 DAGNINVRGSNV
+2873 DAGNINVRGSNI

-2912 NSVVKNSGVMS
+2912 NSVVKNSGLMS

-2955 NGNTSIVAG
+2955 NGNTNIVAG

-3054 AGQALSSLQGALS
+3054 AGQSLGKLQGALS
-3067 NAGSLNGGVEVGVSL
+3067 DASKLKDTEVGVSL

-3108 GRTSIVATGAG
+3108 GTTTIVATGAG
-3119 DQSNINIIGSD
+3119 DQSNINIVGSD

-3170 VSNQTGFGV
+3170 VSNKTGFGV
-3179 TAGGNLGKGKSNGTD
+3179 TAGGNLGKGKGNGTD

-3226 KGVQIEADNLN
+3226 KGVQIEADHLN

-3307 GAIITSTQTAE
+3307 GATITSTQTAE

-3415 EQGQQVLTGKTAGQ
+3415 EQGQQALTGKTAGQ

-3484 NKKIDDAKKENQSI
+3484 NKKIDDAKKDNQSI
-3498 IDKQKQG
+3498 IDKQNQG

-3525 YQRLGILLDSIS
+3525 YQRLGVLLDSIS

-3566 FKEQANNNAN
+3566 FKEQASNNAD

-3597 VAAAGGNNAL
+3597 VAAAGGNDAL

-3672 NAVEDNLYAILTADR
+3672 NAVEN
-3687 KKYDAKKNTE
+3687 
-3697 YFNALRNCTHIQ
+3697 NALEN
-3709 CINMV
+3709 V
-3714 LTNNAEDAMKNAPQ
+3714 LLPHEIDEIKNDQTGQYAKDQ
-3728 ILVLNG
+3728 LQAIKDNS
-3734 TTYKEGQI
+3734 TYKINADGDFIVCVKVAGYSCAPREGERYATQQEI
-3742 IGSGLQYLVVN
+3742 LEKGGETVVTTAASLGATKLMEPIVVAAKESGVWSKVVGTVKDWFGKGDN
-3753 ENGVL
+3753 
-3758 KAKLLPLNYQVIN
+3758 
-3771 SIKELETGQSI
+3771 T
-3782 AQGGA
+3782 
-3787 LAAPL
+3787 LAE
-3792 ANLIKGL
+3792 I
-3799 HDSKTG
+3799 
-3805 TSLLTNQQLDMVDRA
+3805 
-3820 FAALDAVGSFGMI
+3820 
-3833 TGAFVPKGVKTIGD
+3833 
-3847 SKTIQENNIYRDND
+3847 NNINTT
-3861 VWSNKPSGKQEY
+3861 P
-3873 VPLIGKENL
+3873 IAKENL
-3882 LGTPTKIHSKDDM
+3882 LDNLASKMQKPLVEDNKLQNIANDLYRDNAKIGNGSTGAA
-3895 VTKNAITR
+3895 VR
-3903 ENESAKI
+3903 YENETGTAVGSRYHTQKAEDYSVALKDWI
-3910 LANYGKKVEQ
+3910 NK
-3920 NPSTLSNGRNPDYL
+3920 NPDASTNDKMAAEHML
-3934 INGEI
+3934 RDLQN
-3939 WDNYAPTSSNVRNIW
+3939 A
-3954 SEVGKKVKKEQA
+3954 
-3966 PNIVVNLK
+3966 LK
-3974 GSKTEVNEVI
+3974 GK
-3984 KQFDKYPIMGL
+3984 
-3995 EKVII
+3995 
-4000 IDRAGKPIEM
+4000 
-4010 KLGK
+4010 

>member
-34 SQGKI
+34 SQGQI

-100 SANGTTQVNIQT
+100 SVNGTTQVNIQT

-251 YAHALKVNAGLYANE
+251 YARALKVNAGLYANE

-278 KDPVAPQITATTAPT
+278 KDQVAPQITATTAAT

-440 LKSGSMTNLGGKI
+440 LKSGLMTNLGGKI
-453 GIAKNTTGGGS
+453 GIAKNTTGGGT

-489 TPIDTTPKTYDQGYI
+489 TPIDTTPKTHDQGYI

-728 DSQQLTNQGYIRA
+728 DSQQLANQGYIRA

-752 MTQQGGVL
+752 MTQQGGIL
-760 SAYGNIDLTSQR
+760 SAYGNIDLASQR

-781 AVGINAQGEQDQNAQ
+781 AVGINAQGEQDQNTQ
-796 ADLNIKTEQA
+796 ADLNIKTEQS

-837 INIKA
+837 INITA

-849 QFGMLQADTIQLNAV
+849 QSGMLQADTIQLNAV

-899 TASDDLNLTVQGVIN
+899 TATDDLNLTVQGVIN

-948 LNMDIQNIYAQKA
+948 LNMDIQNIHAQKA
-961 ELRTNGA
+961 ELRTNGV

-1029 HSLDIQTGSLSNQNG
+1029 HSLDIQTGSLSNQSGN
-1044 TILVTKNEATSQPV
+1044 ILVTQNGSSSQPV

-1080 LILKAGKGLSN
+1080 LSLKTGKGISN
-1091 QQGSIIS
+1091 QQGNIIS
-1098 SNTVELTTNQ
+1098 SNALELKTDQ

-1123 LSASNLDNSSGV
+1123 LFASNLDNSSGV

-1145 NINNQLINGRVE
+1145 NISNQLINGRVE

-1240 LNIDATGAIN
+1240 LNIDATGAIS

-1306 PDTLD
+1306 PDMLD

-1391 AIANTLNNNQGNIK
+1391 VIANTLNNNQGNIK

-1439 QAGQIVEAGTQDNI
+1439 QAGQIVEAGTQDKI

-1476 EIQADT
+1476 EIQADA

-1490 VTAGAAGLNL
+1490 VTAGVAGLNL

-1554 AAQQQLMIQSAALNN
+1554 AAQKQLMIQSAALNN

-1633 QQNLNNQNG
+1633 QQSLNNQNG
-1642 QINSGNTLQIST
+1642 QINSGNTLEIST
-1654 NGLNNQ
+1654 NSLNNQ

-1721 LTIQAPKVNNSNAGL
+1721 LTIQAPKVNNSNTGL
-1736 LASGRD
+1736 LTSGQD

-1791 QVKIISQN
+1791 QVKIVSQN

-1892 AKGLTGDGKV
+1892 VKGLTGDGKV

-1961 DGSLESQQTQLESVG
+1961 DGSLESQQTQLEAVG

-2096 ADTVN
+2096 VDTVN

-2240 LSFIGTINNDKSQ
+2240 LSFTGTINNDKSQ

-2277 THEEGTVTPSY
+2277 THETGTVTPSY

-2354 SNIVGQQNTQVNQ
+2354 SNIIGQQNTQVNQ

-2391 QLERVVGANTTDH
+2391 QLKGVDGANTTDH

-2449 NNALYSKNPNSRAN
+2449 NNALYSKNPDSRAN

-2652 TAKDL
+2652 TEKDL

-2706 LYVGSAQQQALSDQ
+2706 LYVGSAQQQELSDQ

-2735 ANIQNNSGGR
+2735 ANIQNNSGGQT
-2745 SIIRTGGD
+2745 IIRTGGD
-2753 LKVGSLNTE
+2753 LKVGSLNRE

-2858 DVAVSSIVEGKKVLL
+2858 DIAVGSIVEGKKVLL
-2873 DAGNINVRGSNV
+2873 DAGNINVRGSNI

-2912 NSVVKNSGVMS
+2912 NSIVKNSGVMS

-2955 NGNTSIVAG
+2955 NGNTNIVAG
-2964 KTYQQTGST
+2964 KSYQQTGST

-2978 GDVNILAEQ
+2978 GDVNILAQQ

-3525 YQRLGILLDSIS
+3525 YQRLGVLLDSIS
-3537 TGLSAPTSSGL
+3537 TGLSAPTSSSL

-3555 SPAASYKIGQY
+3555 SPAVSYKIGQY
-3566 FKEQANNNAN
+3566 FKEQASNNAN

-3621 VLSSFLYG
+3621 ILSSFLYG
-3629 KDAKDLTADQ
+3629 KDAKELTADQ

-3654 GATTGDIGSTVQS
+3654 GATTGDIGSIVQS

-3672 NAVEDNLYAILTADR
+3672 NAVE
-3687 KKYDAKKNTE
+3687 
-3697 YFNALRNCTHIQ
+3697 
-3709 CINMV
+3709 
-3714 LTNNAEDAMKNAPQ
+3714 NNY
-3728 ILVLNG
+3728 L
-3734 TTYKEGQI
+3734 TYKE
-3742 IGSGLQYLVVN
+3742 
-3753 ENGVL
+3753 
-3758 KAKLLPLNYQVIN
+3758 
-3771 SIKELETGQSI
+3771 
-3782 AQGGA
+3782 A
-3787 LAAPL
+3787 L
-3792 ANLIKGL
+3792 
-3799 HDSKTG
+3799 T
-3805 TSLLTNQQLDMVDRA
+3805 
-3820 FAALDAVGSFGMI
+3820 
-3833 TGAFVPKGVKTIGD
+3833 
-3847 SKTIQENNIYRDND
+3847 
-3861 VWSNKPSGKQEY
+3861 
-3873 VPLIGKENL
+3873 
-3882 LGTPTKIHSKDDM
+3882 
-3895 VTKNAITR
+3895 
-3903 ENESAKI
+3903 
-3910 LANYGKKVEQ
+3910 
-3920 NPSTLSNGRNPDYL
+3920 
-3934 INGEI
+3934 
-3939 WDNYAPTSSNVRNIW
+3939 
-3954 SEVGKKVKKEQA
+3954 KEQA
-3966 PNIVVNLK
+3966 KTKLANCNRTNKCSPDEIRQAELTVKLLDSKDQITDVKILETCRTNPQSSACQQQKKDLQATIASYAFKDSPAQYQAALNAERNQDLGLLKNLPQSSIVPVDYIK
-3974 GSKTEVNEVI
+3974 GNEFI
-3984 KQFDKYPIMGL
+3984 YELAPTFLTGLQLTSGGSISSLGKYSG
-3995 EKVII
+3995 EII
-4000 IDRAGKPIEM
+4000 GAAGGAAAGYVSGGDAQSVGIGAAVGILGGRLNENVVGKIDRKLTTAGYDPLAVGMAKGTTTIGMGGLSGAGGTVINNYFNNDPLKKDVPKSAVVGALVPAISGEAAVTAAGVG
-4010 KLGK
+4010 GKIQKVVSINSAVVGTAAEKIQKVAPKKASQNNKEGDK

>member
-34 SQGKI
+34 SQGMME
-39 GTDSTIDSVL
+39 IDSVTSSVRL
-49 PIHYKKLNPLNF
+49 IHYKKLNPLNF

-100 SANGTTQVNIQT
+100 SANGTTQINIQT

-131 GAILNNSRNNTQTQL
+131 GAILNNSRNNTQTQI
-146 GGWVQGNPWLAK
+146 GGWVQGNPWLAT
-158 GEAKVILNEVNSNNP
+158 GEAKVILNEVNSSNP

-251 YAHALKVNAGLYANE
+251 YARALKVNAGLYANE

-278 KDPVAPQITATTAPT
+278 KDQIVPQIKAIKDSTS
-293 TTPPPNFALDVGQLG
+293 TPQPNFALDVGQLG

-346 LVNNGNLIAN
+346 LINNGNLIAN

-370 GNVSSATSQITIES
+370 GNVSSATSQISIES

-394 SADELRLNQQN
+394 SADELQLNQQN

-412 LNAARLVIDAGSLK
+412 LNAARVVIDAGSLK

-453 GIAKNTTGGGS
+453 GIAKNTTGGGT

-504 HVKEQLNNDQG
+504 HVQEQLNNDQG

-595 INALNNISMISSGNI
+595 INALNNISIISSGNI

-685 QNKDQ
+685 QNNDQ
-690 ALNNG
+690 ALSNG

-728 DSQQLTNQGYIRA
+728 DSQQLVNQGYIRA

-760 SAYGNIDLTSQR
+760 SAYGNIDLVSQR

-837 INIKA
+837 INITA

-849 QFGMLQADTIQLNAV
+849 QSGVLQADSIQLNAV

-899 TASDDLNLTVQGVIN
+899 TATDDLNLTVQGIIN

-922 NANQLNIQAQGLNS
+922 NANQLNIKAQGLNS

-948 LNMDIQNIYAQKA
+948 LNMDIQNIHAQKA

-968 LNLTTDQALLD
+968 LKLTTDQALLD

-987 ANIQANQF
+987 ANIQANQL
-995 TDRNGEMLFSAV
+995 TDRNGEMLFSAA

-1029 HSLDIQTGSLSNQNG
+1029 HSLDIQTDSLSNQSGN
-1044 TILVTKNEATSQPV
+1044 ILVTQNEATSQPV

-1080 LILKAGKGLSN
+1080 LSLKTGKGISN
-1091 QQGSIIS
+1091 QQGNIIS
-1098 SNTVELTTNQ
+1098 SNALELKTDQ

-1157 QAKPAGIIQAAQNID
+1157 QAKSAGIIQAAQNID

-1285 SGQLSAQQSSIQAA
+1285 SGQLSAQQSTIQAA
-1299 QQLNLTT
+1299 QQLNIVT

-1382 GTADSQLIL
+1382 GTAVSQLIL

-1476 EIQADT
+1476 EIQADA

-1654 NGLNNQ
+1654 NGVNNQ

-1783 QGLISAAK
+1783 QGFISAAK

-2013 TLNNQSLNG
+2013 TLNNQSLKG

-2096 ADTVN
+2096 ADIVN

-2240 LSFIGTINNDKSQ
+2240 LSFTGTINNDKSQ

-2422 TSVQGQ
+2422 ASVQGQ

-2449 NNALYSKNPNSRAN
+2449 NNALYSKNPDSRAN

-2566 VWLVEKETTLPDG
+2566 VWLVEKETTLLDG

-2644 RGGVVSLG
+2644 RGGVVSIS
-2652 TAKDL
+2652 TEKDL

-2706 LYVGSAQQQALSDQ
+2706 LYIGSAQQQALSDQ

-2858 DVAVSSIVEGKKVLL
+2858 DIAVGSIVEGKKVLL
-2873 DAGNINVRGSNV
+2873 DAGNINVRGSNI

-2955 NGNTSIVAG
+2955 NGNTNIVAG
-2964 KTYQQTGST
+2964 KAYQQTGST

-2978 GDVNILAEQ
+2978 GDVNILAQQ

-3024 VAESAKQVGQS
+3024 VVESAKQVGQS

-3054 AGQALSSLQGALS
+3054 AGQSLSQLKDVASAAQMAQS
-3067 NAGSLNGGVEVGVSL
+3067 ANVSVSI

-3154 IEESK
+3154 LEESK
-3159 NESAGWNAGVT
+3159 NESAGWNAGVA
-3170 VSNQTGFGV
+3170 VSYGSNGLAFGV
-3179 TAGGNLGKGKSNGTD
+3179 TAGGNVGKGKGDGSE
-3194 TSYVNSHVGSKDSL
+3194 TSYLTSHVGSKDSL
-3208 TTITSG
+3208 TTISSG
-3214 KTTNIIGGQVQG
+3214 NATNIIGGQVQG

-3242 DKATYKSKQ
+3242 NKADYKSKQ
-3251 QNMSAQVSVGFSGG
+3251 QNVSGQATVGYGA

-3271 SNSNVDAN
+3271 SKSDVKAH
-3279 YASVN
+3279 YASV
-3284 EQTGVFAGDDGYQI
+3284 QDQAGIYAGDDGYQI

-3341 DAKGISVGGGFNA
+3341 DAKGISVDGGFNA

-3386 KSVGFGLDS
+3386 KSVGFGLDG
-3395 DKDSSVTKS
+3395 DKGSSVTKS
-3404 GVNTQNITIRD
+3404 GINTQNITIRD
-3415 EQGQQVLTGKTAGQ
+3415 EQGQQALTGKTAGE

-3525 YQRLGILLDSIS
+3525 YQRLGVLLDSIS
-3537 TGLSAPTSSGL
+3537 TGLSAPTSSSL

-3555 SPAASYKIGQY
+3555 SPAVSYKIGQY
-3566 FKEQANNNAN
+3566 FKEQASNNAN

-3621 VLSSFLYG
+3621 ILSSFLYG
-3629 KDAKDLTADQ
+3629 KDAKELTADQ

-3654 GATTGDIGSTVQS
+3654 GATTGDIGSIVQS

-3672 NAVEDNLYAILTADR
+3672 NAVENNFLSVKEAARKNALIYKSKHEELSSNEKKELAEINRKDKARDEFIKNVCQLGNVSSSACQRALQAAWSTQADYNADIANNLKNRDVYSQ
-3687 KKYDAKKNTE
+3687 DAKHLDQLLKGLSQDQVLGLQAIERIAKTSGRPVEEVAKEYDRAMALHGVVSTLAGFYGGKAISVEKVKNGGGS
-3697 YFNALRNCTHIQ
+3697 FNALTEAEKQR
-3709 CINMV
+3709 V
-3714 LTNNAEDAMKNAPQ
+3714 LDNIANSKAGRESSNFNDFNQKAKSEAKTYKKETETTVNANISEDKNALTP
-3728 ILVLNG
+3728 IGREGSPLSVPRGTNSSSTING
-3734 TTYKEGQI
+3734 NTYSGHALDEMQADGIMSSVVDNTLKTITPVKGKVPGTVAYLDPVNNITVIRSTTTGKIITVSRGQI
-3742 IGSGLQYLVVN
+3742 RQ
-3753 ENGVL
+3753 
-3758 KAKLLPLNYQVIN
+3758 
-3771 SIKELETGQSI
+3771 
-3782 AQGGA
+3782 
-3787 LAAPL
+3787 
-3792 ANLIKGL
+3792 
-3799 HDSKTG
+3799 
-3805 TSLLTNQQLDMVDRA
+3805 
-3820 FAALDAVGSFGMI
+3820 
-3833 TGAFVPKGVKTIGD
+3833 
-3847 SKTIQENNIYRDND
+3847 
-3861 VWSNKPSGKQEY
+3861 
-3873 VPLIGKENL
+3873 
-3882 LGTPTKIHSKDDM
+3882 
-3895 VTKNAITR
+3895 
-3903 ENESAKI
+3903 
-3910 LANYGKKVEQ
+3910 
-3920 NPSTLSNGRNPDYL
+3920 
-3934 INGEI
+3934 
-3939 WDNYAPTSSNVRNIW
+3939 
-3954 SEVGKKVKKEQA
+3954 
-3966 PNIVVNLK
+3966 
-3974 GSKTEVNEVI
+3974 
-3984 KQFDKYPIMGL
+3984 
-3995 EKVII
+3995 
-4000 IDRAGKPIEM
+4000 
-4010 KLGK
+4010 

>member
-34 SQGKI
+34 SQGTMET
-39 GTDSTIDSVL
+39 GVVTSSV
-49 PIHYKKLNPLNF
+49 PTIHYKKLNPLNF

-68 ALVISLPMSSVAETQ
+68 ALVISLPMSSVAGTQ

-131 GAILNNSRNNTQTQL
+131 GAILNNSRNNTQTQI
-146 GGWVQGNPWLAK
+146 GGWVQGNPWLAT
-158 GEAKVILNEVNSNNP
+158 GEAKVILNEVNSSNP

-251 YAHALKVNAGLYANE
+251 YTRALKVNAGLYANE

-278 KDPVAPQITATTAPT
+278 KDQVAPQITATTAAT
-293 TTPPPNFALDVGQLG
+293 TTPQPNFALDVGQLG

-346 LVNNGNLIAN
+346 LINNGNLIAN

-370 GNVSSATSQITIES
+370 GNVSSATSQISIES

-394 SADELRLNQQN
+394 SADELQLNQQN

-412 LNAARLVIDAGSLK
+412 LNAARVVIDAGSLK

-453 GIAKNTTGGGS
+453 GIAKNTTGGGT

-504 HVKEQLNNDQG
+504 HVQEQLNNDQG

-690 ALNNG
+690 ALSNG

-728 DSQQLTNQGYIRA
+728 DSQQLVNQGYIRA

-760 SAYGNIDLTSQR
+760 SAYGNIDLVSQR

-837 INIKA
+837 INITA

-849 QFGMLQADTIQLNAV
+849 QSGVLQADSIQLNAV
-864 QNQQSLINQSGQIL
+864 RNQQSLINQSGQIL

-899 TASDDLNLTVQGVIN
+899 TATDDLNLTVQGIIN

-922 NANQLNIQAQGLNS
+922 NANQLNIKAQGLNS

-948 LNMDIQNIYAQKA
+948 LNMDIQNIHAQKA

-968 LNLTTDQALLD
+968 LKLTTDQALLD

-987 ANIQANQF
+987 ANIQANQL
-995 TDRNGEMLFSAV
+995 TDRNGEMLFSAA

-1029 HSLDIQTGSLSNQNG
+1029 HSLDIQTGSLSNQSGN
-1044 TILVTKNEATSQPV
+1044 ILVTQNEATSQPV

-1080 LILKAGKGLSN
+1080 LSLKTGKGISN
-1091 QQGSIIS
+1091 QQGNIIS
-1098 SNTVELTTNQ
+1098 SNALELKTDQ

-1157 QAKPAGIIQAAQNID
+1157 QAKSAGIIQAAQNID

-1285 SGQLSAQQSSIQAA
+1285 SGQLSAQQSTIQAA
-1299 QQLNLTT
+1299 QQLNIVT

-1459 KNLLNNSNGKI
+1459 KNLLNSSNGKI

-1476 EIQADT
+1476 EIQADA

-1490 VTAGAAGLNL
+1490 VTAGTAGLNL

-1910 QLNDDYVQDAQGQLQ
+1910 QLNDDYIQDAQGQLQ

-2013 TLNNQSLNG
+2013 TLNNQSLKG

-2096 ADTVN
+2096 ADIVN

-2240 LSFIGTINNDKSQ
+2240 LSFTGTINNDKSQ

-2409 SAVDQIQNTDTKA
+2409 SAVDQIQNTDTKV

-2449 NNALYSKNPNSRAN
+2449 NNALYSKNPDSRAN

-2501 GYYEQRMVQDQV
+2501 AYYEQRMVQDQV

-2644 RGGVVSLG
+2644 RGGVVSIS
-2652 TAKDL
+2652 TEKDL

-2735 ANIQNNSGGR
+2735 ANIQNNSGGQ

-2858 DVAVSSIVEGKKVLL
+2858 DIAVGSIVEGKKVLL

-2955 NGNTSIVAG
+2955 NGNTNIVAG

-2978 GDVNILAEQ
+2978 GDVNILAQQ

-3119 DQSNINIIGSD
+3119 DQSNINIVGSD

-3170 VSNQTGFGV
+3170 VSNKTGFGV
-3179 TAGGNLGKGKSNGTD
+3179 TAGGNLGKGKGNGTD

-3265 SVSGSF
+3265 NVSGSF
-3271 SNSNVDAN
+3271 SKSNVDAN

-3284 EQTGVFAGDDGYQI
+3284 EQSGVFAGDDGYQI

-3404 GVNTQNITIRD
+3404 GINTQNITIRD
-3415 EQGQQVLTGKTAGQ
+3415 EQGQQALTGKTAGQ

-3443 RENSGALQNNFDK
+3443 RENSGALQSNFDK
-3456 DKVQSEINLQMDVT
+3456 DRVQSEINLQMDVT

-3505 LGLSKQEQDQLNAYN
+3505 LDLSKQEQDQLKAYN
-3520 DKVEN
+3520 NKVEN
-3525 YQRLGILLDSIS
+3525 YQRLGVLLDSIS

-3597 VAAAGGNNAL
+3597 VAAAGGNDAL

-3621 VLSSFLYG
+3621 ILSSFLYG

-3654 GATTGDIGSTVQS
+3654 GATTGDIVSTVQS

-3672 NAVEDNLYAILTADR
+3672 NAVEDNYLTVKQIQAYKTQMQLCKVKQNCDQVIDKFRKLAIKQDEQLVAVCSTSPTNCKQYYQFILNDRLAVKEAIGDAGKFIPAFDESVLWSQQNTAEGIVSNTEFAKQLQQRYGLDEQTAKLTASAVMSAITGVKAKQISGNASKNEITQNGYSF
-3687 KKYDAKKNTE
+3687 KKGIDLDLRGKNYSTKDALNIAFEKTGVPKNEFTVTKWAVDQNGKSFPAEYRVLSGSNRGAEVSVDLGHTSKGTPGAPHVGWQTPGKKNTVG
-3697 YFNALRNCTHIQ
+3697 HIFLD
-3709 CINMV
+3709 N
-3714 LTNNAEDAMKNAPQ
+3714 
-3728 ILVLNG
+3728 
-3734 TTYKEGQI
+3734 
-3742 IGSGLQYLVVN
+3742 VN
-3753 ENGVL
+3753 VNR
-3758 KAKLLPLNYQVIN
+3758 
-3771 SIKELETGQSI
+3771 
-3782 AQGGA
+3782 
-3787 LAAPL
+3787 
-3792 ANLIKGL
+3792 
-3799 HDSKTG
+3799 SK
-3805 TSLLTNQQLDMVDRA
+3805 
-3820 FAALDAVGSFGMI
+3820 
-3833 TGAFVPKGVKTIGD
+3833 
-3847 SKTIQENNIYRDND
+3847 
-3861 VWSNKPSGKQEY
+3861 
-3873 VPLIGKENL
+3873 
-3882 LGTPTKIHSKDDM
+3882 SKD
-3895 VTKNAITR
+3895 
-3903 ENESAKI
+3903 
-3910 LANYGKKVEQ
+3910 
-3920 NPSTLSNGRNPDYL
+3920 
-3934 INGEI
+3934 
-3939 WDNYAPTSSNVRNIW
+3939 
-3954 SEVGKKVKKEQA
+3954 
-3966 PNIVVNLK
+3966 
-3974 GSKTEVNEVI
+3974 
-3984 KQFDKYPIMGL
+3984 
-3995 EKVII
+3995 
-4000 IDRAGKPIEM
+4000 
-4010 KLGK
+4010 

>member
-34 SQGKI
+34 SQGMME
-39 GTDSTIDSVL
+39 IDSVTSSVRL
-49 PIHYKKLNPLNF
+49 IHYKKLNPLNF

-100 SANGTTQVNIQT
+100 SANGTTQINIQT

-131 GAILNNSRNNTQTQL
+131 GAILNNSRNNTQTQI
-146 GGWVQGNPWLAK
+146 GGWVQGNPWLAT
-158 GEAKVILNEVNSNNP
+158 GEAKVILNEVNSSNP

-251 YAHALKVNAGLYANE
+251 YARALKVNAGLYANE

-278 KDPVAPQITATTAPT
+278 KDQIVPQIKAIKDSTS
-293 TTPPPNFALDVGQLG
+293 TPQPNFALDVGQLG

-346 LVNNGNLIAN
+346 LINNGNLIAN

-370 GNVSSATSQITIES
+370 GNVSSATSQISIES

-394 SADELRLNQQN
+394 SADELQLNQQN

-412 LNAARLVIDAGSLK
+412 LNAARVVIDAGSLK

-453 GIAKNTTGGGS
+453 GIAKNTTGGGT

-504 HVKEQLNNDQG
+504 HVQEQLNNDQG

-595 INALNNISMISSGNI
+595 INALNNISIISSGNI

-685 QNKDQ
+685 QNNDQ
-690 ALNNG
+690 ALSNG

-728 DSQQLTNQGYIRA
+728 DSQQLVNQGYIRA

-760 SAYGNIDLTSQR
+760 SAYGNIDLVSQR

-837 INIKA
+837 INITA

-849 QFGMLQADTIQLNAV
+849 QSGVLQADSIQLNAV

-899 TASDDLNLTVQGVIN
+899 TATDDLNLTVQGIIN

-922 NANQLNIQAQGLNS
+922 NANQLNIKAQGLNS

-948 LNMDIQNIYAQKA
+948 LNMDIQNIHAQKA

-968 LNLTTDQALLD
+968 LKLTTDQALLD

-987 ANIQANQF
+987 ANIQANQL
-995 TDRNGEMLFSAV
+995 TDRNGEMLFSAA

-1029 HSLDIQTGSLSNQNG
+1029 HSLDIQTDSLSNQSGN
-1044 TILVTKNEATSQPV
+1044 ILVTQNEATSQPV

-1080 LILKAGKGLSN
+1080 LSLKTGKGISN
-1091 QQGSIIS
+1091 QQGNIIS
-1098 SNTVELTTNQ
+1098 SNALELKTDQ

-1157 QAKPAGIIQAAQNID
+1157 QAKSAGIIQAAQNID

-1285 SGQLSAQQSSIQAA
+1285 SGQLSAQQSTIQAA
-1299 QQLNLTT
+1299 QQLNIVT

-1382 GTADSQLIL
+1382 GTAGSQLIL

-1476 EIQADT
+1476 EIQADA

-1783 QGLISAAK
+1783 QGFISAAK

-2013 TLNNQSLNG
+2013 TLNNQSLKG

-2096 ADTVN
+2096 ADIVN

-2240 LSFIGTINNDKSQ
+2240 LSFTGTINNDKSQ

-2422 TSVQGQ
+2422 ASVQGQ

-2449 NNALYSKNPNSRAN
+2449 NNALYSKNPDSRAN

-2566 VWLVEKETTLPDG
+2566 VWLVEKETTLLDG

-2644 RGGVVSLG
+2644 RGGVVSIS
-2652 TAKDL
+2652 TEKDL

-2706 LYVGSAQQQALSDQ
+2706 LYIGSAQQQALSDQ

-2858 DVAVSSIVEGKKVLL
+2858 DIAVGSIVEGKKVLL
-2873 DAGNINVRGSNV
+2873 DAGNINVRGSNI

-2955 NGNTSIVAG
+2955 NGNTNIVAG
-2964 KTYQQTGST
+2964 KAYQQTGST

-2978 GDVNILAEQ
+2978 GDVNILAQQ

-3024 VAESAKQVGQS
+3024 VVESAKQVGQS

-3054 AGQALSSLQGALS
+3054 AGQSLSQLKDVASAAQMAQS
-3067 NAGSLNGGVEVGVSL
+3067 ANVSVSI

-3154 IEESK
+3154 LEESK
-3159 NESAGWNAGVT
+3159 NESAGWNAGVA
-3170 VSNQTGFGV
+3170 VSYGSNGLAFGV
-3179 TAGGNLGKGKSNGTD
+3179 TAGGNVGKGKGDGSE
-3194 TSYVNSHVGSKDSL
+3194 TSYLTSHVGSKDSL
-3208 TTITSG
+3208 TTISSG
-3214 KTTNIIGGQVQG
+3214 NATNIIGGQVQG

-3242 DKATYKSKQ
+3242 NKADYKSKQ
-3251 QNMSAQVSVGFSGG
+3251 QNVSGQATVGYGA

-3271 SNSNVDAN
+3271 SKSDVKAH
-3279 YASVN
+3279 YASV
-3284 EQTGVFAGDDGYQI
+3284 QDQAGIYAGDDGYQI

-3341 DAKGISVGGGFNA
+3341 DAKGISVDGGFNA

-3386 KSVGFGLDS
+3386 KSVGFGLDG
-3395 DKDSSVTKS
+3395 DKGSSVTKS
-3404 GVNTQNITIRD
+3404 GINTQNITIRD
-3415 EQGQQVLTGKTAGQ
+3415 EQGQQALTGKTAGE

-3525 YQRLGILLDSIS
+3525 YQRLGVLLDSIS
-3537 TGLSAPTSSGL
+3537 TGLSAPTSSSL

-3555 SPAASYKIGQY
+3555 SPAVSYKIGQY
-3566 FKEQANNNAN
+3566 FKEQASNNAN

-3621 VLSSFLYG
+3621 ILSSFLYG
-3629 KDAKDLTADQ
+3629 KDAKELTADQ

-3654 GATTGDIGSTVQS
+3654 GATTGDIGSIVQS

-3672 NAVEDNLYAILTADR
+3672 NAVENNFLSVKEAARKNALIYKSKHEELSSNEKKELAEINRKDKARDEFIKNVCQLGNVSSSACQRALQAAWSTQADYNADIANNLKNRDVYSQ
-3687 KKYDAKKNTE
+3687 DAKHLDQLLKGLSQDQVLGLQAIERIAKTSGRPVEEVAKEYDRAMALHGVVSTLAGFYGGKAISVEKVKNGGGS
-3697 YFNALRNCTHIQ
+3697 FNALTEAEKQR
-3709 CINMV
+3709 V
-3714 LTNNAEDAMKNAPQ
+3714 LDNIANSKAGRESSNFNDFNQKAKSEAKTYKKETETTVNANISEDKNALTP
-3728 ILVLNG
+3728 IGREGSPLSVPRGTNSSSTING
-3734 TTYKEGQI
+3734 NTYSGHALDEMQADGIMSSVVDNTLKTITPVKGKVPGTVAYLDPVNNITVIRSTTTGKIITVSRGQI
-3742 IGSGLQYLVVN
+3742 RQ
-3753 ENGVL
+3753 
-3758 KAKLLPLNYQVIN
+3758 
-3771 SIKELETGQSI
+3771 
-3782 AQGGA
+3782 
-3787 LAAPL
+3787 
-3792 ANLIKGL
+3792 
-3799 HDSKTG
+3799 
-3805 TSLLTNQQLDMVDRA
+3805 
-3820 FAALDAVGSFGMI
+3820 
-3833 TGAFVPKGVKTIGD
+3833 
-3847 SKTIQENNIYRDND
+3847 
-3861 VWSNKPSGKQEY
+3861 
-3873 VPLIGKENL
+3873 
-3882 LGTPTKIHSKDDM
+3882 
-3895 VTKNAITR
+3895 
-3903 ENESAKI
+3903 
-3910 LANYGKKVEQ
+3910 
-3920 NPSTLSNGRNPDYL
+3920 
-3934 INGEI
+3934 
-3939 WDNYAPTSSNVRNIW
+3939 
-3954 SEVGKKVKKEQA
+3954 
-3966 PNIVVNLK
+3966 
-3974 GSKTEVNEVI
+3974 
-3984 KQFDKYPIMGL
+3984 
-3995 EKVII
+3995 
-4000 IDRAGKPIEM
+4000 
-4010 KLGK
+4010 

>member
-34 SQGKI
+34 SQGQI

-251 YAHALKVNAGLYANE
+251 YARALKVNAGLYANE

-278 KDPVAPQITATTAPT
+278 KDQVAPQITATTAAT

-335 QSTLTLNANGD
+335 QGTLTLNANGD

-356 KDQVQLKA
+356 KDQAQLKA

-370 GNVSSATSQITIES
+370 GNVSSATSQISIES

-477 DPSKDGGSLEVA
+477 DPSRDGGSLEVA

-728 DSQQLTNQGYIRA
+728 DSQQLTNHGYIRA

-815 SRNIDLDGA
+815 SHNIDLDGA

-837 INIKA
+837 INITA

-849 QFGMLQADTIQLNAV
+849 QSGMLQADTIQLNAV

-948 LNMDIQNIYAQKA
+948 LNMDIQNIHAQKA

-968 LNLTTDQALLD
+968 LKLTTDQALLD

-1029 HSLDIQTGSLSNQNG
+1029 HSLDIQTGSLSNQSGN
-1044 TILVTKNEATSQPV
+1044 ILVTQNEATSQPV

-1080 LILKAGKGLSN
+1080 LTLKAGKGLSN

-1098 SNTVELTTNQ
+1098 SNTLELTTDQ

-1157 QAKPAGIIQAAQNID
+1157 QGKSAGIIQAAQNID
-1172 VQTGLLDNSGLIY
+1172 VQTGLFDNSGLIY
-1185 AGQNQ
+1185 AGQDQ

-1240 LNIDATGAIN
+1240 LNIDATGAIS
-1250 AQGQLIAGGDLNS
+1250 AQGQLIAGGDLSS

-1285 SGQLSAQQSSIQAA
+1285 SGQLSAQQSTIQAA

-1341 DDTQILLTG
+1341 DHTQILLTG

-1382 GTADSQLIL
+1382 GTTDSQLIL

-1476 EIQADT
+1476 EIQAGA
-1482 LKNNAGSI
+1482 LKNNTGSI
-1490 VTAGAAGLNL
+1490 VTAGTAGLNL
-1500 NTTSRLDN
+1500 NTASRLDN
-1508 QSGNIRSS
+1508 QSGNIHSS
-1516 GDLNVNAQD
+1516 GDLNIKAQD
-1525 ILNDQG
+1525 LLNDQG

-1537 NAQLN
+1537 NAQFN

-1633 QQNLNNQNG
+1633 QQSLNNQNG

-1654 NGLNNQ
+1654 NSLNNQ

-1701 VVLQTSELNNE
+1701 VLLQTSELNNE
-1712 QGQVIAGNG
+1712 QGRVIAGNG

-1736 LASGRD
+1736 LASGQD

-1770 TGLMSGSQLDNSQ
+1770 TGLISGSQLDNSQ

-1791 QVKIISQN
+1791 QVKIVSQN

-1819 ASTLNNSA
+1819 ASTLNNSS

-1840 LDNLN
+1840 SDNLN

-1882 GSSTAGLNIL
+1882 GSSTASLNIL

-1910 QLNDDYVQDAQGQLQ
+1910 QLNDDYVQNAQGQLQ

-1954 NTIENAV
+1954 NTIENAI

-2113 TTEQLDYWNMY
+2113 TTEQLDYWNIY

-2240 LSFIGTINNDKSQ
+2240 LSFTGTINNDKSQ
-2253 IMVGQKLIGDANAI
+2253 IMVGQKLIGDAKAI

-2342 NLTEQALSQNHD
+2342 NLAEQALSQNHE
-2354 SNIVGQQNTQVNQ
+2354 STIIGQQNTQVNQ
-2367 TETVQQTTAQTDRI
+2367 TETVQQTAAQSDRI
-2381 QSNEIKTGQA
+2381 QSNEVKIGQA
-2391 QLERVVGANTTDH
+2391 QLEGVVGANTTNH
-2404 KAMSS
+2404 KALSS

-2422 TSVQGQ
+2422 SAVQGQ

-2449 NNALYSKNPNSRAN
+2449 NNALYSKNPDSRAN

-2652 TAKDL
+2652 TEKDL

-2735 ANIQNNSGGR
+2735 ANIQNNSGGQ

-2858 DVAVSSIVEGKKVLL
+2858 DVAVGSIVEGKKVLL
-2873 DAGNINVRGSNV
+2873 DAGNINVRGSNI

-2912 NSVVKNSGVMS
+2912 NSVVKNSGLMS

-2955 NGNTSIVAG
+2955 NGNTNIVAG
-2964 KTYQQTGST
+2964 KAYQQTGST

-3024 VAESAKQVGQS
+3024 VVESAKQVGQS

-3054 AGQALSSLQGALS
+3054 AGQSLGKLQGALS
-3067 NAGSLNGGVEVGVSL
+3067 DASKFKDMEVGVSL

-3119 DQSNINIIGSD
+3119 NQSNINIVGSD

-3170 VSNQTGFGV
+3170 VSNKTGFGV
-3179 TAGGNLGKGKSNGTD
+3179 TAGGNLGKGKGNGTD

-3265 SVSGSF
+3265 NVSGSF
-3271 SNSNVDAN
+3271 SKSNVDAN

-3284 EQTGVFAGDDGYQI
+3284 EQSGVFAGDDGYQI

-3341 DAKGISVGGGFNA
+3341 DAKGVSVGGGFNA

-3395 DKDSSVTKS
+3395 DKDSSMTKS
-3404 GVNTQNITIRD
+3404 GVNTQNITIRE
-3415 EQGQQVLTGKTAGQ
+3415 EQGQQALTGKTAGQ

-3456 DKVQSEINLQMDVT
+3456 DRVLKEINTQVSVT
-3470 KNFDANR
+3470 QKFGENAPKAVADYAQKQALILRAQGNEAEAKKWDEGGIYRVAMHTALGALGTGTLEGAVTTGTVAASAPKINDFQNSVAQALTQTGISEKTAEAVASGVTSLTLAAAGVVAGLNTGSTATAVNVDANNR
-3477 QEAKAEI
+3477 QLHVDEAKVLKKLTEGKTEAEQTRLRAAACALVECSKGVPESDANYKSLKAFEALGKTYTKEQNALKATGLFTYSNWDKANDIRTSNDKYVSKGKNVGQVVIGVAGTVGGGLATGGLALACPETGVSCVGATVAGTGTALSAKQTVDGVKGLLTPYESTQGQKVIQSYSPNRKDELSALTQDSIDLAVAAGEAALGIVGGKVVTQVGGKAVEITKDI
-3484 NKKIDDAKKENQSI
+3484 NRVLKNDPAKLPTVTASASGNISAKQISENGKI
-3498 IDKQKQG
+3498 IDPPKEVLSKQKQ
-3505 LGLSKQEQDQLNAYN
+3505 LLNITDN
-3520 DKVEN
+3520 N
-3525 YQRLGILLDSIS
+3525 TSGILREEIADSYF
-3537 TGLSAPTSSGL
+3537 TNSGYTKL
-3548 GIATATL
+3548 E
-3555 SPAASYKIGQY
+3555 SKC
-3566 FKEQANNNAN
+3566 
-3576 GQLTSGQEAAHILA
+3576 
-3590 HTVLGAA
+3590 
-3597 VAAAGGNNAL
+3597 GNNCFDGVYMKNGELYVVEVKPLKERGSVKLSDNKNSPNNIGVQMTNEWIISRANEL
-3607 TAGLSAGGAEAAAP
+3607 ANSKNSPTA
-3621 VLSSFLYG
+3621 
-3629 KDAKDLTADQ
+3629 K
-3639 KSTISSIVGLAGSAV
+3639 
-3654 GATTGDIGSTVQS
+3654 ATGNKILQ
-3667 GQVAQ
+3667 
-3672 NAVEDNLYAILTADR
+3672 AVE
-3687 KKYDAKKNTE
+3687 
-3697 YFNALRNCTHIQ
+3697 
-3709 CINMV
+3709 
-3714 LTNNAEDAMKNAPQ
+3714 
-3728 ILVLNG
+3728 G
-3734 TTYKEGQI
+3734 
-3742 IGSGLQYLVVN
+3742 
-3753 ENGVL
+3753 
-3758 KAKLLPLNYQVIN
+3758 
-3771 SIKELETGQSI
+3771 
-3782 AQGGA
+3782 
-3787 LAAPL
+3787 
-3792 ANLIKGL
+3792 
-3799 HDSKTG
+3799 
-3805 TSLLTNQQLDMVDRA
+3805 
-3820 FAALDAVGSFGMI
+3820 
-3833 TGAFVPKGVKTIGD
+3833 
-3847 SKTIQENNIYRDND
+3847 
-3861 VWSNKPSGKQEY
+3861 
-3873 VPLIGKENL
+3873 
-3882 LGTPTKIHSKDDM
+3882 
-3895 VTKNAITR
+3895 
-3903 ENESAKI
+3903 
-3910 LANYGKKVEQ
+3910 
-3920 NPSTLSNGRNPDYL
+3920 
-3934 INGEI
+3934 
-3939 WDNYAPTSSNVRNIW
+3939 
-3954 SEVGKKVKKEQA
+3954 
-3966 PNIVVNLK
+3966 
-3974 GSKTEVNEVI
+3974 
-3984 KQFDKYPIMGL
+3984 
-3995 EKVII
+3995 
-4000 IDRAGKPIEM
+4000 GKPIN
-4010 KLGK
+4010 KIVVGVNDSRAVTINLGNKVSSK

>member
-34 SQGKI
+34 SQGQI

-125 FDVGQE
+125 FDVGHE
-131 GAILNNSRNNTQTQL
+131 GTILNNSRNNTQTQL

-251 YAHALKVNAGLYANE
+251 YARALKVNAGLYANE

-278 KDPVAPQITATTAPT
+278 KDQVAPQITATKGPT

-356 KDQVQLKA
+356 KDQAQLKA

-370 GNVSSATSQITIES
+370 GNVSSATSQISIES

-595 INALNNISMISSGNI
+595 INALNNITMISSGNI

-772 LVSDEKSVI
+772 LISDKKSVI

-815 SRNIDLDGA
+815 SHNIDLDGA

-837 INIKA
+837 INITA

-948 LNMDIQNIYAQKA
+948 LNMDIQNIHAQKA

-968 LNLTTDQALLD
+968 LKLTTDQALLD

-987 ANIQANQF
+987 ANIQANQL
-995 TDRNGEMLFSAV
+995 TDRNGEMLFSTV

-1029 HSLDIQTGSLSNQNG
+1029 HNLDIQTGSLSNQNG
-1044 TILVTKNEATSQPV
+1044 TILVTQNEATSQPV

-1080 LILKAGKGLSN
+1080 LTLKAGKGLSN
-1091 QQGSIIS
+1091 QQGNIIS
-1098 SNTVELTTNQ
+1098 SNTLELTTDQ

-1157 QAKPAGIIQAAQNID
+1157 QGKSAGIIQAAQNID

-1226 AGLTSDGSLANQGN
+1226 AGLISDGSLANQGN

-1250 AQGQLIAGGDLNS
+1250 AQGQLIAGGDLSS

-1476 EIQADT
+1476 EIQAGA
-1482 LKNNAGSI
+1482 LKNNTGSI
-1490 VTAGAAGLNL
+1490 VTAGTAGLNL
-1500 NTTSRLDN
+1500 NTASRLDN
-1508 QSGNIRSS
+1508 QSGNIHSS
-1516 GDLNVNAQD
+1516 GDLNIKAQD

-1537 NAQLN
+1537 NAQFN

-1633 QQNLNNQNG
+1633 QQSLNNQNG

-1654 NGLNNQ
+1654 NSLNNQ

-1701 VVLQTSELNNE
+1701 VLLQTSELNNE

-1736 LASGRD
+1736 LASGQD

-1760 ISANQNISLN
+1760 ISANRNISLN
-1770 TGLMSGSQLDNSQ
+1770 TGLMTGSQLDNSQ

-1791 QVKIISQN
+1791 QVKIVSQN

-2004 GDHIAIQAN
+2004 GDHIALQAN

-2096 ADTVN
+2096 ADIVN

-2174 LSRPDGY
+2174 LNRPDGY

-2240 LSFIGTINNDKSQ
+2240 LSFTGTINNDKSQ
-2253 IMVGQKLIGDANAI
+2253 IMVGQKLIGDAKAI

-2342 NLTEQALSQNHD
+2342 NLAEQALSQNHE
-2354 SNIVGQQNTQVNQ
+2354 STIIGQQNTQVNQ
-2367 TETVQQTTAQTDRI
+2367 TETVQQTAAQSDRI
-2381 QSNEIKTGQA
+2381 QSNEVKIGQA
-2391 QLERVVGANTTDH
+2391 QLEGVVGANTTDH
-2404 KAMSS
+2404 KALSS

-2449 NNALYSKNPNSRAN
+2449 NNALYSKNPDSRAN

-2644 RGGVVSLG
+2644 RGGVVNLG
-2652 TAKDL
+2652 TEKDL

-2706 LYVGSAQQQALSDQ
+2706 LYVSSAQQQALSDQ
-2720 PTLVMNVGGD
+2720 PTLVMNVGGN

-2735 ANIQNNSGGR
+2735 ANIQNNSGGQT
-2745 SIIRTGGD
+2745 IIRTGGD

-2858 DVAVSSIVEGKKVLL
+2858 DIAVGSIVEGKKVLL

-2912 NSVVKNSGVMS
+2912 NSVVKNSGLMS

-2955 NGNTSIVAG
+2955 NGNTNIVAG

-2978 GDVNILAEQ
+2978 GDVNILAQQ

-3009 LTLAVNVPVVSAVQS
+3009 LTVAVNVPVVSAVQS
-3024 VAESAKQVGQS
+3024 VVESAKQVGQS

-3054 AGQALSSLQGALS
+3054 AGQSLSQLKDVASAAQMAQS
-3067 NAGSLNGGVEVGVSL
+3067 ANVSVSI

-3092 SHSQSTTA
+3092 NHSQSTTA

-3130 VLGQQGTRLAAD
+3130 VLGQQGTRLVAD
-3142 NNVNIKAAEQNH
+3142 NNINIKAAEQNH
-3154 IEESK
+3154 LEESK
-3159 NESAGWNAGVT
+3159 NESAGWNAGVA
-3170 VSNQTGFGV
+3170 VSYGSNGLAFGV
-3179 TAGGNLGKGKSNGTD
+3179 TAGGNVGKGKGDGSE
-3194 TSYVNSHVGSKDSL
+3194 TSYVTSHVGSKDSL

-3242 DKATYKSKQ
+3242 NKADYKSKQ
-3251 QNMSAQVSVGFSGG
+3251 QNVSGQATVGYGA

-3271 SNSNVDAN
+3271 SKSDVKAH
-3279 YASVN
+3279 YASV
-3284 EQTGVFAGDDGYQI
+3284 QDQAGIYTGDDGYQI

-3415 EQGQQVLTGKTAGQ
+3415 EQGQQALTGKTAGQ

-3505 LGLSKQEQDQLNAYN
+3505 LDLSKQEQDQLKAYN
-3520 DKVEN
+3520 NKVEN
-3525 YQRLGILLDSIS
+3525 YQRLGVLLDSIS

-3566 FKEQANNNAN
+3566 FKEQASNNPN

-3597 VAAAGGNNAL
+3597 VAAAGGNDAL

-3621 VLSSFLYG
+3621 ILSSFLYG

-3654 GATTGDIGSTVQS
+3654 GATTGDISSTVQS

-3672 NAVEDNLYAILTADR
+3672 NAVENNFLSVKEAARKNALIYKSKHEELSSNEKKELAEINRKDKARDEFIKNVCQLGNVSSSACQSALQAAWSTQADYNADIANNLKNRDVYSQ
-3687 KKYDAKKNTE
+3687 DAKHLDQLLKGLSQDQVLGLQAIERIAKTSGRPVEEVAKEYDRAMALHGVVSTLAGFYGGKAISVEKVKNGGGS
-3697 YFNALRNCTHIQ
+3697 FNALTEAEKQRALDNIANSKIGRESSNFNDFNQKAKEIEVYENLKTQIDSKIAQSQRKHIKDDAQHTHGSYFNNTQ
-3709 CINMV
+3709 DAQKV
-3714 LTNNAEDAMKNAPQ
+3714 LDAFHNNEVKIVGYNKQGQPIIKYDGVKGIYATKN
-3728 ILVLNG
+3728 
-3734 TTYKEGQI
+3734 KEGESFESI
-3742 IGSGLQYLVVN
+3742 T
-3753 ENGVL
+3753 
-3758 KAKLLPLNYQVIN
+3758 NYF
-3771 SIKELETGQSI
+3771 
-3782 AQGGA
+3782 
-3787 LAAPL
+3787 
-3792 ANLIKGL
+3792 LIKGTKKV
-3799 HDSKTG
+3799 SIVPA
-3805 TSLLTNQQLDMVDRA
+3805 S
-3820 FAALDAVGSFGMI
+3820 
-3833 TGAFVPKGVKTIGD
+3833 PKGPK
-3847 SKTIQENNIYRDND
+3847 
-3861 VWSNKPSGKQEY
+3861 
-3873 VPLIGKENL
+3873 
-3882 LGTPTKIHSKDDM
+3882 
-3895 VTKNAITR
+3895 
-3903 ENESAKI
+3903 
-3910 LANYGKKVEQ
+3910 
-3920 NPSTLSNGRNPDYL
+3920 
-3934 INGEI
+3934 
-3939 WDNYAPTSSNVRNIW
+3939 
-3954 SEVGKKVKKEQA
+3954 
-3966 PNIVVNLK
+3966 
-3974 GSKTEVNEVI
+3974 
-3984 KQFDKYPIMGL
+3984 
-3995 EKVII
+3995 
-4000 IDRAGKPIEM
+4000 
-4010 KLGK
+4010 

>member
-34 SQGKI
+34 SQGMME
-39 GTDSTIDSVL
+39 IDSVTSSVRL
-49 PIHYKKLNPLNF
+49 IHYKKLNPLNF

-100 SANGTTQVNIQT
+100 SANGTTQINIQT

-131 GAILNNSRNNTQTQL
+131 GAILNNSRNNTQTQI
-146 GGWVQGNPWLAK
+146 GGWVQGNPWLAT
-158 GEAKVILNEVNSNNP
+158 GEAKVILNEVNSSNP

-251 YAHALKVNAGLYANE
+251 YARALKVNAGLYANE

-278 KDPVAPQITATTAPT
+278 KDQIVPQIKAIKDSTS
-293 TTPPPNFALDVGQLG
+293 TPQPNFALDVGQLG

-346 LVNNGNLIAN
+346 LINNGNLIAN

-370 GNVSSATSQITIES
+370 GNVSSATSQISIES

-394 SADELRLNQQN
+394 SADELQLNQQN

-412 LNAARLVIDAGSLK
+412 LNAARVVIDAGSLK

-453 GIAKNTTGGGS
+453 GIAKNTTGGGT

-504 HVKEQLNNDQG
+504 HVQEQLNNDQG

-595 INALNNISMISSGNI
+595 INALNNISIISSGNI

-685 QNKDQ
+685 QNNDQ
-690 ALNNG
+690 ALSNG

-728 DSQQLTNQGYIRA
+728 DSQQLVNQGYIRA

-760 SAYGNIDLTSQR
+760 SAYGNIDLVSQR

-837 INIKA
+837 INITA

-849 QFGMLQADTIQLNAV
+849 QSGVLQADSIQLNAV

-899 TASDDLNLTVQGVIN
+899 TATDDLNLTVQGIIN

-922 NANQLNIQAQGLNS
+922 NANQLNIKAQGLNS

-948 LNMDIQNIYAQKA
+948 LNMDIQNIHAQKA

-968 LNLTTDQALLD
+968 LKLTTDQALLD

-987 ANIQANQF
+987 ANIQANQL
-995 TDRNGEMLFSAV
+995 TDRNGEMLFSAA

-1029 HSLDIQTGSLSNQNG
+1029 HSLDIQTDSLSNQSGN
-1044 TILVTKNEATSQPV
+1044 ILVTQNEATSQPV

-1080 LILKAGKGLSN
+1080 LSLKTGKGISN
-1091 QQGSIIS
+1091 QQGNIIS
-1098 SNTVELTTNQ
+1098 SNALELKTDQ

-1157 QAKPAGIIQAAQNID
+1157 QAKSAGIIQAAQNID

-1285 SGQLSAQQSSIQAA
+1285 SGQLSAQQSTIQAA
-1299 QQLNLTT
+1299 QQLNIVT

-1382 GTADSQLIL
+1382 GTAGSQLIL

-1476 EIQADT
+1476 EIQADA

-1783 QGLISAAK
+1783 QGFISAAK

-2013 TLNNQSLNG
+2013 TLNNQSLKG

-2054 IIAMG
+2054 IIAIG

-2096 ADTVN
+2096 ADIVN

-2240 LSFIGTINNDKSQ
+2240 LSFTGTINNDKSQ

-2422 TSVQGQ
+2422 ASVQGQ

-2449 NNALYSKNPNSRAN
+2449 NNALYSKNPDSRAN

-2566 VWLVEKETTLPDG
+2566 VWLVEKETTLLDG

-2644 RGGVVSLG
+2644 RGGVVSIS
-2652 TAKDL
+2652 TEKDL

-2706 LYVGSAQQQALSDQ
+2706 LYIGSAQQQALSDQ

-2858 DVAVSSIVEGKKVLL
+2858 DIAVGSIVEGKKVLL
-2873 DAGNINVRGSNV
+2873 DAGNINVRGSNI

-2955 NGNTSIVAG
+2955 NGNTNIVAG
-2964 KTYQQTGST
+2964 KAYQQTGST

-2978 GDVNILAEQ
+2978 GDVNILAQQ

-3024 VAESAKQVGQS
+3024 VVESAKQVGQS

-3054 AGQALSSLQGALS
+3054 AGQSLSQLKDVASAAQMAQS
-3067 NAGSLNGGVEVGVSL
+3067 ANVSVSI

-3154 IEESK
+3154 LEESK
-3159 NESAGWNAGVT
+3159 NESAGWNAGVA
-3170 VSNQTGFGV
+3170 VSYGSNGLAFGV
-3179 TAGGNLGKGKSNGTD
+3179 TAGGNVGKGKGDGSE
-3194 TSYVNSHVGSKDSL
+3194 TSYLTSHVGSKDSL
-3208 TTITSG
+3208 TTISSG
-3214 KTTNIIGGQVQG
+3214 NATNIIGGQVQG

-3242 DKATYKSKQ
+3242 NKADYKSKQ
-3251 QNMSAQVSVGFSGG
+3251 QNVSGQATVGYGA

-3271 SNSNVDAN
+3271 SKSDVKAH
-3279 YASVN
+3279 YASV
-3284 EQTGVFAGDDGYQI
+3284 QDQAGIYAGDDGYQI

-3341 DAKGISVGGGFNA
+3341 DAKGISVDGGFNA

-3386 KSVGFGLDS
+3386 KSVGFGLDG
-3395 DKDSSVTKS
+3395 DKGSSVTKS
-3404 GVNTQNITIRD
+3404 GINTQNITIRD
-3415 EQGQQVLTGKTAGQ
+3415 EQGQQALTGKTAGE

-3525 YQRLGILLDSIS
+3525 YQRLGVLLDSIS
-3537 TGLSAPTSSGL
+3537 TGLSAPTSSSL

-3555 SPAASYKIGQY
+3555 SPAVSYKIGQY
-3566 FKEQANNNAN
+3566 FKEQASNNAN

-3621 VLSSFLYG
+3621 ILSSFLYG
-3629 KDAKDLTADQ
+3629 KDAKELTADQ

-3654 GATTGDIGSTVQS
+3654 GATTGDIGSIVQS

-3672 NAVEDNLYAILTADR
+3672 NAVENNFLSVKEAARKNALIYKSKHEELSSNEKKELAEINRKDKARDEFIKNVCQLGNVSSSACQRALQAAWSTQADYNADIANNLKNRDVYSQ
-3687 KKYDAKKNTE
+3687 DAKHLDQLLKGLSQDQVLGLQAIERIAKTSGRPVEEVAKEYDRAMALHGVVSTLAGFYGGKAISVEKVKNGGGS
-3697 YFNALRNCTHIQ
+3697 FNALTEAEKQR
-3709 CINMV
+3709 V
-3714 LTNNAEDAMKNAPQ
+3714 LDNIANSKAGRESSNFNDFNQKAKSEAKTYKKETETTVNANISEDKNALTP
-3728 ILVLNG
+3728 IGREGSPLSVPRGTNSSSTING
-3734 TTYKEGQI
+3734 NTYSGHALDEMQADGIMSSVVDNTLKTITPVKGKVPGTVAYLDPVNNITVIRSTTTGKIITVSRGQI
-3742 IGSGLQYLVVN
+3742 RQ
-3753 ENGVL
+3753 
-3758 KAKLLPLNYQVIN
+3758 
-3771 SIKELETGQSI
+3771 
-3782 AQGGA
+3782 
-3787 LAAPL
+3787 
-3792 ANLIKGL
+3792 
-3799 HDSKTG
+3799 
-3805 TSLLTNQQLDMVDRA
+3805 
-3820 FAALDAVGSFGMI
+3820 
-3833 TGAFVPKGVKTIGD
+3833 
-3847 SKTIQENNIYRDND
+3847 
-3861 VWSNKPSGKQEY
+3861 
-3873 VPLIGKENL
+3873 
-3882 LGTPTKIHSKDDM
+3882 
-3895 VTKNAITR
+3895 
-3903 ENESAKI
+3903 
-3910 LANYGKKVEQ
+3910 
-3920 NPSTLSNGRNPDYL
+3920 
-3934 INGEI
+3934 
-3939 WDNYAPTSSNVRNIW
+3939 
-3954 SEVGKKVKKEQA
+3954 
-3966 PNIVVNLK
+3966 
-3974 GSKTEVNEVI
+3974 
-3984 KQFDKYPIMGL
+3984 
-3995 EKVII
+3995 
-4000 IDRAGKPIEM
+4000 
-4010 KLGK
+4010 

>member
-34 SQGKI
+34 SQGQV

-49 PIHYKKLNPLNF
+49 PIHYKKLNLLNF

-251 YAHALKVNAGLYANE
+251 YARALKVNAGLYANE

-278 KDPVAPQITATTAPT
+278 KDQVAPQITATTGPT

-335 QSTLTLNANGD
+335 QSTLMLNANGD

-364 QNIQNT
+364 QNTKNT
-370 GNVSSATSQITIES
+370 GNVSSATSQISIES

-690 ALNNG
+690 AVNNG

-815 SRNIDLDGA
+815 SHNIDLDGA

-837 INIKA
+837 INITA

-849 QFGMLQADTIQLNAV
+849 QSGMLQADTIQLNAI
-864 QNQQSLINQSGQIL
+864 QSQQSLINQGGQIL

-899 TASDDLNLTVQGVIN
+899 TASDDLNLTIQGVIN

-948 LNMDIQNIYAQKA
+948 LNMDIQNIHAQKA

-968 LNLTTDQALLD
+968 LKLTTDQALLD

-1044 TILVTKNEATSQPV
+1044 NILVTQNGSSSQPV

-1080 LILKAGKGLSN
+1080 LSLKTGKGISN
-1091 QQGSIIS
+1091 QQGNIIS
-1098 SNTVELTTNQ
+1098 SNTLELTTDQ

-1157 QAKPAGIIQAAQNID
+1157 QGKSAGIIQAAQNID

-1213 TATLTQTSAGSII
+1213 TATLSQTSAGSII

-1240 LNIDATGAIN
+1240 LNIDATGAIS

-1476 EIQADT
+1476 EIQAGV
-1482 LKNNAGSI
+1482 LKNNTGSI
-1490 VTAGAAGLNL
+1490 VTAGTAGLNL
-1500 NTTSRLDN
+1500 NTASRLDN

-2013 TLNNQSLNG
+2013 TLNNQSLKG

-2096 ADTVN
+2096 ADIVN

-2240 LSFIGTINNDKSQ
+2240 LSFTGTINNDKSQ

-2342 NLTEQALSQNHD
+2342 KLTEQALSQNHD

-2367 TETVQQTTAQTDRI
+2367 TETVQQTAAQSDRI

-2391 QLERVVGANTTDH
+2391 QLEGVVGANTTDH

-2422 TSVQGQ
+2422 ASVQGQ

-2449 NNALYSKNPNSRAN
+2449 NNALYSKNPDSRAN

-2482 YMLNALGLDP
+2482 YMLNGLGLDP

-2644 RGGVVSLG
+2644 RGGVVNLG
-2652 TAKDL
+2652 TEKDL

-2836 SSFSKKGKL
+2836 SSFSKRGKL

-2858 DVAVSSIVEGKKVLL
+2858 DVAVGSIVEGKKVLL

-2955 NGNTSIVAG
+2955 NGNTNIVAG

-3119 DQSNINIIGSD
+3119 DQSNINIVGSD

-3242 DKATYKSKQ
+3242 DKVTYKSKQ
-3251 QNMSAQVSVGFSGG
+3251 QSMSAQVSVGFSGG

-3354 GKSGTAGNKEPGT
+3354 GKSGTAGNKEPDT

-3386 KSVGFGLDS
+3386 KSVGFGLDG

-3404 GVNTQNITIRD
+3404 GINTQNITIRD
-3415 EQGQQVLTGKTAGQ
+3415 EQGQQALTGKTAGQ

-3456 DKVQSEINLQMDVT
+3456 DRVQSEINLQMDVT

-3525 YQRLGILLDSIS
+3525 YQRLGVLLDSIS
-3537 TGLSAPTSSGL
+3537 TGLSAPTSSSL

-3555 SPAASYKIGQY
+3555 SPAVSYKIGQY
-3566 FKEQANNNAN
+3566 FKEQASNNAN

-3590 HTVLGAA
+3590 HTILGAA

-3607 TAGLSAGGAEAAAP
+3607 TAGLSAGGAEEAAP
-3621 VLSSFLYG
+3621 ILSSFLYG
-3629 KDAKDLTADQ
+3629 KAAKELTADQ

-3654 GATTGDIGSTVQS
+3654 GATTGDIGSTVQN

-3672 NAVEDNLYAILTADR
+3672 NAVENNEFSIVTDASNKQAGKSIAKMRAECQANGINPNSAACGQYQ
-3687 KKYDAKKNTE
+3687 DAK
-3697 YFNALRNCTHIQ
+3697 LRKEASGTLGNLSDGATIVGLYPTPASPYLLGAGTLLGTASTLLDDEKSIYQ
-3709 CINMV
+3709 KG
-3714 LTNNAEDAMKNAPQ
+3714 AE
-3728 ILVLNG
+3728 
-3734 TTYKEGQI
+3734 
-3742 IGSGLQYLVVN
+3742 IGLSTIAGSAASKVV
-3753 ENGVL
+3753 
-3758 KAKLLPLNYQVIN
+3758 
-3771 SIKELETGQSI
+3771 
-3782 AQGGA
+3782 
-3787 LAAPL
+3787 
-3792 ANLIKGL
+3792 
-3799 HDSKTG
+3799 
-3805 TSLLTNQQLDMVDRA
+3805 
-3820 FAALDAVGSFGMI
+3820 
-3833 TGAFVPKGVKTIGD
+3833 KGVKTPEGD
-3847 SKTIQENNIYRDND
+3847 RLYSETVEKIFSET
-3861 VWSNKPSGKQEY
+3861 SGK
-3873 VPLIGKENL
+3873 V
-3882 LGTPTKIHSKDDM
+3882 
-3895 VTKNAITR
+3895 A
-3903 ENESAKI
+3903 
-3910 LANYGKKVEQ
+3910 
-3920 NPSTLSNGRNPDYL
+3920 
-3934 INGEI
+3934 
-3939 WDNYAPTSSNVRNIW
+3939 
-3954 SEVGKKVKKEQA
+3954 
-3966 PNIVVNLK
+3966 
-3974 GSKTEVNEVI
+3974 
-3984 KQFDKYPIMGL
+3984 
-3995 EKVII
+3995 EKVPGGVISCEKNPKQI
-4000 IDRAGKPIEM
+4000 GCGK
-4010 KLGK
+4010 

>member
-34 SQGKI
+34 SQGQV

-251 YAHALKVNAGLYANE
+251 YARALKVNAGLYANE

-278 KDPVAPQITATTAPT
+278 KDQVAPQITATTAAT
-293 TTPPPNFALDVGQLG
+293 TTPQPNFALDVGQLG

-346 LVNNGNLIAN
+346 LINNGNLIAN

-370 GNVSSATSQITIES
+370 GNVSSATSQISIES

-394 SADELRLNQQN
+394 SADELQLNQQN

-412 LNAARLVIDAGSLK
+412 LNAARVVIDAGSLK

-453 GIAKNTTGGGS
+453 GIAKNTTGGGT

-489 TPIDTTPKTYDQGYI
+489 TPIDTTPKTYDTGFI
-504 HVKEQLNNDQG
+504 HVSDVLNNDQG

-690 ALNNG
+690 ALSNG

-728 DSQQLTNQGYIRA
+728 DSQQLVNQGYIRA

-760 SAYGNIDLTSQR
+760 SAYGNIDLVSQR

-837 INIKA
+837 INITA

-849 QFGMLQADTIQLNAV
+849 QSGVLQADSIQLNAV

-899 TASDDLNLTVQGVIN
+899 TATDDLNLTVQGIIN

-922 NANQLNIQAQGLNS
+922 NANQLNIKAQGLNS

-948 LNMDIQNIYAQKA
+948 LNMDIQNIHAQKA

-968 LNLTTDQALLD
+968 LKLTTDQALLD

-987 ANIQANQF
+987 ANIQANQL
-995 TDRNGEMLFSAV
+995 TDRNGEMLFSAA

-1029 HSLDIQTGSLSNQNG
+1029 HSLDIQTGSLSNQSGN
-1044 TILVTKNEATSQPV
+1044 ILVTQNEATSQPV

-1080 LILKAGKGLSN
+1080 LSLKTGKGISN
-1091 QQGSIIS
+1091 QQGNIIS
-1098 SNTVELTTNQ
+1098 SNALELKTDQ

-1157 QAKPAGIIQAAQNID
+1157 QAKSAGIIQAAQNID

-1285 SGQLSAQQSSIQAA
+1285 SGQLSAQQSTIQAA
-1299 QQLNLTT
+1299 QQLNIVT

-1476 EIQADT
+1476 EIQAGA
-1482 LKNNAGSI
+1482 LKNNTGSI
-1490 VTAGAAGLNL
+1490 VTAGTAGLNL
-1500 NTTSRLDN
+1500 NTASRLDN
-1508 QSGNIRSS
+1508 QSGNIHSS
-1516 GDLNVNAQD
+1516 GDLNIKAQD

-1537 NAQLN
+1537 NAQFN

-2013 TLNNQSLNG
+2013 TLNNQSLKG

-2072 AQGTAQQVNNRSSVI
+2072 AQGTAPQVNNRSSVI

-2096 ADTVN
+2096 ADIVN

-2240 LSFIGTINNDKSQ
+2240 LSFTGTINNDKSQ

-2422 TSVQGQ
+2422 ASVQGQ

-2449 NNALYSKNPNSRAN
+2449 NNALYSKNPDSRAN

-2644 RGGVVSLG
+2644 RGGVVSIS
-2652 TAKDL
+2652 TEKDL

-2706 LYVGSAQQQALSDQ
+2706 LYIGSAQQQALSDQ

-2818 KEQLQIEE
+2818 KERLQIEE

-2858 DVAVSSIVEGKKVLL
+2858 DIAVGSIVEGKKVLL
-2873 DAGNINVRGSNV
+2873 DAGNINVRGSNI
-2885 VSDELTQ
+2885 VSDELMQ

-2942 QQLTNSASQVGSL
+2942 HQLTNSASQVGSL
-2955 NGNTSIVAG
+2955 NGNTNIVAG

-2978 GDVNILAEQ
+2978 GDVNILAQQ

-3040 NAMAAANAGFDAYK
+3040 NAMAAANAGFDTYK

-3108 GRTSIVATGAG
+3108 GTTTIVATGAG

-3271 SNSNVDAN
+3271 SKSNVDAN

-3284 EQTGVFAGDDGYQI
+3284 EQSGVFAGDDGYQI

-3367 VLSTPNKIDQHA
+3367 VLSKPNKIDQHA

-3404 GVNTQNITIRD
+3404 GINTQNITIRD
-3415 EQGQQVLTGKTAGQ
+3415 EQGQQALTGKTAGQ

-3477 QEAKAEI
+3477 QEAGITVDNIVKALEVTGQAIEGAKQTLAIAKQAQQEI
-3484 NKKIDDAKKENQSI
+3484 
-3498 IDKQKQG
+3498 QK
-3505 LGLSKQEQDQLNAYN
+3505 
-3520 DKVEN
+3520 
-3525 YQRLGILLDSIS
+3525 
-3537 TGLSAPTSSGL
+3537 
-3548 GIATATL
+3548 L
-3555 SPAASYKIGQY
+3555 SPEDQVIFENFLTELAQSQRTDRTDTYYPLVLAAG
-3566 FKEQANNNAN
+3566 EGLAM
-3576 GQLTSGQEAAHILA
+3576 AAA
-3590 HTVLGAA
+3590 ACARSPACASATVNVLGA
-3597 VAAAGGNNAL
+3597 
-3607 TAGLSAGGAEAAAP
+3607 
-3621 VLSSFLYG
+3621 
-3629 KDAKDLTADQ
+3629 
-3639 KSTISSIVGLAGSAV
+3639 VGV
-3654 GATTGDIGSTVQS
+3654 
-3667 GQVAQ
+3667 
-3672 NAVEDNLYAILTADR
+3672 AILNEQSDDKNKKTTPKPLPSTSGNSATGMPPNKDDNER
-3687 KKYDAKKNTE
+3687 DFKYD
-3697 YFNALRNCTHIQ
+3697 
-3709 CINMV
+3709 
-3714 LTNNAEDAMKNAPQ
+3714 
-3728 ILVLNG
+3728 
-3734 TTYKEGQI
+3734 
-3742 IGSGLQYLVVN
+3742 
-3753 ENGVL
+3753 
-3758 KAKLLPLNYQVIN
+3758 
-3771 SIKELETGQSI
+3771 
-3782 AQGGA
+3782 
-3787 LAAPL
+3787 
-3792 ANLIKGL
+3792 
-3799 HDSKTG
+3799 
-3805 TSLLTNQQLDMVDRA
+3805 
-3820 FAALDAVGSFGMI
+3820 
-3833 TGAFVPKGVKTIGD
+3833 
-3847 SKTIQENNIYRDND
+3847 
-3861 VWSNKPSGKQEY
+3861 NKQ
-3873 VPLIGKENL
+3873 IGKK
-3882 LGTPTKIHSKDDM
+3882 LGKHVSDF
-3895 VTKNAITR
+3895 
-3903 ENESAKI
+3903 
-3910 LANYGKKVEQ
+3910 
-3920 NPSTLSNGRNPDYL
+3920 GRNPANATDREYVL
-3934 INGEI
+3934 AQIENIARHPDKVVRGTFAGQGPMNTRGAVQFRIKGQDVVVTKPDGTFVTILRNGIN
-3939 WDNYAPTSSNVRNIW
+3939 NPS
-3954 SEVGKKVKKEQA
+3954 VKQA
-3966 PNIVVNLK
+3966 LNGAK
-3974 GSKTEVNEVI
+3974 
-3984 KQFDKYPIMGL
+3984 
-3995 EKVII
+3995 
-4000 IDRAGKPIEM
+4000 
-4010 KLGK
+4010 

>member
-34 SQGKI
+34 SQGMME
-39 GTDSTIDSVL
+39 IDSVTSSVRL
-49 PIHYKKLNPLNF
+49 IHYKKLNPLNF

-100 SANGTTQVNIQT
+100 SANGTTQINIQT

-131 GAILNNSRNNTQTQL
+131 GAILNNSRNNTQTQI
-146 GGWVQGNPWLAK
+146 GGWVQGNPWLAT
-158 GEAKVILNEVNSNNP
+158 GEAKVILNEVNSSNP

-251 YAHALKVNAGLYANE
+251 YARALKVNAGLYANE

-278 KDPVAPQITATTAPT
+278 KDQIVPQIKAIKDSTS
-293 TTPPPNFALDVGQLG
+293 TPQPNFALDVGQLG

-346 LVNNGNLIAN
+346 LINNGNLIAN

-370 GNVSSATSQITIES
+370 GNVSSATSQISIES

-394 SADELRLNQQN
+394 SADELQLNQQN

-412 LNAARLVIDAGSLK
+412 LNAARVVIDAGSLK

-453 GIAKNTTGGGS
+453 GIAKNTTGGGT

-504 HVKEQLNNDQG
+504 HVQEQLNNDQG

-595 INALNNISMISSGNI
+595 INALNNISIISSGNI

-685 QNKDQ
+685 QNNDQ
-690 ALNNG
+690 ALSNG

-728 DSQQLTNQGYIRA
+728 DSQQLVNQGYIRA

-760 SAYGNIDLTSQR
+760 SAYGNIDLVSQR

-837 INIKA
+837 INITA

-849 QFGMLQADTIQLNAV
+849 QSGVLQADSIQLNAV

-899 TASDDLNLTVQGVIN
+899 TATDDLNLTVQGIIN

-922 NANQLNIQAQGLNS
+922 NANQLNIKAQGLNS

-948 LNMDIQNIYAQKA
+948 LNMDIQNIHAQKA

-968 LNLTTDQALLD
+968 LKLTTDQALLD

-987 ANIQANQF
+987 ANIQANQL
-995 TDRNGEMLFSAV
+995 TDRNGEMLFSAA

-1029 HSLDIQTGSLSNQNG
+1029 HSLDIQTDSLSNQSGN
-1044 TILVTKNEATSQPV
+1044 ILVTQNEATSQPV

-1080 LILKAGKGLSN
+1080 LSLKTGKGISN
-1091 QQGSIIS
+1091 QQGNIIS
-1098 SNTVELTTNQ
+1098 SNALELKTDQ

-1157 QAKPAGIIQAAQNID
+1157 QAKSAGIIQAAQNID

-1285 SGQLSAQQSSIQAA
+1285 SGQLSAQQSTIQAA
-1299 QQLNLTT
+1299 QQLNIVT

-1382 GTADSQLIL
+1382 GTAGSQLIL

-1476 EIQADT
+1476 EIQADA

-1654 NGLNNQ
+1654 NGVNNQ

-1783 QGLISAAK
+1783 QGFISAAK

-1876 IIAGEE
+1876 IISGEE

-2013 TLNNQSLNG
+2013 TLNNQSLKG

-2096 ADTVN
+2096 ADIVN

-2240 LSFIGTINNDKSQ
+2240 LSFTGTINNDKSQ

-2422 TSVQGQ
+2422 ASVQGQ

-2449 NNALYSKNPNSRAN
+2449 NNALYSKNPDSRAN

-2566 VWLVEKETTLPDG
+2566 VWLVEKETTLLDG

-2644 RGGVVSLG
+2644 RGGVVSIS
-2652 TAKDL
+2652 TEKDL

-2706 LYVGSAQQQALSDQ
+2706 LYIGSAQQQALSDQ

-2858 DVAVSSIVEGKKVLL
+2858 DIAVGSIVEGKKVLL
-2873 DAGNINVRGSNV
+2873 DAGNINVRGSNI

-2955 NGNTSIVAG
+2955 NGNTNIVAG
-2964 KTYQQTGST
+2964 KAYQQTGST

-2978 GDVNILAEQ
+2978 GDVNILAQQ

-3024 VAESAKQVGQS
+3024 VVESAKQVGQS

-3054 AGQALSSLQGALS
+3054 AGQSLSQLKDVASAAQMAQS
-3067 NAGSLNGGVEVGVSL
+3067 ANVSVSI

-3154 IEESK
+3154 LEESK
-3159 NESAGWNAGVT
+3159 NESAGWNAGVA
-3170 VSNQTGFGV
+3170 VSYGSNGLAFGV
-3179 TAGGNLGKGKSNGTD
+3179 TAGGNVGKGKGDGSE
-3194 TSYVNSHVGSKDSL
+3194 TSYLTSHVGSKDSL
-3208 TTITSG
+3208 TTISSG
-3214 KTTNIIGGQVQG
+3214 NATNIIGGQVQG

-3242 DKATYKSKQ
+3242 NKADYKSKQ
-3251 QNMSAQVSVGFSGG
+3251 QNVSGQATVGYGA

-3271 SNSNVDAN
+3271 SKSDVKAH
-3279 YASVN
+3279 YASV
-3284 EQTGVFAGDDGYQI
+3284 QDQAGIYAGDDGYQI

-3341 DAKGISVGGGFNA
+3341 DAKGISVDGGFNA

-3386 KSVGFGLDS
+3386 KSVGFGLDG
-3395 DKDSSVTKS
+3395 DKGSSVTKS
-3404 GVNTQNITIRD
+3404 GINTQNITIRD
-3415 EQGQQVLTGKTAGQ
+3415 EQGQQALTGKTAGE

-3525 YQRLGILLDSIS
+3525 YQRLGVLLDSIS
-3537 TGLSAPTSSGL
+3537 TGLSAPTSSSL

-3555 SPAASYKIGQY
+3555 SPAVSYKIGQY
-3566 FKEQANNNAN
+3566 FKEQASNNAN

-3621 VLSSFLYG
+3621 ILSSFLYG
-3629 KDAKDLTADQ
+3629 KDAKELTADQ

-3654 GATTGDIGSTVQS
+3654 GATTGDIGSIVQS

-3672 NAVEDNLYAILTADR
+3672 NAVENNFLSVKEAARKNALIYKSKHEELSSNEKKELAEINRKDKARDEFIKNVCQLGNVSSSACQRALQAAWSTQADYNADIANNLKNRDVYSQ
-3687 KKYDAKKNTE
+3687 DAKHLDQLLKGLSQDQVLGLQAIERIAKTSGRPVEEVAKEYDRAMALHGVVSTLAGFYGGKAISVEKVKNGGGS
-3697 YFNALRNCTHIQ
+3697 FNALTEAEKQR
-3709 CINMV
+3709 V
-3714 LTNNAEDAMKNAPQ
+3714 LDNIANSKAGRESSNFNDFNQKAKSEAKTYKKETETTVNANISEDKNALTP
-3728 ILVLNG
+3728 IGREGSPLSVPRGTNSSSTING
-3734 TTYKEGQI
+3734 NTYSGHALDEMQADGIMSSVVDNTLKTITPVKGKVPGTVAYLDPVNNITVIRSTTTGKIITVSRGQI
-3742 IGSGLQYLVVN
+3742 RQ
-3753 ENGVL
+3753 
-3758 KAKLLPLNYQVIN
+3758 
-3771 SIKELETGQSI
+3771 
-3782 AQGGA
+3782 
-3787 LAAPL
+3787 
-3792 ANLIKGL
+3792 
-3799 HDSKTG
+3799 
-3805 TSLLTNQQLDMVDRA
+3805 
-3820 FAALDAVGSFGMI
+3820 
-3833 TGAFVPKGVKTIGD
+3833 
-3847 SKTIQENNIYRDND
+3847 
-3861 VWSNKPSGKQEY
+3861 
-3873 VPLIGKENL
+3873 
-3882 LGTPTKIHSKDDM
+3882 
-3895 VTKNAITR
+3895 
-3903 ENESAKI
+3903 
-3910 LANYGKKVEQ
+3910 
-3920 NPSTLSNGRNPDYL
+3920 
-3934 INGEI
+3934 
-3939 WDNYAPTSSNVRNIW
+3939 
-3954 SEVGKKVKKEQA
+3954 
-3966 PNIVVNLK
+3966 
-3974 GSKTEVNEVI
+3974 
-3984 KQFDKYPIMGL
+3984 
-3995 EKVII
+3995 
-4000 IDRAGKPIEM
+4000 
-4010 KLGK
+4010 

>member
-34 SQGKI
+34 SQGMME
-39 GTDSTIDSVL
+39 IDSVTSSVRL
-49 PIHYKKLNPLNF
+49 IHYKKLNPLNF

-100 SANGTTQVNIQT
+100 SANGTTQINIQT

-131 GAILNNSRNNTQTQL
+131 GAILNNSRNNTQTQI
-146 GGWVQGNPWLAK
+146 GGWVQGNPWLAT
-158 GEAKVILNEVNSNNP
+158 GEAKVILNEVNSSNP

-251 YAHALKVNAGLYANE
+251 YARALKVNAGLYANE

-278 KDPVAPQITATTAPT
+278 KDQIVPQIKAIKDSTS
-293 TTPPPNFALDVGQLG
+293 TPQPNFALDVGQLG

-346 LVNNGNLIAN
+346 LINNGNLIAN

-370 GNVSSATSQITIES
+370 GNVSSATSQISIES

-394 SADELRLNQQN
+394 SADELQLNQQN

-412 LNAARLVIDAGSLK
+412 LNAARVVIDAGSLK

-453 GIAKNTTGGGS
+453 GIAKNTTGGGT

-504 HVKEQLNNDQG
+504 HVQEQLNNDQG

-685 QNKDQ
+685 QNNDQ
-690 ALNNG
+690 ALSNG

-728 DSQQLTNQGYIRA
+728 DSQQLVNQGYIRA

-760 SAYGNIDLTSQR
+760 SAYGNIDLVSQR

-837 INIKA
+837 INITA

-849 QFGMLQADTIQLNAV
+849 QSGVLQADSIQLNAV

-899 TASDDLNLTVQGVIN
+899 TATDDLNLTVQGIIN

-922 NANQLNIQAQGLNS
+922 NANQLNIKAQGLNS

-948 LNMDIQNIYAQKA
+948 LNMDIQNIHAQKA

-968 LNLTTDQALLD
+968 LKLTTDQALLD

-987 ANIQANQF
+987 ANIQANQL
-995 TDRNGEMLFSAV
+995 TDRNGEMLFSAA

-1029 HSLDIQTGSLSNQNG
+1029 HSLDIQTDSLSNQSGN
-1044 TILVTKNEATSQPV
+1044 ILVTQNEATSQPV

-1080 LILKAGKGLSN
+1080 LSLKTGKGISN
-1091 QQGSIIS
+1091 QQGNIIS
-1098 SNTVELTTNQ
+1098 SNALELKTDQ

-1157 QAKPAGIIQAAQNID
+1157 QAKSAGIIQAAQNID

-1285 SGQLSAQQSSIQAA
+1285 SGQLSAQQSTIQAA
-1299 QQLNLTT
+1299 QQLNIVT

-1382 GTADSQLIL
+1382 GTAGSQLIL

-1476 EIQADT
+1476 EIQADA

-1783 QGLISAAK
+1783 QGFISAAK

-2013 TLNNQSLNG
+2013 TLNNQSLKG

-2096 ADTVN
+2096 ADIVN

-2240 LSFIGTINNDKSQ
+2240 LSFTGTINNDKSQ

-2422 TSVQGQ
+2422 ASVQGQ

-2449 NNALYSKNPNSRAN
+2449 NNALYSKNPDSRAN

-2554 TPEQMAQLSSDI
+2554 TPEQMAQLSSDV
-2566 VWLVEKETTLPDG
+2566 VWLVEKETTLLDG

-2644 RGGVVSLG
+2644 RGGVVSIS
-2652 TAKDL
+2652 TEKDL

-2706 LYVGSAQQQALSDQ
+2706 LYIGSAQQQALSDQ

-2858 DVAVSSIVEGKKVLL
+2858 DIAVGSIVEGKKVLL
-2873 DAGNINVRGSNV
+2873 DAGNINVRGSNI

-2955 NGNTSIVAG
+2955 NGNTNIVAG
-2964 KTYQQTGST
+2964 KAYQQTGST

-2978 GDVNILAEQ
+2978 GDVNILAQQ

-3024 VAESAKQVGQS
+3024 VVESAKQVGQS

-3054 AGQALSSLQGALS
+3054 AGQSLSQLKDVASAAQMAQS
-3067 NAGSLNGGVEVGVSL
+3067 ANVSVSI

-3154 IEESK
+3154 LEESK
-3159 NESAGWNAGVT
+3159 NESAGWNAGVA
-3170 VSNQTGFGV
+3170 VSYGSNGLAFGV
-3179 TAGGNLGKGKSNGTD
+3179 TAGGNVGKGKGDGSE
-3194 TSYVNSHVGSKDSL
+3194 TSYLTSHVGSKDSL
-3208 TTITSG
+3208 TTISSG
-3214 KTTNIIGGQVQG
+3214 NATNIIGGQVQG

-3242 DKATYKSKQ
+3242 NKADYKSKQ
-3251 QNMSAQVSVGFSGG
+3251 QNVSGQATVGYGA

-3271 SNSNVDAN
+3271 SKSDVKAH
-3279 YASVN
+3279 YASV
-3284 EQTGVFAGDDGYQI
+3284 QDQAGIYAGDDGYQI

-3341 DAKGISVGGGFNA
+3341 DAKGISVDGGFNA

-3386 KSVGFGLDS
+3386 KSVGFGLDG
-3395 DKDSSVTKS
+3395 DKGSSVTKS
-3404 GVNTQNITIRD
+3404 GINTQNITIRD
-3415 EQGQQVLTGKTAGQ
+3415 EQGQQALTGKTAGE

-3525 YQRLGILLDSIS
+3525 YQRLGVLLDSIS
-3537 TGLSAPTSSGL
+3537 TGLSAPTSSSL

-3555 SPAASYKIGQY
+3555 SPAVSYKIGQY
-3566 FKEQANNNAN
+3566 FKEQASNNAN

-3621 VLSSFLYG
+3621 ILSSFLYG
-3629 KDAKDLTADQ
+3629 KDAKELTADQ

-3654 GATTGDIGSTVQS
+3654 GATTGDIGSIVQS

-3672 NAVEDNLYAILTADR
+3672 NAVENNFLSVKEAARKNALIYKSKHEELSSNEKKELAEINRKDKARDEFIKNVCQLGNVSSSACQRALQAAWSTQADYNADIANNLKNRDVYSQ
-3687 KKYDAKKNTE
+3687 DAKHLDQLLKGLSQDQVLGLQAIERIAKTSGRPVEEVAKEYDRAMALHGVVSTLAGFYGGKAISVEKVKNGGGS
-3697 YFNALRNCTHIQ
+3697 FNALTEAEKQR
-3709 CINMV
+3709 V
-3714 LTNNAEDAMKNAPQ
+3714 LDNIANSKAGRESSNFNDFNQKAKSEAKTYKKETETTVNANISEDKNALTP
-3728 ILVLNG
+3728 IGREGSPLSVPRGTNSSSTING
-3734 TTYKEGQI
+3734 NTYSGHALDEMQADGIMSSVVDNTLKTITPVKGKVPGTVAYLDPVNNITVIRSTTTGKIITVSRGQI
-3742 IGSGLQYLVVN
+3742 RQ
-3753 ENGVL
+3753 
-3758 KAKLLPLNYQVIN
+3758 
-3771 SIKELETGQSI
+3771 
-3782 AQGGA
+3782 
-3787 LAAPL
+3787 
-3792 ANLIKGL
+3792 
-3799 HDSKTG
+3799 
-3805 TSLLTNQQLDMVDRA
+3805 
-3820 FAALDAVGSFGMI
+3820 
-3833 TGAFVPKGVKTIGD
+3833 
-3847 SKTIQENNIYRDND
+3847 
-3861 VWSNKPSGKQEY
+3861 
-3873 VPLIGKENL
+3873 
-3882 LGTPTKIHSKDDM
+3882 
-3895 VTKNAITR
+3895 
-3903 ENESAKI
+3903 
-3910 LANYGKKVEQ
+3910 
-3920 NPSTLSNGRNPDYL
+3920 
-3934 INGEI
+3934 
-3939 WDNYAPTSSNVRNIW
+3939 
-3954 SEVGKKVKKEQA
+3954 
-3966 PNIVVNLK
+3966 
-3974 GSKTEVNEVI
+3974 
-3984 KQFDKYPIMGL
+3984 
-3995 EKVII
+3995 
-4000 IDRAGKPIEM
+4000 
-4010 KLGK
+4010 

>member
-1 MNKNRYRIIFSHA
+1 M
-14 RGMFIAVAEIVK
+14 
-26 SKTKQAGQ
+26 
-34 SQGKI
+34 
-39 GTDSTIDSVL
+39 
-49 PIHYKKLNPLNF
+49 
-61 AVIGCLG
+61 
-68 ALVISLPMSSVAETQ
+68 
-83 IIADKGAPTSQQ
+83 
-95 PTILN
+95 
-100 SANGTTQVNIQT
+100 
-112 PSAGGVSRNTYTQ
+112 
-125 FDVGQE
+125 
-131 GAILNNSRNNTQTQL
+131 
-146 GGWVQGNPWLAK
+146 
-158 GEAKVILNEVNSNNP
+158 
-173 SQLKGYIEV
+173 
-182 AGKQAQVVIANPSGL
+182 
-197 ICDGCGVINAD
+197 
-208 RFTLTTGQAVMN
+208 
-220 QGYLESFRVRE
+220 
-231 GQVTIEGKGLN
+231 
-242 GSLTPYTDI
+242 
-251 YAHALKVNAGLYANE
+251 
-266 LNTVLGQNDIQV
+266 
-278 KDPVAPQITATTAPT
+278 
-293 TTPPPNFALDVGQLG
+293 
-308 GMYAGK
+308 
-314 IFLVGTEQGLGV
+314 
-326 RNAGTINST
+326 
-335 QSTLTLNANGD
+335 
-346 LVNNGNLIAN
+346 
-356 KDQVQLKA
+356 
-364 QNIQNT
+364 
-370 GNVSSATSQITIES
+370 
-384 QSLDNSGLIS
+384 
-394 SADELRLNQQN
+394 
-405 SLSNSGT
+405 
-412 LNAARLVIDAGSLK
+412 
-426 NSGSIEQTGLQGLD
+426 
-440 LKSGSMTNLGGKI
+440 
-453 GIAKNTTGGGS
+453 
-464 GGSTGGSVPTVPT
+464 
-477 DPSKDGGSLEVA
+477 
-489 TPIDTTPKTYDQGYI
+489 
-504 HVKEQLNNDQG
+504 
-515 AIIANGGVDLDSQ
+515 
-528 NGLDNQGGQ
+528 
-537 LNLGAIH
+537 
-544 IKGNSFNNNQGELT
+544 
-558 VKSADIQTSS
+558 
-568 FSNQQGLLQSLTSLD
+568 
-583 VNSQS
+583 
-588 IDNQGGK
+588 
-595 INALNNISMISSGNI
+595 
-610 LNQAGQIASSSELYL
+610 
-625 QGLGLNNSGGDLE
+625 
-638 AEQLLKLNLSGH
+638 
-650 LNNQKGKIVTNNN
+650 
-663 LDSSLFG
+663 
-670 LDNDQGEISAKNITI
+670 
-685 QNKDQ
+685 
-690 ALNNG
+690 
-695 SGTIYADQS
+695 
-704 LKIQTGSLNNAVN
+704 
-717 GTLSSHENLQI
+717 
-728 DSQQLTNQGYIRA
+728 
-741 DQQLKINNTGV
+741 
-752 MTQQGGVL
+752 
-760 SAYGNIDLTSQR
+760 
-772 LVSDEKSVI
+772 
-781 AVGINAQGEQDQNAQ
+781 
-796 ADLNIKTEQA
+796 
-806 LEHHGKLLA
+806 
-815 SRNIDLDGA
+815 
-824 NVDLSQGTAAAQN
+824 
-837 INIKA
+837 
-842 RDGDINN
+842 
-849 QFGMLQADTIQLNAV
+849 
-864 QNQQSLINQSGQIL
+864 
-878 AKKLNLNIGK
+878 
-888 DINNQQGLIQH
+888 
-899 TASDDLNLTVQGVIN
+899 
-914 NQQGRILT
+914 
-922 NANQLNIQAQGLNS
+922 
-936 DSGVILHSGQAG
+936 
-948 LNMDIQNIYAQKA
+948 
-961 ELRTNGA
+961 
-968 LNLTTDQALLD
+968 
-979 QSKVSATQ
+979 
-987 ANIQANQF
+987 
-995 TDRNGEMLFSAV
+995 
-1007 NGQSSIRVNGD
+1007 
-1018 YQHQGS
+1018 
-1024 VLQSN
+1024 
-1029 HSLDIQTGSLSNQNG
+1029 
-1044 TILVTKNEATSQPV
+1044 
-1058 QLNIVSQNDI
+1058 
-1068 QNDLGNIVSEGQ
+1068 
-1080 LILKAGKGLSN
+1080 
-1091 QQGSIIS
+1091 
-1098 SNTVELTTNQ
+1098 
-1108 LINNQSGQIQAKDIK
+1108 
-1123 LSASNLDNSSGV
+1123 
-1135 IAAKTGDVSL
+1135 
-1145 NINNQLINGRVE
+1145 
-1157 QAKPAGIIQAAQNID
+1157 
-1172 VQTGLLDNSGLIY
+1172 
-1185 AGQNQ
+1185 
-1190 QLKVAQNLKN
+1190 
-1200 AGQLAAQNNLNIQ
+1200 
-1213 TATLTQTSAGSII
+1213 
-1226 AGLTSDGSLANQGN
+1226 
-1240 LNIDATGAIN
+1240 
-1250 AQGQLIAGGDLNS
+1250 
-1263 QAASHVLNQS
+1263 
-1273 LVQAKNISLNSK
+1273 
-1285 SGQLSAQQSSIQAA
+1285 
-1299 QQLNLTT
+1299 
-1306 PDTLD
+1306 
-1311 TQQANLKANKVQINA
+1311 
-1326 KDLNNQS
+1326 
-1333 GHIQQTGL
+1333 
-1341 DDTQILLTG
+1341 
-1350 DLSNQ
+1350 
-1355 NGQIDSLG
+1355 
-1363 QKLQINANNLNNQ
+1363 
-1376 NGLIQS
+1376 
-1382 GTADSQLIL
+1382 
-1391 AIANTLNNNQGNIK
+1391 
-1405 TAGSLQTNSSELNND
+1405 
-1420 AGTLLSFNG
+1420 
-1429 FNINTQQLSN
+1429 
-1439 QAGQIVEAGTQDNI
+1439 
-1453 VNQLIV
+1453 
-1459 KNLLNNSNGKI
+1459 
-1470 QTNHNL
+1470 
-1476 EIQADT
+1476 
-1482 LKNNAGSI
+1482 
-1490 VTAGAAGLNL
+1490 
-1500 NTTSRLDN
+1500 
-1508 QSGNIRSS
+1508 
-1516 GDLNVNAQD
+1516 
-1525 ILNDQG
+1525 
-1531 QILAAK
+1531 
-1537 NAQLN
+1537 
-1542 SQNTLSNQAGLI
+1542 
-1554 AAQQQLMIQSAALNN
+1554 
-1569 QAGQIG
+1569 
-1575 SVDAGVNIQTTQ
+1575 
-1587 QALNN
+1587 
-1592 QSGKIQANQAIN
+1592 
-1604 LDVQGLDNSLQGL
+1604 
-1617 ISSTKG
+1617 
-1623 DQSKI
+1623 
-1628 QIDTH
+1628 
-1633 QQNLNNQNG
+1633 
-1642 QINSGNTLQIST
+1642 
-1654 NGLNNQ
+1654 
-1660 QGLITAQGDLGINAV
+1660 
-1675 QLIDNRQTYLNAT
+1675 
-1688 LPELAQGIQSLGQ
+1688 
-1701 VVLQTSELNNE
+1701 
-1712 QGQVIAGNG
+1712 
-1721 LTIQAPKVNNSNAGL
+1721 
-1736 LASGRD
+1736 
-1742 LLIDSVGQA
+1742 
-1751 GTINNQKGK
+1751 
-1760 ISANQNISLN
+1760 
-1770 TGLMSGSQLDNSQ
+1770 
-1783 QGLISAAK
+1783 
-1791 QVKIISQN
+1791 
-1799 IDNSNN
+1799 
-1805 DQNQGIQAGQIEIA
+1805 
-1819 ASTLNNSA
+1819 
-1827 GRISAEQQLNLNI
+1827 
-1840 LDNLN
+1840 
-1845 NTKGLISSLD
+1845 
-1855 QLTIQGQQDNN
+1855 
-1866 RLIVNNQQGT
+1866 
-1876 IIAGEE
+1876 
-1882 GSSTAGLNIL
+1882 
-1892 AKGLTGDGKV
+1892 
-1902 LSQGQLNL
+1902 
-1910 QLNDDYVQDAQGQLQ
+1910 Q

-2013 TLNNQSLNG
+2013 TLNNQSLKG

-2096 ADTVN
+2096 ADIVN

-2240 LSFIGTINNDKSQ
+2240 LSFTGTINNDKSQ

-2422 TSVQGQ
+2422 ASVQGQ

-2449 NNALYSKNPNSRAN
+2449 NNALYSKNPDSRAN

-2566 VWLVEKETTLPDG
+2566 VWLVEKETTLLDG

-2644 RGGVVSLG
+2644 RGGVVSIS
-2652 TAKDL
+2652 TEKDL

-2706 LYVGSAQQQALSDQ
+2706 LYIGSAQQQALSDQ

-2858 DVAVSSIVEGKKVLL
+2858 DIAVGSIVEGKKVLL
-2873 DAGNINVRGSNV
+2873 DAGNINVRGSNI

-2955 NGNTSIVAG
+2955 NGNTNIVAG
-2964 KTYQQTGST
+2964 KAYQQTGST

-2978 GDVNILAEQ
+2978 GDVNILAQQ

-3024 VAESAKQVGQS
+3024 VVESAKQVGQS

-3054 AGQALSSLQGALS
+3054 AGQSLSQLKDVASAAQMAQS
-3067 NAGSLNGGVEVGVSL
+3067 ANVSVSI

-3154 IEESK
+3154 LEESK
-3159 NESAGWNAGVT
+3159 NESAGWNAGVA
-3170 VSNQTGFGV
+3170 VSYGSNGLAFGV
-3179 TAGGNLGKGKSNGTD
+3179 TAGGNVGKGKGDGSE
-3194 TSYVNSHVGSKDSL
+3194 TSYLTSHVGSKDSL
-3208 TTITSG
+3208 TTISSG
-3214 KTTNIIGGQVQG
+3214 NATNIIGGQVQG

-3242 DKATYKSKQ
+3242 NKADYKSKQ
-3251 QNMSAQVSVGFSGG
+3251 QNVSGQATVGYGA

-3271 SNSNVDAN
+3271 SKSDVKAH
-3279 YASVN
+3279 YASV
-3284 EQTGVFAGDDGYQI
+3284 QDQAGIYAGDDGYQI

-3341 DAKGISVGGGFNA
+3341 DAKGISVDGGFNA

-3386 KSVGFGLDS
+3386 KSVGFGLDG
-3395 DKDSSVTKS
+3395 DKGSSVTKS
-3404 GVNTQNITIRD
+3404 GINTQNITIRD
-3415 EQGQQVLTGKTAGQ
+3415 EQGQQALTGKTAGE

-3525 YQRLGILLDSIS
+3525 YQRLGVLLDSIS
-3537 TGLSAPTSSGL
+3537 TGLSAPTSSSL

-3555 SPAASYKIGQY
+3555 SPAVSYKIGQY
-3566 FKEQANNNAN
+3566 FKEQASNNAN

-3621 VLSSFLYG
+3621 ILSSFLYG
-3629 KDAKDLTADQ
+3629 KDAKELTADQ

-3654 GATTGDIGSTVQS
+3654 GATTGDIGSIVQS

-3672 NAVEDNLYAILTADR
+3672 NAVENNFLSVKEAARKNALIYKSKHEELSSNEKKELAEINRKDKARDEFIKNVCQLGNVSSSACQRALQAAWSTQADYNADIANNLKNRDVYSQ
-3687 KKYDAKKNTE
+3687 DAKHLDQLLKGLSQDQVLGLQAIERIAKTSGRPVEEVAKEYDRAMALHGVVSTLAGFYGGKAISVEKVKNGGGS
-3697 YFNALRNCTHIQ
+3697 FNALTEAEKQR
-3709 CINMV
+3709 V
-3714 LTNNAEDAMKNAPQ
+3714 LDNIANSKAGRESSNFNDFNQKAKSEAKTYKKETETTVNANISEDKNALTP
-3728 ILVLNG
+3728 IGREGSPLSVPRGTNSSSTING
-3734 TTYKEGQI
+3734 NTYSGHALDEMQADGIMSSVVDNTLKTITPVKGKVPGTVAYLDPVNNITVIRSTTTGKIITVSRGQI
-3742 IGSGLQYLVVN
+3742 RQ
-3753 ENGVL
+3753 
-3758 KAKLLPLNYQVIN
+3758 
-3771 SIKELETGQSI
+3771 
-3782 AQGGA
+3782 
-3787 LAAPL
+3787 
-3792 ANLIKGL
+3792 
-3799 HDSKTG
+3799 
-3805 TSLLTNQQLDMVDRA
+3805 
-3820 FAALDAVGSFGMI
+3820 
-3833 TGAFVPKGVKTIGD
+3833 
-3847 SKTIQENNIYRDND
+3847 
-3861 VWSNKPSGKQEY
+3861 
-3873 VPLIGKENL
+3873 
-3882 LGTPTKIHSKDDM
+3882 
-3895 VTKNAITR
+3895 
-3903 ENESAKI
+3903 
-3910 LANYGKKVEQ
+3910 
-3920 NPSTLSNGRNPDYL
+3920 
-3934 INGEI
+3934 
-3939 WDNYAPTSSNVRNIW
+3939 
-3954 SEVGKKVKKEQA
+3954 
-3966 PNIVVNLK
+3966 
-3974 GSKTEVNEVI
+3974 
-3984 KQFDKYPIMGL
+3984 
-3995 EKVII
+3995 
-4000 IDRAGKPIEM
+4000 
-4010 KLGK
+4010 

>member
-34 SQGKI
+34 SQGQV

-49 PIHYKKLNPLNF
+49 PIHYKKLNLLNF

-251 YAHALKVNAGLYANE
+251 YARALKVNAGLYANE

-278 KDPVAPQITATTAPT
+278 KDQVAPQITATTGPT

-335 QSTLTLNANGD
+335 QSTLMLNANGD

-364 QNIQNT
+364 QNTKNT
-370 GNVSSATSQITIES
+370 GNVSSATSQISIES

-528 NGLDNQGGQ
+528 NGLDNQGSQ

-690 ALNNG
+690 AVNNG

-815 SRNIDLDGA
+815 SHNIDLDGA

-837 INIKA
+837 INITA

-849 QFGMLQADTIQLNAV
+849 QSGMLQADTIQLNAI
-864 QNQQSLINQSGQIL
+864 QSQQSLINQGGQIL

-899 TASDDLNLTVQGVIN
+899 TASDDLNLTIQGVIN

-948 LNMDIQNIYAQKA
+948 LNMDIQNIHAQKA

-968 LNLTTDQALLD
+968 LKLTTDQALLD

-1044 TILVTKNEATSQPV
+1044 NILVTQNGSSSQPV

-1080 LILKAGKGLSN
+1080 LSLKTGKGISN
-1091 QQGSIIS
+1091 QQGNIIS
-1098 SNTVELTTNQ
+1098 SNTLELTTDQ

-1157 QAKPAGIIQAAQNID
+1157 QGKSAGIIQAAQNID

-1213 TATLTQTSAGSII
+1213 TATLSQTSAGSII

-1240 LNIDATGAIN
+1240 LNIDATGAIS

-1476 EIQADT
+1476 EIQAGV
-1482 LKNNAGSI
+1482 LKNNTGSI
-1490 VTAGAAGLNL
+1490 VTAGTAGLNL
-1500 NTTSRLDN
+1500 NTASRLDN

-2013 TLNNQSLNG
+2013 TLNNQSLKG

-2096 ADTVN
+2096 ADIVN

-2240 LSFIGTINNDKSQ
+2240 LSFTGTINNDKSQ

-2342 NLTEQALSQNHD
+2342 KLTEQALSQNHD

-2367 TETVQQTTAQTDRI
+2367 TETVQQTAAQSDRI

-2391 QLERVVGANTTDH
+2391 QLEGVVGANTTDH

-2422 TSVQGQ
+2422 ASVQGQ

-2449 NNALYSKNPNSRAN
+2449 NNALYSKNPDSRAN

-2482 YMLNALGLDP
+2482 YMLNGLGLDP

-2644 RGGVVSLG
+2644 RGGVVNLG
-2652 TAKDL
+2652 TEKDL

-2836 SSFSKKGKL
+2836 SSFSKRGKL

-2858 DVAVSSIVEGKKVLL
+2858 DVAVGSIVEGKKVLL

-2955 NGNTSIVAG
+2955 NGNTNIVAG

-3119 DQSNINIIGSD
+3119 DQSNINIVGSD

-3242 DKATYKSKQ
+3242 DKVTYKSKQ
-3251 QNMSAQVSVGFSGG
+3251 QSMSAQVSVGFSGG

-3354 GKSGTAGNKEPGT
+3354 GKSGTAGNKEPDT

-3386 KSVGFGLDS
+3386 KSVGFGLDG

-3404 GVNTQNITIRD
+3404 GINTQNITIRD
-3415 EQGQQVLTGKTAGQ
+3415 EQGQQALTGKTAGQ

-3456 DKVQSEINLQMDVT
+3456 DRVQSEINLQMDVT

-3525 YQRLGILLDSIS
+3525 YQRLGVLLDSIS
-3537 TGLSAPTSSGL
+3537 TGLSAPTSSSL

-3555 SPAASYKIGQY
+3555 SPAVSYKIGQY
-3566 FKEQANNNAN
+3566 FKEQASNNAN

-3590 HTVLGAA
+3590 HTILGAA

-3621 VLSSFLYG
+3621 ILSSFLYG
-3629 KDAKDLTADQ
+3629 KAAKELTADQ

-3654 GATTGDIGSTVQS
+3654 GATTGDIGSTVQN

-3672 NAVEDNLYAILTADR
+3672 NAVENNEFSIVTDASNKQAGKSIAKMRAECQANGINPNSAACGQYQ
-3687 KKYDAKKNTE
+3687 DAK
-3697 YFNALRNCTHIQ
+3697 LRKEASGTLGNLSDGATIVGLYPTPASPYLLGAGTLLGTASTLLDDEKSIYQ
-3709 CINMV
+3709 KG
-3714 LTNNAEDAMKNAPQ
+3714 AE
-3728 ILVLNG
+3728 
-3734 TTYKEGQI
+3734 
-3742 IGSGLQYLVVN
+3742 IGLSTIAGSAASKVV
-3753 ENGVL
+3753 
-3758 KAKLLPLNYQVIN
+3758 
-3771 SIKELETGQSI
+3771 
-3782 AQGGA
+3782 
-3787 LAAPL
+3787 
-3792 ANLIKGL
+3792 
-3799 HDSKTG
+3799 
-3805 TSLLTNQQLDMVDRA
+3805 
-3820 FAALDAVGSFGMI
+3820 
-3833 TGAFVPKGVKTIGD
+3833 KGVKTPEGD
-3847 SKTIQENNIYRDND
+3847 RLYSETVEKIFSET
-3861 VWSNKPSGKQEY
+3861 SGK
-3873 VPLIGKENL
+3873 V
-3882 LGTPTKIHSKDDM
+3882 
-3895 VTKNAITR
+3895 A
-3903 ENESAKI
+3903 
-3910 LANYGKKVEQ
+3910 
-3920 NPSTLSNGRNPDYL
+3920 
-3934 INGEI
+3934 
-3939 WDNYAPTSSNVRNIW
+3939 
-3954 SEVGKKVKKEQA
+3954 
-3966 PNIVVNLK
+3966 
-3974 GSKTEVNEVI
+3974 
-3984 KQFDKYPIMGL
+3984 
-3995 EKVII
+3995 EKVPGGVISCEKNPKQI
-4000 IDRAGKPIEM
+4000 GCGK
-4010 KLGK
+4010 

>member
-34 SQGKI
+34 SQGMME
-39 GTDSTIDSVL
+39 IDSVTSSVRL
-49 PIHYKKLNPLNF
+49 IHYKKLNPLNF

-100 SANGTTQVNIQT
+100 SANGTTQINIQT

-131 GAILNNSRNNTQTQL
+131 GAILNNSRNNTQTQI
-146 GGWVQGNPWLAK
+146 GGWVQGNPWLAT
-158 GEAKVILNEVNSNNP
+158 GEAKVILNEVNSSNP

-251 YAHALKVNAGLYANE
+251 YARALKVNAGLYANE

-278 KDPVAPQITATTAPT
+278 KDQIVPQIKAIKDSTS
-293 TTPPPNFALDVGQLG
+293 TPQPNFALDVGQLG

-346 LVNNGNLIAN
+346 LINNGNLIAN

-370 GNVSSATSQITIES
+370 GNVSSATSQISIES

-394 SADELRLNQQN
+394 SADELQLNQQN

-412 LNAARLVIDAGSLK
+412 LNAARVVIDAGSLK

-453 GIAKNTTGGGS
+453 GIAKNTTGGGT

-504 HVKEQLNNDQG
+504 HVQEQLNNDQG

-595 INALNNISMISSGNI
+595 INALNNISIISSGNI

-685 QNKDQ
+685 QNNDQ
-690 ALNNG
+690 ALSNG

-728 DSQQLTNQGYIRA
+728 DSQQLVNQGYIRA

-760 SAYGNIDLTSQR
+760 SAYGNIDLVSQR

-837 INIKA
+837 INITA

-849 QFGMLQADTIQLNAV
+849 QSGVLQADSIQLNAV

-899 TASDDLNLTVQGVIN
+899 TATDDLNLTVQGIIN

-922 NANQLNIQAQGLNS
+922 NANQLNIKAQGLNS

-948 LNMDIQNIYAQKA
+948 LNMDIQNIHAQKA

-968 LNLTTDQALLD
+968 LKLTTDQALLD

-987 ANIQANQF
+987 ANIQANQL
-995 TDRNGEMLFSAV
+995 TDRNGEMLFSAA

-1029 HSLDIQTGSLSNQNG
+1029 HSLDIQTDSLSNQSGN
-1044 TILVTKNEATSQPV
+1044 ILVTQNEATSQPV

-1080 LILKAGKGLSN
+1080 LSLKTGKGISN
-1091 QQGSIIS
+1091 QQGNIIS
-1098 SNTVELTTNQ
+1098 SNALELKTDQ

-1157 QAKPAGIIQAAQNID
+1157 QAKSAGIIQAAQNID

-1285 SGQLSAQQSSIQAA
+1285 SGQLSAQQSTIQAA
-1299 QQLNLTT
+1299 QQLNIVT

-1382 GTADSQLIL
+1382 GTAGSQLIL

-1476 EIQADT
+1476 EIQADA

-1654 NGLNNQ
+1654 NGVNNQ

-1783 QGLISAAK
+1783 QGFISAAK

-2013 TLNNQSLNG
+2013 TLNNQSLKG

-2096 ADTVN
+2096 ADIVN

-2240 LSFIGTINNDKSQ
+2240 LSFTGTINNDKSQ

-2422 TSVQGQ
+2422 ASVQGQ

-2449 NNALYSKNPNSRAN
+2449 NNALYSKNPDSRAN

-2566 VWLVEKETTLPDG
+2566 VWLVEKETTLLDG

-2644 RGGVVSLG
+2644 RGGVVSIS
-2652 TAKDL
+2652 TEKDL

-2706 LYVGSAQQQALSDQ
+2706 LYIGSAQQQALSDQ

-2858 DVAVSSIVEGKKVLL
+2858 DIAVGSIVEGKKVLL
-2873 DAGNINVRGSNV
+2873 DAGNINVRGSNI

-2955 NGNTSIVAG
+2955 NGNTNIVAG
-2964 KTYQQTGST
+2964 KAYQQTGST

-2978 GDVNILAEQ
+2978 GDVNILAQQ

-3024 VAESAKQVGQS
+3024 VVESAKQVGQS

-3054 AGQALSSLQGALS
+3054 AGQSLSQLKDVASAAQMAQS
-3067 NAGSLNGGVEVGVSL
+3067 ANVSVSI

-3154 IEESK
+3154 LEESK
-3159 NESAGWNAGVT
+3159 NESAGWNAGVA
-3170 VSNQTGFGV
+3170 VSYGSNGLAFGV
-3179 TAGGNLGKGKSNGTD
+3179 TAGGNVGKGKGDGSE
-3194 TSYVNSHVGSKDSL
+3194 TSYLTSHVGSKDSL
-3208 TTITSG
+3208 TTISSG
-3214 KTTNIIGGQVQG
+3214 NATNIIGGQVQG

-3242 DKATYKSKQ
+3242 NKADYKSKQ
-3251 QNMSAQVSVGFSGG
+3251 QNVSGQATVGYGA

-3271 SNSNVDAN
+3271 SKSDVKAH
-3279 YASVN
+3279 YASV
-3284 EQTGVFAGDDGYQI
+3284 QDQAGIYAGDDGYQI

-3341 DAKGISVGGGFNA
+3341 DAKGISVDGGFNA

-3386 KSVGFGLDS
+3386 KSVGFGLDG
-3395 DKDSSVTKS
+3395 DKGSSVTKS
-3404 GVNTQNITIRD
+3404 GINTQNITIRD
-3415 EQGQQVLTGKTAGQ
+3415 EQGQQALTGKTAGE

-3525 YQRLGILLDSIS
+3525 YQRLGVLLDSIS
-3537 TGLSAPTSSGL
+3537 TGLSAPTSSSL

-3555 SPAASYKIGQY
+3555 SPAVSYKIGQY
-3566 FKEQANNNAN
+3566 FKEQASNNAN

-3621 VLSSFLYG
+3621 ILSSFLYG
-3629 KDAKDLTADQ
+3629 KDAKELTADQ

-3654 GATTGDIGSTVQS
+3654 GATTGDIGSIVQS

-3672 NAVEDNLYAILTADR
+3672 NAVENNFLSVKEAAR
-3687 KKYDAKKNTE
+3687 K
-3697 YFNALRNCTHIQ
+3697 NALI
-3709 CINMV
+3709 
-3714 LTNNAEDAMKNAPQ
+3714 
-3728 ILVLNG
+3728 
-3734 TTYKEGQI
+3734 YKSKHEEL
-3742 IGSGLQYLVVN
+3742 SSN
-3753 ENGVL
+3753 E
-3758 KAKLLPLNYQVIN
+3758 K
-3771 SIKELETGQSI
+3771 KELAEI
-3782 AQGGA
+3782 NRKDKARDEF
-3787 LAAPL
+3787 
-3792 ANLIKGL
+3792 IK
-3799 HDSKTG
+3799 
-3805 TSLLTNQQLDMVDRA
+3805 NVCQLGNV
-3820 FAALDAVGSFGMI
+3820 S
-3833 TGAFVPKGVKTIGD
+3833 
-3847 SKTIQENNIYRDND
+3847 S
-3861 VWSNKPSGKQEY
+3861 
-3873 VPLIGKENL
+3873 
-3882 LGTPTKIHSKDDM
+3882 
-3895 VTKNAITR
+3895 
-3903 ENESAKI
+3903 SAC
-3910 LANYGKKVEQ
+3910 Q
-3920 NPSTLSNGRNPDYL
+3920 
-3934 INGEI
+3934 
-3939 WDNYAPTSSNVRNIW
+3939 
-3954 SEVGKKVKKEQA
+3954 
-3966 PNIVVNLK
+3966 
-3974 GSKTEVNEVI
+3974 
-3984 KQFDKYPIMGL
+3984 
-3995 EKVII
+3995 
-4000 IDRAGKPIEM
+4000 
-4010 KLGK
+4010 

>member
-34 SQGKI
+34 SQGQI

-251 YAHALKVNAGLYANE
+251 YARALKVNAGLYANE

-278 KDPVAPQITATTAPT
+278 KDQVAPQITATTGPT

-364 QNIQNT
+364 QNTKNT
-370 GNVSSATSQITIES
+370 GNVSSATSQISIES
-384 QSLDNSGLIS
+384 QNLDNSGLIS

-412 LNAARLVIDAGSLK
+412 LNAARLVIDVGSLK

-453 GIAKNTTGGGS
+453 GIAKNTTGGGT

-568 FSNQQGLLQSLTSLD
+568 FSNQQGLLQSLTTLD

-752 MTQQGGVL
+752 MTQQGGIL

-815 SRNIDLDGA
+815 SHNIDLDGA

-837 INIKA
+837 INITA

-849 QFGMLQADTIQLNAV
+849 QSGMLQADTIQLNAI
-864 QNQQSLINQSGQIL
+864 QSQQSLINQSGQIL

-948 LNMDIQNIYAQKA
+948 LNMDIQNIHAQKA

-968 LNLTTDQALLD
+968 LKLTTDQALLD

-1029 HSLDIQTGSLSNQNG
+1029 HSLDIQTGSLSNQSGN
-1044 TILVTKNEATSQPV
+1044 ILVTQNEATSQPV

-1080 LILKAGKGLSN
+1080 LTLKAGKGLSN

-1098 SNTVELTTNQ
+1098 SNTLELTTDQ

-1157 QAKPAGIIQAAQNID
+1157 QGKSAGIIQAAQNID

-1185 AGQNQ
+1185 AGQDQ

-1240 LNIDATGAIN
+1240 LNIDATGAIS
-1250 AQGQLIAGGDLNS
+1250 AQGQLIAGGDLSS

-1285 SGQLSAQQSSIQAA
+1285 SGQLSAQQSTIQAA

-1341 DDTQILLTG
+1341 DHTQILLTG

-1382 GTADSQLIL
+1382 GTTDSQLIL

-1439 QAGQIVEAGTQDNI
+1439 QAGQIVEAGTQDNN

-1476 EIQADT
+1476 EIQAGA
-1482 LKNNAGSI
+1482 LKNNMGSI
-1490 VTAGAAGLNL
+1490 VTAGTAGLNL
-1500 NTTSRLDN
+1500 NTASRLDN
-1508 QSGNIRSS
+1508 QSGNIHSS
-1516 GDLNVNAQD
+1516 GDLNIKAQD

-1537 NAQLN
+1537 NAQFN
-1542 SQNTLSNQAGLI
+1542 SQDTLSNQAGLI

-1633 QQNLNNQNG
+1633 QQSLNNQNG

-1654 NGLNNQ
+1654 NSLNNQ

-1701 VVLQTSELNNE
+1701 VLLQTSELNNE

-1736 LASGRD
+1736 LASGQD

-1760 ISANQNISLN
+1760 ISANRNISLN
-1770 TGLMSGSQLDNSQ
+1770 TGLMTGSQLDNSQ

-1791 QVKIISQN
+1791 QVKIVSQN

-1940 HGAIKSNGQLSISA
+1940 HGAIKSNGQLSILA

-2166 DNATMQDY
+2166 ENATMQDY

-2240 LSFIGTINNDKSQ
+2240 LSFTGTINNDKSQ
-2253 IMVGQKLIGDANAI
+2253 IMVGQKLIGDAKAI

-2342 NLTEQALSQNHD
+2342 NLAEQALSQNHE
-2354 SNIVGQQNTQVNQ
+2354 STIIGQQNTQVNQ
-2367 TETVQQTTAQTDRI
+2367 TETVQQTAAQSDRI

-2391 QLERVVGANTTDH
+2391 QLEGVVGANTTDH
-2404 KAMSS
+2404 KAMSNR
-2409 SAVDQIQNTDTKA
+2409 AVDQIQNTDTKA
-2422 TSVQGQ
+2422 ASVQGQ

-2449 NNALYSKNPNSRAN
+2449 NNALYSKNPDSRAN

-2652 TAKDL
+2652 TEKDL

-2679 IQSTTQSSQNALG
+2679 IQSTTQSRQNALG

-2735 ANIQNNSGGR
+2735 ANIQNNSGGQT
-2745 SIIRTGGD
+2745 IIRTGGD

-2858 DVAVSSIVEGKKVLL
+2858 DVAVGSIVEGKKVLL
-2873 DAGNINVRGSNV
+2873 DAGNINVRGSNI

-2912 NSVVKNSGVMS
+2912 NSVVKNSGLMS

-2942 QQLTNSASQVGSL
+2942 QQLTNSVSQVGSL
-2955 NGNTSIVAG
+2955 NGNTNIVAG

-3119 DQSNINIIGSD
+3119 DQSNINIVGSD

-3179 TAGGNLGKGKSNGTD
+3179 TAGGNLGKGKGNGTD

-3265 SVSGSF
+3265 NVSGSF
-3271 SNSNVDAN
+3271 SKSNVDAN

-3284 EQTGVFAGDDGYQI
+3284 EQSGVFTGEDGYQI

-3404 GVNTQNITIRD
+3404 SVNTQNITIRD
-3415 EQGQQVLTGKTAGQ
+3415 EQGQQALIGKTAGK

-3456 DKVQSEINLQMDVT
+3456 DRVQSEINLQMDVT

-3525 YQRLGILLDSIS
+3525 YQRLGVLLDSIS
-3537 TGLSAPTSSGL
+3537 TGLSATTSSGL

-3555 SPAASYKIGQY
+3555 SPAASYQIGQY
-3566 FKEQANNNAN
+3566 FKEQASNNPN

-3597 VAAAGGNNAL
+3597 VAAAGGNDAM

-3621 VLSSFLYG
+3621 ILSSFLYG

-3654 GATTGDIGSTVQS
+3654 GATTGDISSTVQS

-3672 NAVEDNLYAILTADR
+3672 NAVENNIFGVLTSNKQID
-3687 KKYDAKKNTE
+3687 KQKNNE
-3697 YFNALRNCTHIQ
+3697 YFQREFACKGNAQCLKTVLTENAL
-3709 CINMV
+3709 
-3714 LTNNAEDAMKNAPQ
+3714 DAMKYAQ
-3728 ILVLNG
+3728 KELILNG
-3734 TTYKEGQI
+3734 KNYKPGDI
-3742 IGSGLQYLVVN
+3742 ISNPDPKSDGSGLKYIVVN
-3753 ENGVL
+3753 KNGVL
-3758 KAKLLPLNYQVIN
+3758 KAEILPAADQVYYYVTHKQELSKSIEDMSFFSPGANSVLGIYGAATGQTLLSGTQLSTGQRVLSAVDGVSSVLPGVVFLKDSKVLSSDSVGMTWGKGINEQGKPWENYIQSTSPATTIDLN
-3771 SIKELETGQSI
+3771 SIKSNFKAFDHFDPATG
-3782 AQGGA
+3782 
-3787 LAAPL
+3787 LATSDKTLNTAAKTYQDPKKITSQI
-3792 ANLIKGL
+3792 NKYIDQMDNFTGDNKGRFE
-3799 HDSKTG
+3799 
-3805 TSLLTNQQLDMVDRA
+3805 LTNDKIKSKEMQLAIPVNTSKSQLDAIQKSIDYA
-3820 FAALDAVGSFGMI
+3820 NTKGI
-3833 TGAFVPKGVKTIGD
+3833 TIK
-3847 SKTIQENNIYRDND
+3847 
-3861 VWSNKPSGKQEY
+3861 
-3873 VPLIGKENL
+3873 
-3882 LGTPTKIHSKDDM
+3882 
-3895 VTKNAITR
+3895 VTK
-3903 ENESAKI
+3903 
-3910 LANYGKKVEQ
+3910 
-3920 NPSTLSNGRNPDYL
+3920 
-3934 INGEI
+3934 
-3939 WDNYAPTSSNVRNIW
+3939 
-3954 SEVGKKVKKEQA
+3954 VK
-3966 PNIVVNLK
+3966 
-3974 GSKTEVNEVI
+3974 
-3984 KQFDKYPIMGL
+3984 
-3995 EKVII
+3995 
-4000 IDRAGKPIEM
+4000 
-4010 KLGK
+4010 

>member
-34 SQGKI
+34 SQGQI

-83 IIADKGAPTSQQ
+83 ISADKGAPTSQQ

-208 RFTLTTGQAVMN
+208 SFTLTTGQAVMN

-231 GQVTIEGKGLN
+231 GQVTIEGKGLK

-251 YAHALKVNAGLYANE
+251 YARALKVNAGLYANE

-278 KDPVAPQITATTAPT
+278 KDQVAPQITATTAPT

-364 QNIQNT
+364 QNTKNT
-370 GNVSSATSQITIES
+370 GNVSSATSQISIES

-412 LNAARLVIDAGSLK
+412 LNAARLVIDGGSLK

-453 GIAKNTTGGGS
+453 GIAKNTTGGGT

-558 VKSADIQTSS
+558 VKSGDIQTSS

-772 LVSDEKSVI
+772 LISDEKSVI

-815 SRNIDLDGA
+815 SHNIDLDGA

-837 INIKA
+837 INITA

-849 QFGMLQADTIQLNAV
+849 QSGMLQADTIQLNAI
-864 QNQQSLINQSGQIL
+864 QSQQSLINQSGQIL

-936 DSGVILHSGQAG
+936 DAGVILHSGQAG
-948 LNMDIQNIYAQKA
+948 LNMDIQNIHAQKA

-968 LNLTTDQALLD
+968 LKLTTDQALLD

-987 ANIQANQF
+987 ANIQANQL
-995 TDRNGEMLFSAV
+995 TDRNGEMLFSTV

-1029 HSLDIQTGSLSNQNG
+1029 HNLDIQTGSLSNQNG
-1044 TILVTKNEATSQPV
+1044 TILVTQNEATSQPV

-1080 LILKAGKGLSN
+1080 LTLKAGKGLSN

-1098 SNTVELTTNQ
+1098 SNTLELTTDQ

-1157 QAKPAGIIQAAQNID
+1157 QGKSAGIIQAAQNID

-1240 LNIDATGAIN
+1240 LNIDATGAIS

-1285 SGQLSAQQSSIQAA
+1285 SGQLSAQQSTIQAA

-1476 EIQADT
+1476 EIQADA

-1490 VTAGAAGLNL
+1490 VTAGAAGLKL

-1986 SNTYVKA
+1986 SNTYVKV

-2013 TLNNQSLNG
+2013 TLNNQSLKG

-2096 ADTVN
+2096 ADIVN

-2240 LSFIGTINNDKSQ
+2240 LSFTGIINNDKSQ
-2253 IMVGQKLIGDANAI
+2253 IMVGQKLIGDAKAI

-2342 NLTEQALSQNHD
+2342 NLAEQALSQNHE
-2354 SNIVGQQNTQVNQ
+2354 STIIGQQNTQVNQ
-2367 TETVQQTTAQTDRI
+2367 TETVQQTAAQSDRI

-2391 QLERVVGANTTDH
+2391 QLEGVVGANTTDH
-2404 KAMSS
+2404 KAMSNR
-2409 SAVDQIQNTDTKA
+2409 AVDQIQNTDTKA
-2422 TSVQGQ
+2422 ASVQGQ

-2449 NNALYSKNPNSRAN
+2449 NNALYSKNPDSRAN

-2652 TAKDL
+2652 TEKDL

-2735 ANIQNNSGGR
+2735 ANIQNNSGGQ

-2858 DVAVSSIVEGKKVLL
+2858 DVAVGSIVEGKKVLL

-2955 NGNTSIVAG
+2955 NGNTNIVAG

-3054 AGQALSSLQGALS
+3054 AGQALSSLQGVLS

-3108 GRTSIVATGAG
+3108 GRTSIVATGTG
-3119 DQSNINIIGSD
+3119 DQSNINIVGSD
-3130 VLGQQGTRLAAD
+3130 ILGQQGTRLAAD
-3142 NNVNIKAAEQNH
+3142 NNVNIKAAKQNH

-3415 EQGQQVLTGKTAGQ
+3415 EQGQQALTGKTAGK

-3456 DKVQSEINLQMDVT
+3456 DRVQSEINLQMDVT

-3505 LGLSKQEQDQLNAYN
+3505 LGLSKKEQDQLNAYN

-3525 YQRLGILLDSIS
+3525 YQRLGVLLDSIS

-3555 SPAASYKIGQY
+3555 SPAASYQIGQY
-3566 FKEQANNNAN
+3566 FKEQASNNPN

-3597 VAAAGGNNAL
+3597 VAAAGGNDAM

-3621 VLSSFLYG
+3621 ILSSFLYG

-3654 GATTGDIGSTVQS
+3654 GSTTGDIGSTVQS

-3672 NAVEDNLYAILTADR
+3672 NAVEDNLFGVLTSNKQID
-3687 KKYDAKKNTE
+3687 KQKNNY
-3697 YFNALRNCTHIQ
+3697 YFQALQACKNAQCEKNVITQNAL
-3709 CINMV
+3709 
-3714 LTNNAEDAMKNAPQ
+3714 AAMQNVPK
-3728 ILVLNG
+3728 VLNVSSSK
-3734 TTYKEGQI
+3734 YKEGEI
-3742 IGSGLQYLVVN
+3742 ITNPNDVTGLRYLVVN
-3753 ENGVL
+3753 EGGAM
-3758 KAKLLPLNYQVIN
+3758 KAKLLPADYQVVFSVNELN
-3771 SIKELETGQSI
+3771 SSRALV
-3782 AQGGA
+3782 QGGA
-3787 LAAPL
+3787 LASVI
-3792 ANLIKGL
+3792 ANTLKSG
-3799 HDSKTG
+3799 HDVFADR
-3805 TSLLTNQQLDMVDRA
+3805 SLFTNQEMT
-3820 FAALDAVGSFGMI
+3820 ALTRTFSALEVVGNVLMI
-3833 TGAFVPKGVKTIGD
+3833 GGSVLPKKVSIDSSVVK
-3847 SKTIQENNIYRDND
+3847 ENNFYRDND
-3861 VWSNKPSGKQEY
+3861 S
-3873 VPLIGKENL
+3873 
-3882 LGTPTKIHSKDDM
+3882 
-3895 VTKNAITR
+3895 ITG
-3903 ENESAKI
+3903 SF
-3910 LANYGKKVEQ
+3910 NYGKTISIDPTRLSFSQATVSHQKVGKPYNYDGMVE
-3920 NPSTLSNGRNPDYL
+3920 SMKKNGW
-3934 INGEI
+3934 NGEPVDI
-3939 WDNYAPTSSNVRNIW
+3939 VIMPNGSATSMDNTRILAAREAGIDVKAKVRDFNTPLTS
-3954 SEVGKKVKKEQA
+3954 
-3966 PNIVVNLK
+3966 
-3974 GSKTEVNEVI
+3974 
-3984 KQFDKYPIMGL
+3984 L
-3995 EKVII
+3995 EK
-4000 IDRAGKPIEM
+4000 DRFKSGNVVPKTWGEAI
-4010 KLGK
+4010 KLRVEKQGQFEKGWEIKFPYGSIYDPKVTK